1 MTASTNKTNFA
12 QNLNASKVSV
22 SSKTTDK
29 PRVFSN
35 ITRLIAHKIGCER
48 TSDDNS
54 SCLDHLGLIINDSA
68 SSYGMFINSGYN
80 QNLHGTRG
88 YANQGDEISSASKLK
103 GYVAICINALPQ
115 EFHESAYEKTVLDG
129 AINLKDKCIAPLLH
143 TLLLPFDELDGITIS
158 PEARKII
165 DDRNIDVP
173 LKIQLIDKKTQRPL
187 NNVLHNLA
195 FSKLANEYDDGNAHS
210 NGNASSNTNASSNS
224 KASLNT
230 NASSNGKASVC
241 SNANAIDEGHSD
253 ASNKH
258 CRTVDD
264 LAISSID
271 VLDLSKSGHLALY
284 FDYSVFGQDQRIGYR
299 HARRG
304 STLAPEIAA
313 LDEHDT
319 THLSYFDEHVHD
331 HQSIFDELLH
341 VEHHDFA
348 SDEIYSRYIDIV
360 RSLIADEK
368 MHFVD
373 EARRNQSQRQQDKN
387 SGYTSKFLK
396 LSLGNHNPSS
406 VDSTF
411 KYFSE
416 LGYFLTAIPE
426 KLRIY
431 AGNCLTEQHLHVT
444 DFGIDCKDRYTD
456 HLVLDSSIRTPLYH
470 YPELF
475 YRKAIVEQTESQ
487 RMCDFYFRLHS
498 DIGNI
503 FSPQEHA
510 SALAVKRNLKL
521 HRDTDYVALKS
532 GAIKSQNF
540 ALDAYI
546 SIYTQVATQMMYEYI
561 FKHMHK
567 NTATHSD
574 DETIDCSLQAKI
586 AISTSSANHG
596 KSYITP
602 LCAPSLL
609 DDEQCCLV
617 LGKSTVLVLE
627 KMQTEYAS
635 YLCFDAQKR
644 RSGLELLCNL
654 LFTGC
659 SCGHL
664 IFLLSVF
671 SVSHV
676 HSVLDTGIYRG
687 AFEGSLFFK
696 KEYASLC
703 LLQVLLQSGFNLMR
717 ANPFLVN
724 FLLKDAYK
732 DPHTPVNPFHA
743 TTKLRCMEAL
753 VKRSHAHDDE
763 VIKQYAYELN
773 AQGQAYKDYFCAD
786 REVAIACEYQLESL
800 TEAELLELKTLDESD
815 DLYAMTFGIAATK
828 FFSYRNKPIYDL
840 TELYEKKELKSYIQT
855 EVERRSLIDKSN
867 YARYYMSKE
876 LHRHQ
881 ALYALQR
888 QGYEC
893 DIEDGAFLDINSTE
907 FDRVE
912 KLKSQALTCSI
923 DLITRLLSFTG
934 DMRFLS
940 GLKDRH
946 RLVVIRNYLALKQN
960 TTIHYDVNH
969 VSVISCF
976 AEELERRKFTDSLY
990 ASLDKYYSSKTNSV
1004 FAMHP
1009 LIHPAIEK
1017 LDEFMMLALK
1027 REKILTTSNLGEIIK
1042 QSLKLYEQNHA
1053 TYRNVLALLAKFVV
1067 LDKRLMRYRII
1078 KEGTLALLMPHNFSD
1093 LRELLDSAVGYFN
1106 RPKSDA
1112 EQNDGDTQY
1121 GCYRGDLPLYPY
1133 NAKARASSFA
1143 YYADEFE
1150 YIYKPPMHCKLSL
1163 SYIKSV
1169 DRLLYVIACD
1179 FIYRHGVFS
1188 ESLIHSD
1195 LAFKTAMLLCNIS
1208 WTTPLARMAGELN
1221 ERQKS
1226 LRLAQRRIL
1235 TEVFDIYKDRLR
1247 GLDIANIMLAC
1258 DDRDTVK
1265 LLKEDNIHEYLD
1277 SLCYYYGA
1285 SSRNQG
1291 SSAQSDFA
1299 NKQSHKQE
1307 LHIAYKKPPEFVTN
1321 SSNEQDNTISSK
1333 TTTAKPQAQDI
1344 ASGTNTAQS
1353 AKAAATKSQSEF
1365 SYTTKNIDSYF
1376 NYEDPLSG
1384 SFDSSSNSFSSTLS
1398 LGPTLTLGTHDQH
1411 NSQEQETKAKDKEPS
1426 SLLSSDEGSTLNL
1439 TPVSSLTLEPVSSES
1454 AKSVKPLTERFKD
1467 HNPFKDLPD
1476 DDEDEDDNSDLVDA
1490 AEQSTTEPS
1499 SIKESDSAKS
1509 DSLDAQTAI
1518 DTEETTNADYTVD
1531 VEPDAASKE
1540 VSADADADAD
1550 ADTANDAADVD
1561 AAEVDSSNDVS
1572 DETELD
1578 ATVKAEV
1585 DDSDETELDA
1595 TVESEADASDETEL
1609 DATVQTEVDASDE
1622 TELDAAVE
1630 TEVDDSDETE
1640 LDATVEAE
1648 VYASDETEL
1657 DAAVEAEAVNSDETE
1672 LSAAVESE
1680 VDASDE
1686 PELGATVETELDI
1699 SDETEL
1705 DATVETEVDASDEP
1719 ELDATVETDADASD
1733 ETELDAAVESDADAS
1748 DETELDAAV
1757 EAEAEAEFADD
1768 YEDAAEAEQVASD
1781 DDISADAK
1789 LNPAEDEDFID
1800 TDLEEAKVDISDN
1813 VSDESELD
1821 AAVEAEDLANDNDA
1835 VAAELD
1841 NDVEVDCT
1849 DDTASIEDDFTVA
1862 DVEDEA
1868 DDTADEEASVETTL
1882 DGTEDDAAFD
1892 AEAPFI
1898 EDLDDSQSFANED
1911 HDLFNDAD
1919 EEADESLDLSASDD
1933 KFDDS
1938 ENELDDVED
1947 ELEDEKDFA
1956 TLAEQYLIK
1965 FSKQR
1970 YKKAIILTVLG
1981 FDAFFKFYKYRR
1993 RFATEEDS
2001 IKLCAT
2007 ACSHLINN
2015 ELEYLH
2021 ELLTVQLNETPD
2033 LGLDITF
2040 FKSNDDESYEES
2052 NDAADDA
2059 DADLAKLSAK
2069 LDEEPKKASKNKKAK
2084 NPAQRGHRD
2093 IMFYDYDNNDF
2104 ALLQRDFRFF
2114 FDVLVEQTSKYLS
2127 KKDLISY
2134 YSLTE
2139 QEDKLKQYLKDQS
2152 DLQEI
2157 FNSLMP
2163 SQITYILK
2171 TVANS

>member
-12 QNLNASKVSV
+12 QNLDASKVSV

-54 SCLDHLGLIINDSA
+54 SCLDHLGLVINDTA

-165 DDRNIDVP
+165 NDRNIDVP

-195 FSKLANEYDDGNAHS
+195 LSKLANELDDGHAHS
-210 NGNASSNTNASSNS
+210 NCNT
-224 KASLNT
+224 
-230 NASSNGKASVC
+230 SSNGNTSSHGTPTAKE
-241 SNANAIDEGHSD
+241 NTNAIDEGRSD
-253 ASNKH
+253 ASNEH

-284 FDYSVFGQDQRIGYR
+284 FDYSVFGQEQRIGYR

-304 STLAPEIAA
+304 STVVPEIAA

-360 RSLIADEK
+360 RSLMADEK
-368 MHFVD
+368 MHFAN
-373 EARRNQSQRQQDKN
+373 EARRNQSQRKQDKN
-387 SGYTSKFLK
+387 SSYTSKLLK

-406 VDSTF
+406 IDSTF

-431 AGNCLTEQHLHVT
+431 AGNSLTEQHLHVT
-444 DFGIDCKDRYTD
+444 DFGIDCNDRYTD

-470 YPELF
+470 YTELF

-510 SALAVKRNLKL
+510 SALAVKRLLKL

-546 SIYTQVATQMMYEYI
+546 SVYTRVATQMMYEYI

-586 AISTSSANHG
+586 AISSSSANHG

-617 LGKSTVLVLE
+617 LGNSTVLVLE

-635 YLCFDAQKR
+635 SLCFDAQKR
-644 RSGLELLCNL
+644 RAGLELLCNL
-654 LFTGC
+654 IFTGC

-664 IFLLSVF
+664 IFLLSAL
-671 SVSHV
+671 SVSHM
-676 HSVLDTGIYRG
+676 HSTLDTGIYRG

-773 AQGQAYKDYFCAD
+773 AQGQAYKDYFCTD

-800 TEAELLELKTLDESD
+800 NEAELLELKTLDESD

-840 TELYEKKELKSYIQT
+840 TELTEKNELKSYIQT
-855 EVERRSLIDKSN
+855 EVVRRSLIDKSN

-876 LHRHQ
+876 MHRHQ

-907 FDRVE
+907 FDRLE
-912 KLKSQALTCSI
+912 KLKCQALTCSI

-960 TTIHYDVNH
+960 TYIHYDVNH
-969 VSVISCF
+969 VSVLSCF

-990 ASLDKYYSSKTNSV
+990 KSLDKYASSKTNSD

-1009 LIHPAIEK
+1009 LLHPAIER

-1027 REKILTTSNLGEIIK
+1027 REKILTKGNLGEIIK
-1042 QSLKLYEQNHA
+1042 QSLKLYEKNHA
-1053 TYRNVLALLAKFVV
+1053 TYRNVLALIAKFVV

-1078 KEGTLALLMPHNFSD
+1078 KEGTLALLMPHSFSD
-1093 LRELLDSAVGYFN
+1093 LRELLDSSVGYFN

-1169 DRLLYVIACD
+1169 DRLLYVIGCD

-1208 WTTPLARMAGELN
+1208 WAAPLACMAGELN

-1226 LRLAQRRIL
+1226 LRLTQRRIL

-1291 SSAQSDFA
+1291 SSAQAQSDFA
-1299 NKQSHKQE
+1299 NKQSHKAE
-1307 LHIAYKKPPEFVTN
+1307 LHIAYKKPPELVTS
-1321 SSNEQDNTISSK
+1321 SSNEQDNSSSSK
-1333 TTTAKPQAQDI
+1333 TTSAKPQAQDT
-1344 ASGTNTAQS
+1344 ASGTNTAKS

-1376 NYEDPLSG
+1376 NYDDPLSG

-1398 LGPTLTLGTHDQH
+1398 LGPTLTLGTNDQH
-1411 NSQEQETKAKDKEPS
+1411 KSQEQEKKAKDKEPS
-1426 SLLSSDEGSTLNL
+1426 SLLSSNEGSTLIL
-1439 TPVSSLTLEPVSSES
+1439 TPVSSLALEPVSTES
-1454 AKSVKPLTERFKD
+1454 SNSVKPLTERFKN

-1476 DDEDEDDNSDLVDA
+1476 DDEEDNSDLVDT
-1490 AEQSTTEPS
+1490 AEQNTSEPS
-1499 SIKESDSAKS
+1499 STKASDSAKS
-1509 DSLDAQTAI
+1509 DSLDAHTSI
-1518 DTEETTNADYTVD
+1518 ETEVTTNADYK
-1531 VEPDAASKE
+1531 VEVEQDTATDDIAT
-1540 VSADADADAD
+1540 D

-1561 AAEVDSSNDVS
+1561 ATEVETEEAS
-1572 DETELD
+1572 DATELD
-1578 ATVKAEV
+1578 AADEAEV
-1585 DDSDETELDA
+1585 
-1595 TVESEADASDETEL
+1595 DASDETEL
-1609 DATVQTEVDASDE
+1609 DSTAEAEVDAADGTELDAADEAEEDASDE
-1622 TELDAAVE
+1622 TELDAAV
-1630 TEVDDSDETE
+1630 
-1640 LDATVEAE
+1640 DAEAD
-1648 VYASDETEL
+1648 ASDETDL
-1657 DAAVEAEAVNSDETE
+1657 DAAVEAEV
-1672 LSAAVESE
+1672 
-1680 VDASDE
+1680 
-1686 PELGATVETELDI
+1686 
-1699 SDETEL
+1699 
-1705 DATVETEVDASDEP
+1705 
-1719 ELDATVETDADASD
+1719 
-1733 ETELDAAVESDADAS
+1733 
-1748 DETELDAAV
+1748 
-1757 EAEAEAEFADD
+1757 EFANEN
-1768 YEDAAEAEQVASD
+1768 EDAAEAEQVASN
-1781 DDISADAK
+1781 DDITTDAK
-1789 LNPAEDEDFID
+1789 LNAAEDEDFID
-1800 TDLEEAKVDISDN
+1800 ADLDEAKVDIADN

-1821 AAVEAEDLANDNDA
+1821 TADEDLANNDDAVEAEPDST
-1835 VAAELD
+1835 
-1841 NDVEVDCT
+1841 VEVNCA
-1849 DDTASIEDDFTVA
+1849 DDNASIEDDFTVA
-1862 DVEDEA
+1862 HVEAEA
-1868 DDTADEEASVETTL
+1868 DDTVDDVSSVETRL
-1882 DGTEDDAAFD
+1882 DEFEDDAVIE

-1898 EDLDDSQSFANED
+1898 EDLDDSQSFADED
-1911 HDLFNDAD
+1911 HELFNDAD
-1919 EEADESLDLSASDD
+1919 EEADESLDLSASDEE
-1933 KFDDS
+1933 FDDS
-1938 ENELDDVED
+1938 EDELDDVDAED

-2033 LGLDITF
+2033 LGLDVTF

-2052 NDAADDA
+2052 NDAAADA

-2084 NPAQRGHRD
+2084 NPAERGHRD

-2104 ALLQRDFRFF
+2104 ALLQRDFKFF

-2134 YSLTE
+2134 YSLT
-2139 QEDKLKQYLKDQS
+2139 QQDNKLKQYLTDQS

>member
-12 QNLNASKVSV
+12 QNLDASKVSV

-54 SCLDHLGLIINDSA
+54 YCLDHLGLVINDTA

-115 EFHESAYEKTVLDG
+115 EFHESTYEKTVLDG

-158 PEARKII
+158 PEARRII
-165 DDRNIDVP
+165 NDRNIDVP

-195 FSKLANEYDDGNAHS
+195 LSKLANEHDDDGHAHSNDNTSS
-210 NGNASSNTNASSNS
+210 NGNARSNAN
-224 KASLNT
+224 
-230 NASSNGKASVC
+230 ASVC
-241 SNANAIDEGHSD
+241 INANAIDEGRSD
-253 ASNKH
+253 ASNEY

-284 FDYSVFGQDQRIGYR
+284 FDYSIFGQEQRIGYR

-304 STLAPEIAA
+304 STVVPEIAA

-360 RSLIADEK
+360 RSLMADEK
-368 MHFVD
+368 MHFAN
-373 EARRNQSQRQQDKN
+373 EARRNQTKREQDKN
-387 SGYTSKFLK
+387 SSYTSKLLK
-396 LSLGNHNPSS
+396 LSLANHNPSS
-406 VDSTF
+406 IDSTF

-444 DFGIDCKDRYTD
+444 DFGIDCNDRYTD

-470 YPELF
+470 YTELF

-510 SALAVKRNLKL
+510 SALAVKRLLKL

-546 SIYTQVATQMMYEYI
+546 SVYTRVATQMMYEYI

-586 AISTSSANHG
+586 AISSSSANHG

-635 YLCFDAQKR
+635 SLCFDAQKR
-644 RSGLELLCNL
+644 RAGLELLCNL
-654 LFTGC
+654 IFTGC

-664 IFLLSVF
+664 IFLLSAF
-671 SVSHV
+671 SVSHMY
-676 HSVLDTGIYRG
+676 STLDTGIYRG

-786 REVAIACEYQLESL
+786 REVAIACEYQLEGL
-800 TEAELLELKTLDESD
+800 NEAELLELKTLDESD

-840 TELYEKKELKSYIQT
+840 TELHEKNELKSYIQT
-855 EVERRSLIDKSN
+855 EVVRRSLIDKSN

-907 FDRVE
+907 FDRLE
-912 KLKSQALTCSI
+912 KLKCQALTCSI

-960 TTIHYDVNH
+960 TYIHYDVNH
-969 VSVISCF
+969 VSVLSCF

-990 ASLDKYYSSKTNSV
+990 KSLDKYASSKTNSD

-1009 LIHPAIEK
+1009 LLHPAIER

-1027 REKILTTSNLGEIIK
+1027 REKILTKGNLGEIIK
-1042 QSLKLYEQNHA
+1042 QSLKLYEKNHA
-1053 TYRNVLALLAKFVV
+1053 TYRNVLALIAKFVV

-1078 KEGTLALLMPHNFSD
+1078 KEGTLALLMPHSFSD
-1093 LRELLDSAVGYFN
+1093 LRELLDSSVGYFN

-1169 DRLLYVIACD
+1169 DRLLYVIGCD

-1208 WTTPLARMAGELN
+1208 WAAPLACMAGELN

-1226 LRLAQRRIL
+1226 LRLTQRRIL

-1265 LLKEDNIHEYLD
+1265 LLKEDNIQEYLD

-1291 SSAQSDFA
+1291 SSAQAQSDFA
-1299 NKQSHKQE
+1299 NKQSHKEE
-1307 LHIAYKKPPEFVTN
+1307 LHIAYKKPPELVT
-1321 SSNEQDNTISSK
+1321 SSSK
-1333 TTTAKPQAQDI
+1333 TTSAKPQAQDT

-1376 NYEDPLSG
+1376 NYDDPLSG

-1398 LGPTLTLGTHDQH
+1398 LGPTLTLGTKDQQK
-1411 NSQEQETKAKDKEPS
+1411 SQEQEQETKAKDKEPS
-1426 SLLSSDEGSTLNL
+1426 SLLSSNEGSTLIL
-1439 TPVSSLTLEPVSSES
+1439 TPVSSLALEPVSSES
-1454 AKSVKPLTERFKD
+1454 SDSVKPLTERFKN

-1476 DDEDEDDNSDLVDA
+1476 DDEEEDNSDLVDA
-1490 AEQSTTEPS
+1490 TEQSSSEPS
-1499 SIKESDSAKS
+1499 STKESDTAKS
-1509 DSLDAQTAI
+1509 DSLDAHTSI
-1518 DTEETTNADYTVD
+1518 ETEVTTNADYK
-1531 VEPDAASKE
+1531 VEVEQDTATDDIAT
-1540 VSADADADAD
+1540 D
-1550 ADTANDAADVD
+1550 ADTANDAADATEVD
-1561 AAEVDSSNDVS
+1561 TSNEVSDETNLDAAVEAEVDDSEETDLDAAVDAEADASE
-1572 DETELD
+1572 ETELD
-1578 ATVKAEV
+1578 AAVEAE
-1585 DDSDETELDA
+1585 A
-1595 TVESEADASDETEL
+1595 
-1609 DATVQTEVDASDE
+1609 EVDASDE

-1630 TEVDDSDETE
+1630 
-1640 LDATVEAE
+1640 AE
-1648 VYASDETEL
+1648 VAVSHETEL
-1657 DAAVEAEAVNSDETE
+1657 DAAVEAEADASDETE
-1672 LSAAVESE
+1672 RDAAVEAE
-1680 VDASDE
+1680 VVGSD
-1686 PELGATVETELDI
+1686 D
-1699 SDETEL
+1699 
-1705 DATVETEVDASDEP
+1705 
-1719 ELDATVETDADASD
+1719 
-1733 ETELDAAVESDADAS
+1733 TELDAAVEAEVDAS

-1757 EAEAEAEFADD
+1757 EAEVEFANEN
-1768 YEDAAEAEQVASD
+1768 EDAAEAEQVASN
-1781 DDISADAK
+1781 DDITTDAK
-1789 LNPAEDEDFID
+1789 LNAAEDEDFID
-1800 TDLEEAKVDISDN
+1800 ADLDEAKVDIADN

-1821 AAVEAEDLANDNDA
+1821 TADEDLANDDDA
-1835 VAAELD
+1835 VEAEPD
-1841 NDVEVDCT
+1841 SDVEVNCA
-1849 DDTASIEDDFTVA
+1849 DDNASIEYDFTVA
-1862 DVEDEA
+1862 DVEAEA
-1868 DDTADEEASVETTL
+1868 DDTVDDVSSVETRL
-1882 DGTEDDAAFD
+1882 DEVEDDAAIE

-1898 EDLDDSQSFANED
+1898 EDLDDSKSFADENHE
-1911 HDLFNDAD
+1911 LFNDAD
-1919 EEADESLDLSASDD
+1919 EEADESLDLSASDE

-1938 ENELDDVED
+1938 EDELDDVDAED
-1947 ELEDEKDFA
+1947 ELEDEEDFA
-1956 TLAEQYLIK
+1956 TLAEHYLIK

-2052 NDAADDA
+2052 NDAAADA

-2084 NPAQRGHRD
+2084 NPAERGHRD

-2134 YSLTE
+2134 YSLT
-2139 QEDKLKQYLKDQS
+2139 QQDNKLKQYLTDQS

>member
-12 QNLNASKVSV
+12 QNLDASKVSV

-54 SCLDHLGLIINDSA
+54 YCLDHLGLVINDTA

-158 PEARKII
+158 PEARRII
-165 DDRNIDVP
+165 NDRNIDVP

-195 FSKLANEYDDGNAHS
+195 LSKLANEHDDDGHAHSNDNTSS
-210 NGNASSNTNASSNS
+210 NGNARSNAN
-224 KASLNT
+224 
-230 NASSNGKASVC
+230 ASVC
-241 SNANAIDEGHSD
+241 INANAIDEGRSD
-253 ASNKH
+253 ASNEY

-284 FDYSVFGQDQRIGYR
+284 FDYSIFGQEQRIGYR

-304 STLAPEIAA
+304 STVVPEIAA

-360 RSLIADEK
+360 HSLMADEK
-368 MHFVD
+368 MHFAD
-373 EARRNQSQRQQDKN
+373 EARRNQTKREQDKN
-387 SGYTSKFLK
+387 SSYTSKLLK

-406 VDSTF
+406 IDSTF

-444 DFGIDCKDRYTD
+444 DFGIDCNDRYTD

-470 YPELF
+470 YTELF

-510 SALAVKRNLKL
+510 SALAVKRLLKL

-546 SIYTQVATQMMYEYI
+546 SVYTRVATQMMYEYI

-586 AISTSSANHG
+586 AISSSSANHG

-635 YLCFDAQKR
+635 SLCFDAQKR
-644 RSGLELLCNL
+644 RAGLELLCNL
-654 LFTGC
+654 IFTGC

-664 IFLLSVF
+664 IFLLSAF
-671 SVSHV
+671 SVSHMY
-676 HSVLDTGIYRG
+676 STLDTGIYRG

-717 ANPFLVN
+717 AHPFLVN

-800 TEAELLELKTLDESD
+800 NESELLELKTLDESD

-840 TELYEKKELKSYIQT
+840 TELHEKNELKSYIQT
-855 EVERRSLIDKSN
+855 EVVRRSLIDKSN

-907 FDRVE
+907 FDRLE
-912 KLKSQALTCSI
+912 KLKCQALTCSI

-960 TTIHYDVNH
+960 AYIHYDVNH
-969 VSVISCF
+969 VSVLSCF

-990 ASLDKYYSSKTNSV
+990 KSLDKYAASKTNSD

-1009 LIHPAIEK
+1009 LLHPAIER

-1027 REKILTTSNLGEIIK
+1027 REKILTKGNLGEIIK
-1042 QSLKLYEQNHA
+1042 QSLKLYEKNHA
-1053 TYRNVLALLAKFVV
+1053 TYRNVLALIAKFVV

-1078 KEGTLALLMPHNFSD
+1078 KEGTLALLMPHSFSD
-1093 LRELLDSAVGYFN
+1093 LRELLDSSVGYFN

-1169 DRLLYVIACD
+1169 DRLLYVIGCD

-1208 WTTPLARMAGELN
+1208 WAAPLACMAGELN

-1226 LRLAQRRIL
+1226 LRLTQRRIL

-1265 LLKEDNIHEYLD
+1265 LLKEDNIHEYLN

-1291 SSAQSDFA
+1291 SSAQAQSDFA
-1299 NKQSHKQE
+1299 NKQSHKAE
-1307 LHIAYKKPPEFVTN
+1307 LHIAYKKPPELVTS
-1321 SSNEQDNTISSK
+1321 SSNEQDNSSSSK
-1333 TTTAKPQAQDI
+1333 TTSAKPQAQDT

-1376 NYEDPLSG
+1376 NYDDPLSG

-1398 LGPTLTLGTHDQH
+1398 LGPTLTLGTSDQH

-1426 SLLSSDEGSTLNL
+1426 SLLSSNEGSTLIL
-1439 TPVSSLTLEPVSSES
+1439 TPVSSLALEPVSTES
-1454 AKSVKPLTERFKD
+1454 SDSVKPLTERFKN

-1476 DDEDEDDNSDLVDA
+1476 DDEEDNSDLVDT
-1490 AEQSTTEPS
+1490 AEQSTSELS
-1499 SIKESDSAKS
+1499 STKESDTAKS
-1509 DSLDAQTAI
+1509 DSLDAHTAI
-1518 DTEETTNADYTVD
+1518 ETELAADTDYTVE
-1531 VEPDAASKE
+1531 VEQDTATDDIATDAY
-1540 VSADADADAD
+1540 ADT
-1550 ADTANDAADVD
+1550 DTANDAADVD
-1561 AAEVDSSNDVS
+1561 VDATEVDTSNEVSDEAELDSAVEAEGDASDDTELDAAVEAKVDSS
-1572 DETELD
+1572 DETELN
-1578 ATVKAEV
+1578 AAVETEV

-1595 TVESEADASDETEL
+1595 AVEAKVDASDETEL
-1609 DATVQTEVDASDE
+1609 DAAVEAEVDASDETELDAAVEAEVDDSEETELNAAVEAEVAVSDETELDAAVEAEVDASYE

-1640 LDATVEAE
+1640 LDSTVEAE
-1648 VYASDETEL
+1648 VAVSDETEV
-1657 DAAVEAEAVNSDETE
+1657 DAAVEAEV
-1672 LSAAVESE
+1672 
-1680 VDASDE
+1680 
-1686 PELGATVETELDI
+1686 
-1699 SDETEL
+1699 
-1705 DATVETEVDASDEP
+1705 
-1719 ELDATVETDADASD
+1719 
-1733 ETELDAAVESDADAS
+1733 
-1748 DETELDAAV
+1748 
-1757 EAEAEAEFADD
+1757 EFANEN
-1768 YEDAAEAEQVASD
+1768 EDAAEAEQVASD
-1781 DDISADAK
+1781 DDITADAK
-1789 LNPAEDEDFID
+1789 LNAAEDEDFID
-1800 TDLEEAKVDISDN
+1800 ADLDEAKVDIADN

-1821 AAVEAEDLANDNDA
+1821 TADEDLSNDD
-1835 VAAELD
+1835 D
-1841 NDVEVDCT
+1841 TVEVDRA
-1849 DDTASIEDDFTVA
+1849 DDSASIEDDFTVA
-1862 DVEDEA
+1862 DVEAEA
-1868 DDTADEEASVETTL
+1868 DDTVDDVSSVETRL
-1882 DGTEDDAAFD
+1882 DEVEDDAEFE

-1898 EDLDDSQSFANED
+1898 EDLDDSQSFADED
-1911 HDLFNDAD
+1911 HELFNDAD
-1919 EEADESLDLSASDD
+1919 EEADESLDLSASDE

-1938 ENELDDVED
+1938 EDELDDVDAED
-1947 ELEDEKDFA
+1947 ELEDEEDFA

-2052 NDAADDA
+2052 NDAAADA

-2084 NPAQRGHRD
+2084 NPAERGHRD

-2134 YSLTE
+2134 YSLT
-2139 QEDKLKQYLKDQS
+2139 QQDNKLKQYLTDQS

-2157 FNSLMP
+2157 FNCLMP

>member
-12 QNLNASKVSV
+12 QNLDASKVSV

-35 ITRLIAHKIGCER
+35 ITRLLAHKIGCER
-48 TSDDNS
+48 ASDDNS
-54 SCLDHLGLIINDSA
+54 SCLDHLGLVINDTA

-80 QNLHGTRG
+80 QNLQGTRG
-88 YANQGDEISSASKLK
+88 YANQGDDISTAPKLK

-173 LKIQLIDKKTQRPL
+173 LKIHLIDKKTQRPL
-187 NNVLHNLA
+187 NNVLYNLA
-195 FSKLANEYDDGNAHS
+195 LAKIANERDDVRASSNSHAYSNGNTSSNGHAHS
-210 NGNASSNTNASSNS
+210 NGN
-224 KASLNT
+224 
-230 NASSNGKASVC
+230 ASVC
-241 SNANAIDEGHSD
+241 SNANAIDAGRSD
-253 ASNKH
+253 VSNEH
-258 CRTVDD
+258 YRTVDD
-264 LAISSID
+264 IAISSID
-271 VLDLSKSGHLALY
+271 VLDVSKSGHLALY
-284 FDYSVFGQDQRIGYR
+284 FDYSVFGQEQRIGYR

-304 STLAPEIAA
+304 STVVPEIAA

-331 HQSIFDELLH
+331 HQSIFDELLQ

-348 SDEIYSRYIDIV
+348 SDEIYRRYIDIV
-360 RSLIADEK
+360 HSLMADEK
-368 MHFVD
+368 MHFAN
-373 EARRNQSQRQQDKN
+373 EARRNQTKREQDKN
-387 SGYTSKFLK
+387 SSYTNKLLK

-406 VDSTF
+406 IDSTF

-431 AGNCLTEQHLHVT
+431 AGNSLTEQHLHVT
-444 DFGIDCKDRYTD
+444 DFGIDCNDRYTD

-470 YPELF
+470 YTELF

-510 SALAVKRNLKL
+510 SALAVKRLLKL

-546 SIYTQVATQMMYEYI
+546 SVYTRVATQMMYEYI

-586 AISTSSANHG
+586 AISSSSANHG

-635 YLCFDAQKR
+635 FLCFDAPKR
-644 RSGLELLCNL
+644 RAGLELLCNL
-654 LFTGC
+654 IFTGC

-664 IFLLSVF
+664 IFLLSAL
-671 SVSHV
+671 SVSHM
-676 HSVLDTGIYRG
+676 HSTLDTGIYRG

-786 REVAIACEYQLESL
+786 REVAIACEYQLEGL

-840 TELYEKKELKSYIQT
+840 TELTEKNELKSYIQT
-855 EVERRSLIDKSN
+855 EVVRRSLIDKSN

-907 FDRVE
+907 FDRLE
-912 KLKSQALTCSI
+912 KLKCQALTCSI

-960 TTIHYDVNH
+960 TYIHYDVNH
-969 VSVISCF
+969 VSVLSCF

-990 ASLDKYYSSKTNSV
+990 KSLDKYASSKTNSD

-1009 LIHPAIEK
+1009 LLHPAIER

-1027 REKILTTSNLGEIIK
+1027 REKILTKGNLGEIIK
-1042 QSLKLYEQNHA
+1042 QSLKLYEKNHA
-1053 TYRNVLALLAKFVV
+1053 TYRHVLALFAKFVV

-1078 KEGTLALLMPHNFSD
+1078 KEGTLALLMPHSFSD
-1093 LRELLDSAVGYFN
+1093 LRELLDSDVGYFN
-1106 RPKSDA
+1106 RPNSDV
-1112 EQNDGDTQY
+1112 EQNDGDAQY

-1143 YYADEFE
+1143 YYADEFD

-1169 DRLLYVIACD
+1169 DRLLYVIGSE
-1179 FIYRHGVFS
+1179 FIYRRGVFS

-1221 ERQKS
+1221 EHQKS
-1226 LRLAQRRIL
+1226 LRLKQRRIL

-1265 LLKEDNIHEYLD
+1265 LLKEDNIHEYLN

-1291 SSAQSDFA
+1291 PSAQAQSNFA
-1299 NKQSHKQE
+1299 NKQSHKEE
-1307 LHIAYKKPPEFVTN
+1307 LHIAYKKPPELVTS
-1321 SSNEQDNTISSK
+1321 SSNEQDITSSSK
-1333 TTTAKPQAQDI
+1333 TTSAKPQAQDT

-1353 AKAAATKSQSEF
+1353 AKTAATKSQSEF

-1398 LGPTLTLGTHDQH
+1398 LGPTLTLGTNDQH
-1411 NSQEQETKAKDKEPS
+1411 NSQEQEAKAKDKEPS
-1426 SLLSSDEGSTLNL
+1426 SLLSSYEGSTLNL
-1439 TPVSSLTLEPVSSES
+1439 TPVSSLTLEPVSTES
-1454 AKSVKPLTERFKD
+1454 TKSVKPLTERFKD

-1476 DDEDEDDNSDLVDA
+1476 DDDEDNSDLVDA

-1499 SIKESDSAKS
+1499 STKESDAAKS

-1518 DTEETTNADYTVD
+1518 ETEVTTSADYTVE
-1531 VEPDAASKE
+1531 VEQDTVTDKVAT
-1540 VSADADADAD
+1540 D
-1550 ADTANDAADVD
+1550 ADTANDAAD
-1561 AAEVDSSNDVS
+1561 ATEVDTSNEVS
-1572 DETELD
+1572 DETDLD
-1578 ATVKAEV
+1578 AA
-1585 DDSDETELDA
+1585 
-1595 TVESEADASDETEL
+1595 VEA
-1609 DATVQTEVDASDE
+1609 EVDASDE
-1622 TELDAAVE
+1622 TELDSTVE
-1630 TEVDDSDETE
+1630 TEAD
-1640 LDATVEAE
+1640 
-1648 VYASDETEL
+1648 ASDATEL
-1657 DAAVEAEAVNSDETE
+1657 DAAVEDLAND
-1672 LSAAVESE
+1672 
-1680 VDASDE
+1680 DD
-1686 PELGATVETELDI
+1686 
-1699 SDETEL
+1699 
-1705 DATVETEVDASDEP
+1705 
-1719 ELDATVETDADASD
+1719 
-1733 ETELDAAVESDADAS
+1733 
-1748 DETELDAAV
+1748 AV
-1757 EAEAEAEFADD
+1757 EAEPD
-1768 YEDAAEAEQVASD
+1768 S
-1781 DDISADAK
+1781 
-1789 LNPAEDEDFID
+1789 
-1800 TDLEEAKVDISDN
+1800 
-1813 VSDESELD
+1813 
-1821 AAVEAEDLANDNDA
+1821 AVEANCADDN
-1835 VAAELD
+1835 
-1841 NDVEVDCT
+1841 
-1849 DDTASIEDDFTVA
+1849 ASVEDDFTVA
-1862 DVEDEA
+1862 DVEA
-1868 DDTADEEASVETTL
+1868 DDAADDVSSVETRL
-1882 DGTEDDAAFD
+1882 DEAEDDAEFE

-1898 EDLDDSQSFANED
+1898 EDLDDSQSFADED
-1911 HDLFNDAD
+1911 HELFNDAD
-1919 EEADESLDLSASDD
+1919 EENDESFDLSASDEE
-1933 KFDDS
+1933 FDDS
-1938 ENELDDVED
+1938 ED

-2033 LGLDITF
+2033 LGLDVTF
-2040 FKSNDDESYEES
+2040 FKSNDDDSYEES
-2052 NDAADDA
+2052 NDAAADA

-2084 NPAQRGHRD
+2084 NPAERGHRD

-2104 ALLQRDFRFF
+2104 ALLQRDFKFF

-2139 QEDKLKQYLKDQS
+2139 QEHQLKQYLTDQS
-2152 DLQEI
+2152 DLEEI

>member
-12 QNLNASKVSV
+12 QNLDASKVSV

-54 SCLDHLGLIINDSA
+54 SCLDHLGLVINDTA

-88 YANQGDEISSASKLK
+88 YANQSDEISTASKLK

-158 PEARKII
+158 PEARRII
-165 DDRNIDVP
+165 NDRNIDVP

-195 FSKLANEYDDGNAHS
+195 LSKLDNEHDDGHAYSNGNTSS
-210 NGNASSNTNASSNS
+210 NGNASSNAN
-224 KASLNT
+224 
-230 NASSNGKASVC
+230 ASVC
-241 SNANAIDEGHSD
+241 NNANAIDEGRSD
-253 ASNKH
+253 ASNEH

-284 FDYSVFGQDQRIGYR
+284 FDYSVFGQEQRIGYR

-304 STLAPEIAA
+304 SSLAPEIAA

-348 SDEIYSRYIDIV
+348 SDEIYSRYVDIV
-360 RSLIADEK
+360 RSLMADEK
-368 MHFVD
+368 MHFAN
-373 EARRNQSQRQQDKN
+373 EARRNQTKREQDKN
-387 SGYTSKFLK
+387 SSYTSKLLK

-406 VDSTF
+406 IDSTF

-431 AGNCLTEQHLHVT
+431 AGNSLTEQHLHVT
-444 DFGIDCKDRYTD
+444 DFGIDCNDRYTD

-470 YPELF
+470 YTELF

-510 SALAVKRNLKL
+510 SALAVKRLLKL

-546 SIYTQVATQMMYEYI
+546 SVYTRVATQMMYEYI

-586 AISTSSANHG
+586 TISSSSANHG

-609 DDEQCCLV
+609 DDEQCCIV

-635 YLCFDAQKR
+635 SLCFDAQKR
-644 RSGLELLCNL
+644 RAGLELLCNL
-654 LFTGC
+654 IFTGC

-664 IFLLSVF
+664 IFLLSAF
-671 SVSHV
+671 SVSHMY
-676 HSVLDTGIYRG
+676 STLDTGIYRG

-717 ANPFLVN
+717 AHPFLVN

-773 AQGQAYKDYFCAD
+773 AQGQAYKDYFCTD
-786 REVAIACEYQLESL
+786 REVAIACEYQLEGL
-800 TEAELLELKTLDESD
+800 NEAELLELKTLDESD

-840 TELYEKKELKSYIQT
+840 TELHEKNELKSYIQT
-855 EVERRSLIDKSN
+855 EVVRRSLIDKSN

-907 FDRVE
+907 FDRLE
-912 KLKSQALTCSI
+912 KLKCQALTCSI

-960 TTIHYDVNH
+960 TYIHYDVNH
-969 VSVISCF
+969 VSVLSCF

-990 ASLDKYYSSKTNSV
+990 KSLDKYASSKTNSD

-1009 LIHPAIEK
+1009 LLHPAIER

-1027 REKILTTSNLGEIIK
+1027 REKILTKGNLGEIIK
-1042 QSLKLYEQNHA
+1042 QSLKLYEKNHA
-1053 TYRNVLALLAKFVV
+1053 TYRNVLALIAKFVV

-1078 KEGTLALLMPHNFSD
+1078 KEGTLALLMPHSFSD
-1093 LRELLDSAVGYFN
+1093 LRELLDSSVGYFN
-1106 RPKSDA
+1106 RQKSDS

-1169 DRLLYVIACD
+1169 DRLLYVIGCD

-1208 WTTPLARMAGELN
+1208 WAAPLACMAGELN

-1226 LRLAQRRIL
+1226 LRLTQRRIL

-1291 SSAQSDFA
+1291 SSAQAQSDFA
-1299 NKQSHKQE
+1299 NKQSHKEE
-1307 LHIAYKKPPEFVTN
+1307 LHIAYKKPAELVTS
-1321 SSNEQDNTISSK
+1321 SSNEQDITSSSK
-1333 TTTAKPQAQDI
+1333 TTSAKHQAQDT

-1353 AKAAATKSQSEF
+1353 AKAAAPKSQSEF

-1376 NYEDPLSG
+1376 NYDDPLSG

-1398 LGPTLTLGTHDQH
+1398 LGPTLTLGTKDQH
-1411 NSQEQETKAKDKEPS
+1411 KRQEQETKAKDQEPS
-1426 SLLSSDEGSTLNL
+1426 SLLSSNEGSTLIL
-1439 TPVSSLTLEPVSSES
+1439 TPVSSLALEPVSTES
-1454 AKSVKPLTERFKD
+1454 SNSVKPLTERFKN

-1476 DDEDEDDNSDLVDA
+1476 DDEEDNSDLVDA
-1490 AEQSTTEPS
+1490 TEQSSSEPS
-1499 SIKESDSAKS
+1499 STKESDTAKS
-1509 DSLDAQTAI
+1509 DSLDAHTSI
-1518 DTEETTNADYTVD
+1518 ETEVTTNADYTVE
-1531 VEPDAASKE
+1531 VEQDTATDDIAT
-1540 VSADADADAD
+1540 D

-1561 AAEVDSSNDVS
+1561 ATEVDNSNEVS

-1578 ATVKAEV
+1578 STVETEVDDSDETELNAADEAEV

-1595 TVESEADASDETEL
+1595 AVDAEADASDATEL
-1609 DATVQTEVDASDE
+1609 DAAVEAEVDASDE

-1630 TEVDDSDETE
+1630 AEVDDSEETE
-1640 LDATVEAE
+1640 LNAAVEAE
-1648 VYASDETEL
+1648 VVGSDETEL
-1657 DAAVEAEAVNSDETE
+1657 DAAVEAEV
-1672 LSAAVESE
+1672 VGSE
-1680 VDASDE
+1680 
-1686 PELGATVETELDI
+1686 ETELD
-1699 SDETEL
+1699 S
-1705 DATVETEVDASDEP
+1705 TVEAEVDDSE
-1719 ELDATVETDADASD
+1719 ETD
-1733 ETELDAAVESDADAS
+1733 LDAAVDAEADAS
-1748 DETELDAAV
+1748 EETELDAAV
-1757 EAEAEAEFADD
+1757 EAEVDDSEETELDSTVETEAD
-1768 YEDAAEAEQVASD
+1768 ASD
-1781 DDISADAK
+1781 A
-1789 LNPAEDEDFID
+1789 
-1800 TDLEEAKVDISDN
+1800 T
-1813 VSDESELD
+1813 ELD
-1821 AAVEAEDLANDNDA
+1821 AAVEDLANDDDA
-1835 VAAELD
+1835 VEAEPDSAVEANCADD
-1841 NDVEVDCT
+1841 N
-1849 DDTASIEDDFTVA
+1849 ASIEDDFTVA
-1862 DVEDEA
+1862 EA
-1868 DDTADEEASVETTL
+1868 DDTADDVSSVETTL
-1882 DGTEDDAAFD
+1882 DGTEDNAAIE

-1898 EDLDDSQSFANED
+1898 EDLDDSQSFADED
-1911 HDLFNDAD
+1911 HELFNDAD
-1919 EEADESLDLSASDD
+1919 EEADESLDLSASDE

-1938 ENELDDVED
+1938 EDELDDVDAED
-1947 ELEDEKDFA
+1947 ELEDEEDFA

-2007 ACSHLINN
+2007 ACTHLINN

-2052 NDAADDA
+2052 NDAADNDA

-2084 NPAQRGHRD
+2084 NPAERGHRD

-2139 QEDKLKQYLKDQS
+2139 QDNKLKQYLTDQS

>member
-1 MTASTNKTNFA
+1 
-12 QNLNASKVSV
+12 
-22 SSKTTDK
+22 
-29 PRVFSN
+29 
-35 ITRLIAHKIGCER
+35 
-48 TSDDNS
+48 
-54 SCLDHLGLIINDSA
+54 
-68 SSYGMFINSGYN
+68 MFINNGYN

-143 TLLLPFDELDGITIS
+143 TLLLPFDEFDGITIS

-165 DDRNIDVP
+165 NDRNIDVP

-195 FSKLANEYDDGNAHS
+195 LSKLANEHDDGHAKSNGNTSS
-210 NGNASSNTNASSNS
+210 NGNASSNANASVS
-224 KASLNT
+224 
-230 NASSNGKASVC
+230 
-241 SNANAIDEGHSD
+241 SNANTFDEGRSD
-253 ASNKH
+253 ASNEH

-284 FDYSVFGQDQRIGYR
+284 FDYSVFGQEQRIGYR

-360 RSLIADEK
+360 RSLMADEK
-368 MHFVD
+368 MHFAN
-373 EARRNQSQRQQDKN
+373 EARRNQTKLEQDKN
-387 SGYTSKFLK
+387 SGYTSKLLK

-406 VDSTF
+406 IDSTF

-431 AGNCLTEQHLHVT
+431 TGNCLTDQHLHVT

-456 HLVLDSSIRTPLYH
+456 HLVLDSSIRTQLYH
-470 YPELF
+470 FPELF

-510 SALAVKRNLKL
+510 SALAVKRLLKL

-546 SIYTQVATQMMYEYI
+546 SVYTRVATQMMYEYI

-586 AISTSSANHG
+586 AISSSSANHG

-635 YLCFDAQKR
+635 SLCFDAQKR
-644 RSGLELLCNL
+644 RAGLELLCNL

-664 IFLLSVF
+664 IFMLSVF

-676 HSVLDTGIYRG
+676 HSTLDTGIYRG
-687 AFEGSLFFK
+687 AFESSLFFK

-840 TELYEKKELKSYIQT
+840 TELHEKNELKSYIQT
-855 EVERRSLIDKSN
+855 EVVRRSLIDKSN

-907 FDRVE
+907 FDRLE
-912 KLKSQALTCSI
+912 KLKCQALTCSI

-940 GLKDRH
+940 GLTDRH

-960 TTIHYDVNH
+960 TYIHYDVNR
-969 VSVISCF
+969 VSVLSCF

-990 ASLDKYYSSKTNSV
+990 KSLDKYASSKTNPD

-1009 LIHPAIEK
+1009 LLHPAIER

-1027 REKILTTSNLGEIIK
+1027 REKILTKGNLGEIIK
-1042 QSLKLYEQNHA
+1042 QSLKLYEKNHA
-1053 TYRNVLALLAKFVV
+1053 TYRNVLALIAKFVV

-1078 KEGTLALLMPHNFSD
+1078 KEGTLALLMPHSFSD
-1093 LRELLDSAVGYFN
+1093 LRELLDSFVGYFN

-1112 EQNDGDTQY
+1112 EQNDGDTAY

-1169 DRLLYVIACD
+1169 DRLLYVIGCD

-1208 WTTPLARMAGELN
+1208 WASPLACMAGELN

-1291 SSAQSDFA
+1291 PSAQAQSDFA
-1299 NKQSHKQE
+1299 NKQSHKEE
-1307 LHIAYKKPPEFVTN
+1307 LHIAYKKPPEFLTS
-1321 SSNEQDNTISSK
+1321 SSNEQDNTSSSK
-1333 TTTAKPQAQDI
+1333 TASAKPQAQDT

-1376 NYEDPLSG
+1376 NYDDPLSG

-1398 LGPTLTLGTHDQH
+1398 LGPTLTLGTSDQH
-1411 NSQEQETKAKDKEPS
+1411 KSQEQEQETKAKDKEPS
-1426 SLLSSDEGSTLNL
+1426 SLLSSNEGSTLIL
-1439 TPVSSLTLEPVSSES
+1439 TPVSSLALEPVSSES
-1454 AKSVKPLTERFKD
+1454 SDSVTPLTERFKN

-1476 DDEDEDDNSDLVDA
+1476 DDEEDNSDLVDT
-1490 AEQSTTEPS
+1490 AEQSTSKPS
-1499 SIKESDSAKS
+1499 STKESDAAKS
-1509 DSLDAQTAI
+1509 DSLDTHTSI
-1518 DTEETTNADYTVD
+1518 ETEVTTNADYTVE
-1531 VEPDAASKE
+1531 VEQDTATDKVAT
-1540 VSADADADAD
+1540 D

-1561 AAEVDSSNDVS
+1561 ATEVDTSNDVS

-1578 ATVKAEV
+1578 AAVEAEIAASDKAEPDSTV
-1585 DDSDETELDA
+1585 ETEEDSSDETELDS
-1595 TVESEADASDETEL
+1595 T
-1609 DATVQTEVDASDE
+1609 
-1622 TELDAAVE
+1622 VE

-1640 LDATVEAE
+1640 LDAADEAEVDASEETELNAADEAEVDASDEAELDAAVEAEEDVPDEAELNAAAVEAE
-1648 VYASDETEL
+1648 VVGSDETEL
-1657 DAAVEAEAVNSDETE
+1657 DAAVEAEVDDSEETELNAPVEAEVDTADETE
-1672 LSAAVESE
+1672 PDS
-1680 VDASDE
+1680 
-1686 PELGATVETELDI
+1686 TVETEEDS

-1705 DATVETEVDASDEP
+1705 DSTVETEVDDSDETELNAAVEAEVDDSEETDLDAAVEAKVDASNET
-1719 ELDATVETDADASD
+1719 ELDSTVETEADASD
-1733 ETELDAAVESDADAS
+1733 ATELDAAVEDLAND
-1748 DETELDAAV
+1748 DDAV
-1757 EAEAEAEFADD
+1757 EAEPDSAVEVNCADD
-1768 YEDAAEAEQVASD
+1768 S
-1781 DDISADAK
+1781 
-1789 LNPAEDEDFID
+1789 
-1800 TDLEEAKVDISDN
+1800 
-1813 VSDESELD
+1813 
-1821 AAVEAEDLANDNDA
+1821 
-1835 VAAELD
+1835 
-1841 NDVEVDCT
+1841 
-1849 DDTASIEDDFTVA
+1849 ASIEDDFTVA
-1862 DVEDEA
+1862 EADVEA
-1868 DDTADEEASVETTL
+1868 DDTADDVYSVETRL
-1882 DGTEDDAAFD
+1882 DE

-1898 EDLDDSQSFANED
+1898 EDLDDSQSFADED
-1911 HDLFNDAD
+1911 HELFNDAD
-1919 EEADESLDLSASDD
+1919 EEADESLDLSASDE

-1938 ENELDDVED
+1938 EDELDDVDAED
-1947 ELEDEKDFA
+1947 ELEDEEDFA

-2052 NDAADDA
+2052 NDAAADA

-2084 NPAQRGHRD
+2084 NPAERGHRD

-2104 ALLQRDFRFF
+2104 ALLQRDFKFF

-2139 QEDKLKQYLKDQS
+2139 QEKKLKQYLTDQS

-2157 FNSLMP
+2157 FNCLMP

>member
-12 QNLNASKVSV
+12 QNLDASKVSV

-54 SCLDHLGLIINDSA
+54 SCLDHLGLVINDTA

-88 YANQGDEISSASKLK
+88 YANQGDEIATASKLK

-158 PEARKII
+158 PEARRII
-165 DDRNIDVP
+165 NDRNIDVP

-195 FSKLANEYDDGNAHS
+195 LSKLDNEHDDGHAYSNGNTSS
-210 NGNASSNTNASSNS
+210 NGNARSNAN
-224 KASLNT
+224 
-230 NASSNGKASVC
+230 ASVC
-241 SNANAIDEGHSD
+241 INANAIDEGRSN
-253 ASNKH
+253 ASNEY

-284 FDYSVFGQDQRIGYR
+284 FDYSIFGQEQRIGYR

-304 STLAPEIAA
+304 STVVPEIAA

-348 SDEIYSRYIDIV
+348 SDEIYRRYIDIV
-360 RSLIADEK
+360 RSLMADEK
-368 MHFVD
+368 MHFDD
-373 EARRNQSQRQQDKN
+373 EARRNQSQREQDKN
-387 SGYTSKFLK
+387 SGYTSKLLK
-396 LSLGNHNPSS
+396 LSLTNHNPSS
-406 VDSTF
+406 IDSTF

-444 DFGIDCKDRYTD
+444 DFGIDCNDRYTD

-470 YPELF
+470 YTELF

-510 SALAVKRNLKL
+510 SALAVKRLLKL

-546 SIYTQVATQMMYEYI
+546 SAYTRVATQMMYEYI

-586 AISTSSANHG
+586 AISSSSANHG

-617 LGKSTVLVLE
+617 LGNSTVLVLE

-635 YLCFDAQKR
+635 SLCFDAQKR
-644 RSGLELLCNL
+644 RAGLELLCNL
-654 LFTGC
+654 IFTGC

-664 IFLLSVF
+664 IFLLSAL
-671 SVSHV
+671 SVSHM
-676 HSVLDTGIYRG
+676 HSTLDTGIYRG

-840 TELYEKKELKSYIQT
+840 TELHEKNELKSYIQT
-855 EVERRSLIDKSN
+855 EVVRRSLIDKSN

-893 DIEDGAFLDINSTE
+893 DIEDCAFLDINSTE
-907 FDRVE
+907 FDRLE
-912 KLKSQALTCSI
+912 KLKCQALTCSI

-960 TTIHYDVNH
+960 TYIHYDVNH
-969 VSVISCF
+969 VSVLSCF

-990 ASLDKYYSSKTNSV
+990 KSLDKYASSKTNSD

-1009 LIHPAIEK
+1009 LLHPAIER

-1027 REKILTTSNLGEIIK
+1027 REKILTKGNLGEIIK
-1042 QSLKLYEQNHA
+1042 QSLKLYEKNHA
-1053 TYRNVLALLAKFVV
+1053 SYRNVLALIAKFVV

-1093 LRELLDSAVGYFN
+1093 LRELLDSSVGYFN
-1106 RPKSDA
+1106 RQKSDS
-1112 EQNDGDTQY
+1112 EQNDSDTQY

-1163 SYIKSV
+1163 SYIKSA
-1169 DRLLYVIACD
+1169 DRLLYVIGCD

-1208 WTTPLARMAGELN
+1208 WAAPLACMAGELN

-1226 LRLAQRRIL
+1226 LRLTQRRIL

-1291 SSAQSDFA
+1291 SSAQAQSDFA
-1299 NKQSHKQE
+1299 NKQSHKAE
-1307 LHIAYKKPPEFVTN
+1307 LHIAYKKPPELVT
-1321 SSNEQDNTISSK
+1321 SSSKEQDNTSSSK
-1333 TTTAKPQAQDI
+1333 TASAKTQAQDT
-1344 ASGTNTAQS
+1344 ASGTNTAQN

-1376 NYEDPLSG
+1376 NYDDPLSG

-1398 LGPTLTLGTHDQH
+1398 LGPTLTLGTKDQH
-1411 NSQEQETKAKDKEPS
+1411 KSQEQEQETKAKDQEPS
-1426 SLLSSDEGSTLNL
+1426 SLLSSNEGSTLIL
-1439 TPVSSLTLEPVSSES
+1439 TPVSSLALEPVSTES
-1454 AKSVKPLTERFKD
+1454 SDSVKPLTERFKN

-1476 DDEDEDDNSDLVDA
+1476 DDEEDNSDLVDT
-1490 AEQSTTEPS
+1490 AEQSTSELS
-1499 SIKESDSAKS
+1499 STKESDTAKS
-1509 DSLDAQTAI
+1509 DSLDAHTAI
-1518 DTEETTNADYTVD
+1518 ETELAADTDYTVE
-1531 VEPDAASKE
+1531 VEQDTATDDIATDAY
-1540 VSADADADAD
+1540 ADT
-1550 ADTANDAADVD
+1550 DTANDAADVD
-1561 AAEVDSSNDVS
+1561 VDATEVDTSNEVSDEAELDSAVEAEGDASDDTELDAAVEAKVDSS
-1572 DETELD
+1572 DETELN
-1578 ATVKAEV
+1578 AAVETEV

-1595 TVESEADASDETEL
+1595 AVEAKVDASDETEL
-1609 DATVQTEVDASDE
+1609 DAAVEAEVDASDETELDAAVEAEVDASYE

-1640 LDATVEAE
+1640 LGSTVEAE
-1648 VYASDETEL
+1648 VDDSEETELDSTVETEADASDATEL
-1657 DAAVEAEAVNSDETE
+1657 DAAVEDLANND
-1672 LSAAVESE
+1672 
-1680 VDASDE
+1680 D
-1686 PELGATVETELDI
+1686 
-1699 SDETEL
+1699 
-1705 DATVETEVDASDEP
+1705 
-1719 ELDATVETDADASD
+1719 
-1733 ETELDAAVESDADAS
+1733 
-1748 DETELDAAV
+1748 AV
-1757 EAEAEAEFADD
+1757 EAEPD
-1768 YEDAAEAEQVASD
+1768 S
-1781 DDISADAK
+1781 
-1789 LNPAEDEDFID
+1789 
-1800 TDLEEAKVDISDN
+1800 
-1813 VSDESELD
+1813 
-1821 AAVEAEDLANDNDA
+1821 
-1835 VAAELD
+1835 
-1841 NDVEVDCT
+1841 DVEVNCA
-1849 DDTASIEDDFTVA
+1849 DDNASIEDDFTVA
-1862 DVEDEA
+1862 DVEAEA
-1868 DDTADEEASVETTL
+1868 DDTVDDVSSVETRL
-1882 DGTEDDAAFD
+1882 DEVEDDAEFE

-1898 EDLDDSQSFANED
+1898 EDLDDSQSFADED
-1911 HDLFNDAD
+1911 HELFNDAD
-1919 EEADESLDLSASDD
+1919 EEADESLDLSASDE

-1938 ENELDDVED
+1938 EDELDDVDAED
-1947 ELEDEKDFA
+1947 ELEDEEDFA

-2052 NDAADDA
+2052 NDAAADA

-2084 NPAQRGHRD
+2084 NPAERGHRD

-2134 YSLTE
+2134 YSLT
-2139 QEDKLKQYLKDQS
+2139 QQDNKLKQYLTDQS

>member
-1 MTASTNKTNFA
+1 MTASSNKTNFA
-12 QNLNASKVSV
+12 QNLDASKVSV

-54 SCLDHLGLIINDSA
+54 SCLDHLGLVINDTA

-158 PEARKII
+158 PEARRII
-165 DDRNIDVP
+165 NDRNIDVP

-195 FSKLANEYDDGNAHS
+195 LSKLDNEHDDGHTHSNCNTSS
-210 NGNASSNTNASSNS
+210 NGNTRSNAN
-224 KASLNT
+224 
-230 NASSNGKASVC
+230 ASVC
-241 SNANAIDEGHSD
+241 SNANSIDEGRSD
-253 ASNKH
+253 ASNEH

-284 FDYSVFGQDQRIGYR
+284 FDYSVFGQEQRIGYR

-304 STLAPEIAA
+304 STVVPEIAA

-360 RSLIADEK
+360 RSLMADEK
-368 MHFVD
+368 MHFAN

-387 SGYTSKFLK
+387 SSYTSKLLK
-396 LSLGNHNPSS
+396 LSLTNHNPSS
-406 VDSTF
+406 IDSTF

-431 AGNCLTEQHLHVT
+431 AGNSLTEQHLHVT
-444 DFGIDCKDRYTD
+444 DFGIDCNDRYTD

-470 YPELF
+470 YTELF

-510 SALAVKRNLKL
+510 SALAVKRLLKL

-546 SIYTQVATQMMYEYI
+546 SVYTRVATQMMYEYI

-574 DETIDCSLQAKI
+574 DETIDCSLQANI
-586 AISTSSANHG
+586 AISSSSANHG

-635 YLCFDAQKR
+635 SLCFDAPKR
-644 RSGLELLCNL
+644 RAGLELLCNL
-654 LFTGC
+654 IFTGC

-664 IFLLSVF
+664 IFLLSAF
-671 SVSHV
+671 SVSHMY
-676 HSVLDTGIYRG
+676 STLDTGIYRG

-717 ANPFLVN
+717 AHPFLVN

-800 TEAELLELKTLDESD
+800 NEAELLELKTLDESD

-840 TELYEKKELKSYIQT
+840 TELTEKNELKSYIQT
-855 EVERRSLIDKSN
+855 EVVRRSLIDKSN

-893 DIEDGAFLDINSTE
+893 DIEDCAFLDINSTE
-907 FDRVE
+907 FDRLE
-912 KLKSQALTCSI
+912 KLKCQALTCSI

-960 TTIHYDVNH
+960 TYIHYDVNH
-969 VSVISCF
+969 VSVLSCF

-990 ASLDKYYSSKTNSV
+990 KSLDKYASSKTNPD

-1009 LIHPAIEK
+1009 LLHPAIER

-1027 REKILTTSNLGEIIK
+1027 REKILTKGNLGEIIK
-1042 QSLKLYEQNHA
+1042 QSLKLYEKNHA
-1053 TYRNVLALLAKFVV
+1053 TYRNVLALIAKFVV

-1078 KEGTLALLMPHNFSD
+1078 KEGTLALLMPHSFSD
-1093 LRELLDSAVGYFN
+1093 LRELLDSSVGYFN
-1106 RPKSDA
+1106 RPKSNS
-1112 EQNDGDTQY
+1112 EQNDSDTQY

-1133 NAKARASSFA
+1133 NAKSRASSFA

-1169 DRLLYVIACD
+1169 DRLLYVIGCD

-1208 WTTPLARMAGELN
+1208 WAAPLACMAGELN

-1226 LRLAQRRIL
+1226 LRLTQRRIL

-1265 LLKEDNIHEYLD
+1265 LLKEDNIHEYLN

-1291 SSAQSDFA
+1291 SSAQDKSDFA
-1299 NKQSHKQE
+1299 NKQSHKEE
-1307 LHIAYKKPPEFVTN
+1307 LHIAYRKPPELVTS
-1321 SSNEQDNTISSK
+1321 SSNEQDKSSSSK
-1333 TTTAKPQAQDI
+1333 TTSAKPQAQDT
-1344 ASGTNTAQS
+1344 ASGTKTAQS

-1376 NYEDPLSG
+1376 NYDDPLSG

-1398 LGPTLTLGTHDQH
+1398 LGPTLTLGTKDQH
-1411 NSQEQETKAKDKEPS
+1411 KSQEQEQETKAKDKEPS
-1426 SLLSSDEGSTLNL
+1426 SLLSSNEGSTLIL
-1439 TPVSSLTLEPVSSES
+1439 TPVSSLALEPVSSES
-1454 AKSVKPLTERFKD
+1454 SDSVKPLTERFKN

-1476 DDEDEDDNSDLVDA
+1476 DDEEDNSDLVDA
-1490 AEQSTTEPS
+1490 TEQNNSEPS
-1499 SIKESDSAKS
+1499 STKASDSAKS
-1509 DSLDAQTAI
+1509 DSLDADTAI
-1518 DTEETTNADYTVD
+1518 ETEVTTNADYTVE
-1531 VEPDAASKE
+1531 VEQDTATDDIAT
-1540 VSADADADAD
+1540 D

-1561 AAEVDSSNDVS
+1561 ATEVDTSNDV
-1572 DETELD
+1572 
-1578 ATVKAEV
+1578 
-1585 DDSDETELDA
+1585 
-1595 TVESEADASDETEL
+1595 
-1609 DATVQTEVDASDE
+1609 
-1622 TELDAAVE
+1622 
-1630 TEVDDSDETE
+1630 
-1640 LDATVEAE
+1640 
-1648 VYASDETEL
+1648 SDETEL
-1657 DAAVEAEAVNSDETE
+1657 DAAVEAEEDVSDDAE
-1672 LSAAVESE
+1672 LNAAVE
-1680 VDASDE
+1680 VDD
-1686 PELGATVETELDI
+1686 
-1699 SDETEL
+1699 
-1705 DATVETEVDASDEP
+1705 
-1719 ELDATVETDADASD
+1719 SD
-1733 ETELDAAVESDADAS
+1733 ETELDAAVEVDDSDETELDAADEAEVAVS

-1757 EAEAEAEFADD
+1757 EA
-1768 YEDAAEAEQVASD
+1768 
-1781 DDISADAK
+1781 
-1789 LNPAEDEDFID
+1789 
-1800 TDLEEAKVDISDN
+1800 KVDAS
-1813 VSDESELD
+1813 EETELD
-1821 AAVEAEDLANDNDA
+1821 AAVEAEEDDSEETELDSTVETEADASDATELDAAVEYLANDDDA
-1835 VAAELD
+1835 VEAEPDSAVEANCAYD
-1841 NDVEVDCT
+1841 N
-1849 DDTASIEDDFTVA
+1849 ASIEDDFTVA
-1862 DVEDEA
+1862 DVEAED
-1868 DDTADEEASVETTL
+1868 DDTADDVSSVETRL
-1882 DGTEDDAAFD
+1882 DGTEDNAAIE

-1898 EDLDDSQSFANED
+1898 EDLDDSQSFADED
-1911 HDLFNDAD
+1911 HELFNDAD
-1919 EEADESLDLSASDD
+1919 EESDESLDLSASDE

-1938 ENELDDVED
+1938 EDELDDVDAED
-1947 ELEDEKDFA
+1947 ELEDEEDFA

-2052 NDAADDA
+2052 NDAAADA

-2084 NPAQRGHRD
+2084 NTAERGHRD

-2139 QEDKLKQYLKDQS
+2139 QEIKLKQYLTDQS

-2157 FNSLMP
+2157 FNCLMP

>member
-12 QNLNASKVSV
+12 QNLDASKVSV

-54 SCLDHLGLIINDSA
+54 SCLDHLGLVINDTA

-143 TLLLPFDELDGITIS
+143 TLLLPFDEFDGITIS

-165 DDRNIDVP
+165 NDRNIDVP

-195 FSKLANEYDDGNAHS
+195 LSKLANEHDDGHAKSNGNTSS
-210 NGNASSNTNASSNS
+210 NGNAN
-224 KASLNT
+224 
-230 NASSNGKASVC
+230 
-241 SNANAIDEGHSD
+241 SNANASVSSNANTFDEGRSD
-253 ASNKH
+253 ASNEH

-284 FDYSVFGQDQRIGYR
+284 FDYSVFGQEQRIGYR

-360 RSLIADEK
+360 SSLMADEK
-368 MHFVD
+368 MHFAN
-373 EARRNQSQRQQDKN
+373 EARRNQTKLEQDKN
-387 SGYTSKFLK
+387 SGYTSKLLK

-406 VDSTF
+406 IDSTF

-431 AGNCLTEQHLHVT
+431 AGNCLTDQHLHVT

-470 YPELF
+470 FPELF

-510 SALAVKRNLKL
+510 SALAVKRLLKL

-546 SIYTQVATQMMYEYI
+546 SVYTRVATQMMYEYI

-586 AISTSSANHG
+586 AISSSSANHG

-635 YLCFDAQKR
+635 SLCFDAQKR
-644 RSGLELLCNL
+644 RAGLELLCNL
-654 LFTGC
+654 IFTGC

-664 IFLLSVF
+664 IFLLSAF
-671 SVSHV
+671 SVSHM
-676 HSVLDTGIYRG
+676 HSTLDTGIYRG

-732 DPHTPVNPFHA
+732 DPSTPVNPFHA

-840 TELYEKKELKSYIQT
+840 TELHEKNELKSYIQT
-855 EVERRSLIDKSN
+855 EVVRRSLIDKSN

-907 FDRVE
+907 FDRLE
-912 KLKSQALTCSI
+912 KLKCQALTCSI

-940 GLKDRH
+940 GLTDRH

-960 TTIHYDVNH
+960 TYIHYDVNH
-969 VSVISCF
+969 VSVLSCF

-990 ASLDKYYSSKTNSV
+990 KSLDKYASSKTNSD

-1009 LIHPAIEK
+1009 LLHPAIER

-1027 REKILTTSNLGEIIK
+1027 REKILTKGNLGEIIK
-1042 QSLKLYEQNHA
+1042 QSLKLYEKNHA
-1053 TYRNVLALLAKFVV
+1053 TYRNVLALIAKFVV

-1078 KEGTLALLMPHNFSD
+1078 KEGTLALLMPHSFSD
-1093 LRELLDSAVGYFN
+1093 LRELLDSSVGYFN

-1112 EQNDGDTQY
+1112 EQNDGDTAY

-1169 DRLLYVIACD
+1169 DRLLYVIGCD

-1208 WTTPLARMAGELN
+1208 WASPLACMAGELN

-1291 SSAQSDFA
+1291 PSAQAQNDFA
-1299 NKQSHKQE
+1299 NKQSHKEE
-1307 LHIAYKKPPEFVTN
+1307 LHIAYKKPPEFLTS
-1321 SSNEQDNTISSK
+1321 SSNEQDNTSSSK
-1333 TTTAKPQAQDI
+1333 TASAKPQAQDT

-1376 NYEDPLSG
+1376 NYDDPLSG

-1398 LGPTLTLGTHDQH
+1398 LGPTLTLGTSDQH
-1411 NSQEQETKAKDKEPS
+1411 KSQEQEQETKAKDKEPS
-1426 SLLSSDEGSTLNL
+1426 SLLSSNEGSTLIL
-1439 TPVSSLTLEPVSSES
+1439 TPVSSLALEPVSSES
-1454 AKSVKPLTERFKD
+1454 SDSVKPLTERFKN

-1476 DDEDEDDNSDLVDA
+1476 DDEEDNSDLVDT
-1490 AEQSTTEPS
+1490 AEQSTSKPS
-1499 SIKESDSAKS
+1499 STKESDTAKS
-1509 DSLDAQTAI
+1509 DSLDADTAI
-1518 DTEETTNADYTVD
+1518 ETEVATNADYS
-1531 VEPDAASKE
+1531 VEVEQDTATDEIAT
-1540 VSADADADAD
+1540 D
-1550 ADTANDAADVD
+1550 ADTANDAAD
-1561 AAEVDSSNDVS
+1561 ATEVDTSNDVS

-1578 ATVKAEV
+1578 AAVEAEIAASDKAEPDSTV
-1585 DDSDETELDA
+1585 ETEEDSSDETELDSTVETEVDDSDKTELDAADEAEVDASEETELNAADEAEVDASDEAELDAAVEAEEDVPDEAELNAAAVEAEVVGSDETELDAAVEAEVDDSDEAELNAPVEAEVDTADETEPDSTVETEADDSDETELDS
-1595 TVESEADASDETEL
+1595 T
-1609 DATVQTEVDASDE
+1609 
-1622 TELDAAVE
+1622 VE

-1640 LDATVEAE
+1640 LDAADEAE
-1648 VYASDETEL
+1648 VDASEETELNAAVEAKVDASDETELDSTVETEADDSDETEL
-1657 DAAVEAEAVNSDETE
+1657 DAAVEDLAND
-1672 LSAAVESE
+1672 
-1680 VDASDE
+1680 DD
-1686 PELGATVETELDI
+1686 
-1699 SDETEL
+1699 
-1705 DATVETEVDASDEP
+1705 
-1719 ELDATVETDADASD
+1719 
-1733 ETELDAAVESDADAS
+1733 
-1748 DETELDAAV
+1748 AV
-1757 EAEAEAEFADD
+1757 EAEPDSAVEVNCADD
-1768 YEDAAEAEQVASD
+1768 S
-1781 DDISADAK
+1781 
-1789 LNPAEDEDFID
+1789 
-1800 TDLEEAKVDISDN
+1800 
-1813 VSDESELD
+1813 
-1821 AAVEAEDLANDNDA
+1821 
-1835 VAAELD
+1835 
-1841 NDVEVDCT
+1841 
-1849 DDTASIEDDFTVA
+1849 ASIEDDFTVA
-1862 DVEDEA
+1862 EADVEA
-1868 DDTADEEASVETTL
+1868 DDTADDVYSVETRL
-1882 DGTEDDAAFD
+1882 DE

-1898 EDLDDSQSFANED
+1898 EDLDDSQSFADED
-1911 HDLFNDAD
+1911 HELFNDAD
-1919 EEADESLDLSASDD
+1919 EEADESLDLSASDE

-1938 ENELDDVED
+1938 EDELDDVDAED
-1947 ELEDEKDFA
+1947 ELEDEEDFA

-2052 NDAADDA
+2052 NDAAADA

-2084 NPAQRGHRD
+2084 NPAERGHRD

-2104 ALLQRDFRFF
+2104 ALLQRDFKFF

-2139 QEDKLKQYLKDQS
+2139 QEKKLKQYLTDQS

-2157 FNSLMP
+2157 FNCLMP
-2163 SQITYILK
+2163 SQITYILN

>member
-12 QNLNASKVSV
+12 QNLDASKVSV

-54 SCLDHLGLIINDSA
+54 SCLDHLGLVINDTA

-195 FSKLANEYDDGNAHS
+195 LSKLDNEHDDDGHAYSNGNTSS
-210 NGNASSNTNASSNS
+210 NGNASSNAN
-224 KASLNT
+224 
-230 NASSNGKASVC
+230 ASVC
-241 SNANAIDEGHSD
+241 NNANAVDEGRSD
-253 ASNKH
+253 ASNEH

-284 FDYSVFGQDQRIGYR
+284 FDYSVFGQEQRIGYR

-304 STLAPEIAA
+304 STVVPEIAA
-313 LDEHDT
+313 LDQHDT

-360 RSLIADEK
+360 RSLMADEK
-368 MHFVD
+368 MHFAN
-373 EARRNQSQRQQDKN
+373 EARRNQTKREQDKN
-387 SGYTSKFLK
+387 SGYTSKLLK

-431 AGNCLTEQHLHVT
+431 AGNCITDQHLRVT
-444 DFGIDCKDRYTD
+444 DFGIDCNDRYTD

-470 YPELF
+470 YTELF

-510 SALAVKRNLKL
+510 SALAVKRLLKL

-546 SIYTQVATQMMYEYI
+546 SVYTRVATQMMYEYI

-586 AISTSSANHG
+586 AISSSSANHG

-602 LCAPSLL
+602 LCAPCLL

-635 YLCFDAQKR
+635 SLCFDAQKR
-644 RSGLELLCNL
+644 RAGLELLCNL
-654 LFTGC
+654 IFTGC

-664 IFLLSVF
+664 IFLLSAF
-671 SVSHV
+671 SVSHM
-676 HSVLDTGIYRG
+676 HSTLDTGIYRG

-786 REVAIACEYQLESL
+786 REVAIACEYQLEGL
-800 TEAELLELKTLDESD
+800 NEAELLELKTLDESD

-855 EVERRSLIDKSN
+855 EVVRRSLIDKSN

-907 FDRVE
+907 FDRLE
-912 KLKSQALTCSI
+912 KLKCQALTCSI

-960 TTIHYDVNH
+960 TYIHYDVNR
-969 VSVISCF
+969 VSVLSCF

-990 ASLDKYYSSKTNSV
+990 KSLDKYASSKTNPD

-1009 LIHPAIEK
+1009 LLHPAIER

-1027 REKILTTSNLGEIIK
+1027 REKILTKGNLGEIIK
-1042 QSLKLYEQNHA
+1042 QSLKLYEKNHA
-1053 TYRNVLALLAKFVV
+1053 TYRNVLALIAKFVV

-1078 KEGTLALLMPHNFSD
+1078 KEGTLALLMPHSFSD
-1093 LRELLDSAVGYFN
+1093 LRELLDSSVGYFN

-1112 EQNDGDTQY
+1112 EQNDGDTAY

-1169 DRLLYVIACD
+1169 DRLLYVIGCD

-1208 WTTPLARMAGELN
+1208 WAAPLACMAGELN

-1291 SSAQSDFA
+1291 SSAQAQSDFA
-1299 NKQSHKQE
+1299 NKQSHKEE
-1307 LHIAYKKPPEFVTN
+1307 LHIAYKKPPELVTS
-1321 SSNEQDNTISSK
+1321 SSNEQDITSSSK
-1333 TTTAKPQAQDI
+1333 TTIAKPQAQDT
-1344 ASGTNTAQS
+1344 ASGTNTAKS

-1376 NYEDPLSG
+1376 NYDDPLSG
-1384 SFDSSSNSFSSTLS
+1384 SFESSSNSFSSTLS
-1398 LGPTLTLGTHDQH
+1398 LGPTLTLGTKDQH
-1411 NSQEQETKAKDKEPS
+1411 KSQEQEQETKAKDKEPS
-1426 SLLSSDEGSTLNL
+1426 SLLSSNEGSTLIL
-1439 TPVSSLTLEPVSSES
+1439 TPVSSLALEPVSTES
-1454 AKSVKPLTERFKD
+1454 SNSVQPLTERFKN

-1476 DDEDEDDNSDLVDA
+1476 DDEEDNSDLVDT
-1490 AEQSTTEPS
+1490 AEQSTSEPS
-1499 SIKESDSAKS
+1499 TTKESDAAKS
-1509 DSLDAQTAI
+1509 DSLDAHTYI
-1518 DTEETTNADYTVD
+1518 ETEVTTNADYTVE
-1531 VEPDAASKE
+1531 VEQDTATDKVAT
-1540 VSADADADAD
+1540 D
-1550 ADTANDAADVD
+1550 ADTANDAAD
-1561 AAEVDSSNDVS
+1561 ATEVDTSNDVS
-1572 DETELD
+1572 DEAELD
-1578 ATVKAEV
+1578 AAVEAEV
-1585 DDSDETELDA
+1585 DASEETELDA
-1595 TVESEADASDETEL
+1595 AVEAEVDAADETDL
-1609 DATVQTEVDASDE
+1609 DAAVEAEVDASDE
-1622 TELDAAVE
+1622 TELDAADE
-1630 TEVDDSDETE
+1630 AEVDDSEETE
-1640 LDATVEAE
+1640 LDAAVETE
-1648 VYASDETEL
+1648 EDGSEETEL
-1657 DAAVEAEAVNSDETE
+1657 DAAVEAET
-1672 LSAAVESE
+1672 
-1680 VDASDE
+1680 DASD
-1686 PELGATVETELDI
+1686 A
-1699 SDETEL
+1699 
-1705 DATVETEVDASDEP
+1705 
-1719 ELDATVETDADASD
+1719 
-1733 ETELDAAVESDADAS
+1733 TELDAAVEDLANND
-1748 DETELDAAV
+1748 DAV
-1757 EAEAEAEFADD
+1757 EAEPVSTVEVNCADD
-1768 YEDAAEAEQVASD
+1768 
-1781 DDISADAK
+1781 
-1789 LNPAEDEDFID
+1789 N
-1800 TDLEEAKVDISDN
+1800 
-1813 VSDESELD
+1813 
-1821 AAVEAEDLANDNDA
+1821 
-1835 VAAELD
+1835 
-1841 NDVEVDCT
+1841 
-1849 DDTASIEDDFTVA
+1849 ASIEDDFTVA
-1862 DVEDEA
+1862 EADVEA
-1868 DDTADEEASVETTL
+1868 DDTADDVSSVETRL
-1882 DGTEDDAAFD
+1882 DEAEDDAAIE

-1898 EDLDDSQSFANED
+1898 EDLDDSQSFTDED
-1911 HDLFNDAD
+1911 HELFNDAD

-1938 ENELDDVED
+1938 EDELDDVDAED
-1947 ELEDEKDFA
+1947 ELEDEEDFA

-2052 NDAADDA
+2052 NDAADNDA

-2084 NPAQRGHRD
+2084 NPAERGHRD

-2104 ALLQRDFRFF
+2104 ALLQRDFKFF

-2139 QEDKLKQYLKDQS
+2139 QEKKLKQYLTDQS

>member
-1 MTASTNKTNFA
+1 M
-12 QNLNASKVSV
+12 V
-22 SSKTTDK
+22 
-29 PRVFSN
+29 
-35 ITRLIAHKIGCER
+35 
-48 TSDDNS
+48 
-54 SCLDHLGLIINDSA
+54 INDTA

-143 TLLLPFDELDGITIS
+143 TLLLPFDEFDGITIS

-165 DDRNIDVP
+165 NDRNIDVP

-195 FSKLANEYDDGNAHS
+195 LSKLANEHDDGHAKSNGNTSS
-210 NGNASSNTNASSNS
+210 NGNASSNANASVS
-224 KASLNT
+224 
-230 NASSNGKASVC
+230 
-241 SNANAIDEGHSD
+241 SNANTFDEGRSD
-253 ASNKH
+253 ASNEH

-284 FDYSVFGQDQRIGYR
+284 FDYSVFGQEQRIGYR

-360 RSLIADEK
+360 RSLMADEK
-368 MHFVD
+368 MHFAN
-373 EARRNQSQRQQDKN
+373 EARRNQTKLEQDKN
-387 SGYTSKFLK
+387 SGYTSKLLK

-406 VDSTF
+406 IDSTF

-431 AGNCLTEQHLHVT
+431 AGNCLTDQHLHVT

-456 HLVLDSSIRTPLYH
+456 HLVLDSSIRTQLYH
-470 YPELF
+470 FPELF

-510 SALAVKRNLKL
+510 SALAVKRLLKL

-546 SIYTQVATQMMYEYI
+546 SVYTRVATQMMYEYI

-586 AISTSSANHG
+586 AISSSSANHG

-635 YLCFDAQKR
+635 SLCFDAQKR
-644 RSGLELLCNL
+644 RAGLELLCNL

-664 IFLLSVF
+664 IFMLSVF

-676 HSVLDTGIYRG
+676 HSTLDTGIYRG
-687 AFEGSLFFK
+687 AFESSLFFK

-840 TELYEKKELKSYIQT
+840 TELHEKNELKSYIQT
-855 EVERRSLIDKSN
+855 EVVRRSLIDKSN

-907 FDRVE
+907 FDRLE
-912 KLKSQALTCSI
+912 KLKCQALTCSI

-940 GLKDRH
+940 GLTDRH

-960 TTIHYDVNH
+960 TYIHYDVNH
-969 VSVISCF
+969 VSVLSCF

-990 ASLDKYYSSKTNSV
+990 KSLDKYASSKTNSD

-1009 LIHPAIEK
+1009 LLHPAIER

-1027 REKILTTSNLGEIIK
+1027 REKILTKGNLGEIIK
-1042 QSLKLYEQNHA
+1042 QSLKLYEKNHA
-1053 TYRNVLALLAKFVV
+1053 TYRNVLALIAKFVV

-1078 KEGTLALLMPHNFSD
+1078 KEGTLALLMPHSFSD
-1093 LRELLDSAVGYFN
+1093 LRELLDSFVGYFN

-1169 DRLLYVIACD
+1169 DRLLYVIGCD

-1208 WTTPLARMAGELN
+1208 WASPLACMAGELN

-1291 SSAQSDFA
+1291 PSAQAQSDFA
-1299 NKQSHKQE
+1299 NKQSHKEE
-1307 LHIAYKKPPEFVTN
+1307 LHIAYKKPPEFLTS
-1321 SSNEQDNTISSK
+1321 SSNEQDNTSSSK
-1333 TTTAKPQAQDI
+1333 TASAKPQAQDT

-1376 NYEDPLSG
+1376 NYDDPLSG

-1398 LGPTLTLGTHDQH
+1398 LGPTLTLGTSDQH
-1411 NSQEQETKAKDKEPS
+1411 KSQEQEQETKAKDKEPS
-1426 SLLSSDEGSTLNL
+1426 SLLSSNEGSTLIL
-1439 TPVSSLTLEPVSSES
+1439 TPVSSLALEPVSSES
-1454 AKSVKPLTERFKD
+1454 SDSVKPLTERFKN

-1476 DDEDEDDNSDLVDA
+1476 DDEEDNSDLVDT
-1490 AEQSTTEPS
+1490 AEQSTSKPS
-1499 SIKESDSAKS
+1499 STKESDTAKS
-1509 DSLDAQTAI
+1509 DSLDADTAI
-1518 DTEETTNADYTVD
+1518 ETEVATNADYS
-1531 VEPDAASKE
+1531 VEVEQDTATDEIAT
-1540 VSADADADAD
+1540 D

-1561 AAEVDSSNDVS
+1561 ATEVDTSNDVSDEAELNAAVETEEDVSDDAELNAAAVEAEVVGS

-1578 ATVKAEV
+1578 AAVEAEVDDSDEAELNAPVEAEVDTADETEPDSTVETEEDSSDETELDSTVETEV
-1585 DDSDETELDA
+1585 DDSDETELNA
-1595 TVESEADASDETEL
+1595 AVEAEVDDSEETDL
-1609 DATVQTEVDASDE
+1609 DAAVEAKVDASDE
-1622 TELDAAVE
+1622 TELDSTVE

-1640 LDATVEAE
+1640 LDSTVETEAD
-1648 VYASDETEL
+1648 ASDATEL
-1657 DAAVEAEAVNSDETE
+1657 DAAVEDLAND
-1672 LSAAVESE
+1672 
-1680 VDASDE
+1680 DD
-1686 PELGATVETELDI
+1686 
-1699 SDETEL
+1699 
-1705 DATVETEVDASDEP
+1705 
-1719 ELDATVETDADASD
+1719 
-1733 ETELDAAVESDADAS
+1733 
-1748 DETELDAAV
+1748 AV
-1757 EAEAEAEFADD
+1757 EAEPDSAVEVNCADD
-1768 YEDAAEAEQVASD
+1768 S
-1781 DDISADAK
+1781 
-1789 LNPAEDEDFID
+1789 
-1800 TDLEEAKVDISDN
+1800 
-1813 VSDESELD
+1813 
-1821 AAVEAEDLANDNDA
+1821 
-1835 VAAELD
+1835 
-1841 NDVEVDCT
+1841 
-1849 DDTASIEDDFTVA
+1849 ASIEDDFTVA
-1862 DVEDEA
+1862 EADVEA
-1868 DDTADEEASVETTL
+1868 DDTADDVYSVETRL
-1882 DGTEDDAAFD
+1882 DE

-1898 EDLDDSQSFANED
+1898 EDLDDSQSFADED
-1911 HDLFNDAD
+1911 HELFNDAD
-1919 EEADESLDLSASDD
+1919 EEADESLDLSASDE

-1938 ENELDDVED
+1938 EDELDDVDAED
-1947 ELEDEKDFA
+1947 ELEDEEDFA

-2052 NDAADDA
+2052 NDAAADA

-2084 NPAQRGHRD
+2084 NPAERGHRD

-2104 ALLQRDFRFF
+2104 ALLQRDFKFF

-2139 QEDKLKQYLKDQS
+2139 QEKKLKQYLTDQS

-2157 FNSLMP
+2157 FNCLMP

>member
-1 MTASTNKTNFA
+1 MTASSNKTNFA
-12 QNLNASKVSV
+12 QNLDASKVSV

-54 SCLDHLGLIINDSA
+54 SCLDHLGLVINDTA

-88 YANQGDEISSASKLK
+88 YANQGDEISSAPKLK

-195 FSKLANEYDDGNAHS
+195 LSKLDNEHDNGHAKSNGNTFS
-210 NGNASSNTNASSNS
+210 NGNASSNAN
-224 KASLNT
+224 
-230 NASSNGKASVC
+230 ASVC
-241 SNANAIDEGHSD
+241 NNANSIDEGRSD
-253 ASNKH
+253 ASNEH

-284 FDYSVFGQDQRIGYR
+284 FEYSVFGQEQRIGYR
-299 HARRG
+299 HGRRG
-304 STLAPEIAA
+304 SSLVPEISA

-360 RSLIADEK
+360 RSLMADEK
-368 MHFVD
+368 MHFAN

-387 SGYTSKFLK
+387 SSYTSKLLK

-406 VDSTF
+406 IDSTF

-444 DFGIDCKDRYTD
+444 DFGIDCNDRYTD

-470 YPELF
+470 YTELF

-510 SALAVKRNLKL
+510 SALAVKRLLKL

-532 GAIKSQNF
+532 GAIKSQSF

-546 SIYTQVATQMMYEYI
+546 SVYTRVATQMMYEYI

-586 AISTSSANHG
+586 AISSSSANHG

-635 YLCFDAQKR
+635 SLCFDAQKR
-644 RSGLELLCNL
+644 RAGLELLCNL
-654 LFTGC
+654 IFTGC

-664 IFLLSVF
+664 IFLLSAF
-671 SVSHV
+671 SVSHM
-676 HSVLDTGIYRG
+676 HSTLDTGIYRG

-786 REVAIACEYQLESL
+786 REVAIACEYQLDSL
-800 TEAELLELKTLDESD
+800 NEAELLELKTLDESD

-840 TELYEKKELKSYIQT
+840 TELHEKNELKSYIQT
-855 EVERRSLIDKSN
+855 EVVRRSLIDKSN

-893 DIEDGAFLDINSTE
+893 DIEDSAFLDINSTE
-907 FDRVE
+907 FDRLE
-912 KLKSQALTCSI
+912 KLKCQALTCSI

-960 TTIHYDVNH
+960 TYIHYDVNH
-969 VSVISCF
+969 VSVLSCF

-990 ASLDKYYSSKTNSV
+990 KSLDKYASSKTNSD
-1004 FAMHP
+1004 FDMHP
-1009 LIHPAIEK
+1009 LLHPAIER

-1027 REKILTTSNLGEIIK
+1027 REKILTKGNLGEIIK
-1042 QSLKLYEQNHA
+1042 QSLKLYEKNHA
-1053 TYRNVLALLAKFVV
+1053 TYRNVLALIAKFVV

-1078 KEGTLALLMPHNFSD
+1078 KEGTLALLMPHSFSD
-1093 LRELLDSAVGYFN
+1093 LRELLDSSVGYFN
-1106 RPKSDA
+1106 RPKSNS
-1112 EQNDGDTQY
+1112 EQNDSDTQY

-1169 DRLLYVIACD
+1169 DRLLYVIGCD

-1208 WTTPLARMAGELN
+1208 WTTPLASMAGELN

-1291 SSAQSDFA
+1291 SSAQAQSDFA
-1299 NKQSHKQE
+1299 NKQSHKEE
-1307 LHIAYKKPPEFVTN
+1307 LHIAYKKPPEFLTS
-1321 SSNEQDNTISSK
+1321 SSNEQDNTSASK
-1333 TTTAKPQAQDI
+1333 TASAKPQAQDT
-1344 ASGTNTAQS
+1344 ASGTNTAKS

-1376 NYEDPLSG
+1376 NYDDPLSG

-1398 LGPTLTLGTHDQH
+1398 LGPTLTLGTKDQH
-1411 NSQEQETKAKDKEPS
+1411 KSQEQEQETKAKDKEPS
-1426 SLLSSDEGSTLNL
+1426 SLLSSNEGSTLIL
-1439 TPVSSLTLEPVSSES
+1439 TPVSSLALEPVSSES
-1454 AKSVKPLTERFKD
+1454 SDSVKPLTERFKN

-1476 DDEDEDDNSDLVDA
+1476 DDEEDNSDLVDA
-1490 AEQSTTEPS
+1490 TEQSPS
-1499 SIKESDSAKS
+1499 ELSSTKESDTAKS
-1509 DSLDAQTAI
+1509 DSLDVHTSI
-1518 DTEETTNADYTVD
+1518 ETEVTTNADYTVK
-1531 VEPDAASKE
+1531 VEQDTASDDI
-1540 VSADADADAD
+1540 ATD

-1561 AAEVDSSNDVS
+1561 ATEVDTSDDVSDEAELDAAVEAEVVGSEETELDAAVEAEVVGSDETDLDAAVEAEVVGPDETELDAAVEAEVDVS

-1578 ATVKAEV
+1578 STAEAEEDASDETELDSTVEAEVDDSEETELDAAVEAEV
-1585 DDSDETELDA
+1585 DDSDETELDS
-1595 TVESEADASDETEL
+1595 TVETEADASD
-1609 DATVQTEVDASDE
+1609 A

-1630 TEVDDSDETE
+1630 DLANDDD
-1640 LDATVEAE
+1640 
-1648 VYASDETEL
+1648 
-1657 DAAVEAEAVNSDETE
+1657 AVEAEPDS
-1672 LSAAVESE
+1672 
-1680 VDASDE
+1680 
-1686 PELGATVETELDI
+1686 
-1699 SDETEL
+1699 
-1705 DATVETEVDASDEP
+1705 
-1719 ELDATVETDADASD
+1719 
-1733 ETELDAAVESDADAS
+1733 
-1748 DETELDAAV
+1748 
-1757 EAEAEAEFADD
+1757 
-1768 YEDAAEAEQVASD
+1768 
-1781 DDISADAK
+1781 
-1789 LNPAEDEDFID
+1789 
-1800 TDLEEAKVDISDN
+1800 
-1813 VSDESELD
+1813 
-1821 AAVEAEDLANDNDA
+1821 
-1835 VAAELD
+1835 
-1841 NDVEVDCT
+1841 DVEVNCA
-1849 DDTASIEDDFTVA
+1849 DDNASIEDDFTVA
-1862 DVEDEA
+1862 EADVEAEA
-1868 DDTADEEASVETTL
+1868 DDTADDVSSVETRL
-1882 DGTEDDAAFD
+1882 DE

-1898 EDLDDSQSFANED
+1898 EDLDDSQSFADED
-1911 HDLFNDAD
+1911 HELFNDAD
-1919 EEADESLDLSASDD
+1919 EEADESLDLSASDE

-1938 ENELDDVED
+1938 EDELDDVDAED
-1947 ELEDEKDFA
+1947 ELEDEEDFA

-2040 FKSNDDESYEES
+2040 LKSNDDESYEES
-2052 NDAADDA
+2052 NDAAADA

-2084 NPAQRGHRD
+2084 NPAERGHRD

-2104 ALLQRDFRFF
+2104 ALLQRDFKFF

-2139 QEDKLKQYLKDQS
+2139 QEKKLKQYLTDQS

-2157 FNSLMP
+2157 FNCLMP
-2163 SQITYILK
+2163 SQINYILK

>member
-1 MTASTNKTNFA
+1 MTASSNKTNFA
-12 QNLNASKVSV
+12 QNLDASKVSV

-54 SCLDHLGLIINDSA
+54 SCLDHLGLVINDTA

-80 QNLHGTRG
+80 QNLHNTRG

-195 FSKLANEYDDGNAHS
+195 LSKLANEHDDGHAHS
-210 NGNASSNTNASSNS
+210 NGNTSSNGNSSSNTNASPKGNASSNTNASSKGN
-224 KASLNT
+224 
-230 NASSNGKASVC
+230 ASVC
-241 SNANAIDEGHSD
+241 INANAIDEGRSD
-253 ASNKH
+253 ASNEH

-271 VLDLSKSGHLALY
+271 VLDVSKSGHLALY
-284 FDYSVFGQDQRIGYR
+284 FDYSVFSQEQRIGYR
-299 HARRG
+299 YARRG

-387 SGYTSKFLK
+387 SGYTSKLLK

-416 LGYFLTAIPE
+416 LGYFLTVIPE

-431 AGNCLTEQHLHVT
+431 AGNSLTEQHLHVT

-456 HLVLDSSIRTPLYH
+456 HLVLDSSTRTPLYH

-574 DETIDCSLQAKI
+574 DETIDCSVQAKI
-586 AISTSSANHG
+586 AISSSSANHG

-635 YLCFDAQKR
+635 SLCFDAQKR

-786 REVAIACEYQLESL
+786 REEAIACEYQLESL

-907 FDRVE
+907 FDRLE
-912 KLKSQALTCSI
+912 KLKCQALTCSI
-923 DLITRLLSFTG
+923 DLIARLLSFTG

-969 VSVISCF
+969 VSVLSCF

-1027 REKILTTSNLGEIIK
+1027 REKILTISNLGEIIK

-1093 LRELLDSAVGYFN
+1093 LRELLDSAVKSIN
-1106 RPKSDA
+1106 RQKSDA

-1121 GCYRGDLPLYPY
+1121 GCYRGNLPLYPY

-1150 YIYKPPMHCKLSL
+1150 YIYKPPMHCKLSF

-1169 DRLLYVIACD
+1169 DRLLYVIASD

-1226 LRLAQRRIL
+1226 LRLTQRRIL

-1265 LLKEDNIHEYLD
+1265 LLNEDNIHEYLN

-1291 SSAQSDFA
+1291 SSAQDKSDFA

-1307 LHIAYKKPPEFVTN
+1307 LHIAYKKPPELVTN
-1321 SSNEQDNTISSK
+1321 SSNEQDITSSSK
-1333 TTTAKPQAQDI
+1333 SATATPQAQAQDI

-1353 AKAAATKSQSEF
+1353 AKAAAPKSQSEF

-1398 LGPTLTLGTHDQH
+1398 LGPTLSLGTNDQN
-1411 NSQEQETKAKDKEPS
+1411 NSHKQEAKAKDKEPS
-1426 SLLSSDEGSTLNL
+1426 SLLSSDEGSTLIL
-1439 TPVSSLTLEPVSSES
+1439 TPVSSLALEPVSTES
-1454 AKSVKPLTERFKD
+1454 SKSVKPLTARFKD

-1476 DDEDEDDNSDLVDA
+1476 DDEEDNSDLVDA

-1499 SIKESDSAKS
+1499 SIKEIDAPKS
-1509 DSLDAQTAI
+1509 DSLDAYTAI
-1518 DTEETTNADYTVD
+1518 ETEVTADAENTVE
-1531 VEPDAASKE
+1531 VEPDTASKE
-1540 VSADADADAD
+1540 VAND

-1561 AAEVDSSNDVS
+1561 AAEVDSSHDV
-1572 DETELD
+1572 
-1578 ATVKAEV
+1578 
-1585 DDSDETELDA
+1585 
-1595 TVESEADASDETEL
+1595 
-1609 DATVQTEVDASDE
+1609 
-1622 TELDAAVE
+1622 
-1630 TEVDDSDETE
+1630 
-1640 LDATVEAE
+1640 
-1648 VYASDETEL
+1648 
-1657 DAAVEAEAVNSDETE
+1657 
-1672 LSAAVESE
+1672 
-1680 VDASDE
+1680 
-1686 PELGATVETELDI
+1686 
-1699 SDETEL
+1699 
-1705 DATVETEVDASDEP
+1705 
-1719 ELDATVETDADASD
+1719 
-1733 ETELDAAVESDADAS
+1733 S

-1757 EAEAEAEFADD
+1757 EAEAEFAYD
-1768 YEDAAEAEQVASD
+1768 YEDAAEAEQAASD
-1781 DDISADAK
+1781 DNITANTK
-1789 LNPAEDEDFID
+1789 LNAAEDEDFID
-1800 TDLEEAKVDISDN
+1800 TDLDEAKGDVSDN
-1813 VSDESELD
+1813 VSYESELD
-1821 AAVEAEDLANDNDA
+1821 AAVEAKDLTNDDDA

-1841 NDVEVDCT
+1841 SDVEAEDLANYDDAVETELDSAVEAELDSAVEVDCA

-1862 DVEDEA
+1862 NVEAE
-1868 DDTADEEASVETTL
+1868 DTANDDAGVDATL
-1882 DGTEDDAAFD
+1882 DGTDDDAAIE

-1898 EDLDDSQSFANED
+1898 EDLDDSQSFDYVD
-1911 HDLFNDAD
+1911 HELFNDAD
-1919 EEADESLDLSASDD
+1919 EEADESLDLSDSDEAY
-1933 KFDDS
+1933 DDS
-1938 ENELDDVED
+1938 EEALDDVD
-1947 ELEDEKDFA
+1947 ADDEDEKDFA

-2033 LGLDITF
+2033 LGLDVTF
-2040 FKSNDDESYEES
+2040 FKSNDEESYEES

-2084 NPAQRGHRD
+2084 NTAERGHRD

-2134 YSLTE
+2134 YSLIE
-2139 QEDKLKQYLKDQS
+2139 QENKLKQYLKDQS

>member
-12 QNLNASKVSV
+12 QNLDASKVSV

-54 SCLDHLGLIINDSA
+54 SCLDHLGLVINDTA

-158 PEARKII
+158 PEARRII
-165 DDRNIDVP
+165 NDRNIDVP

-195 FSKLANEYDDGNAHS
+195 LSKLDNEHDDGHAHS
-210 NGNASSNTNASSNS
+210 KCNTSSSGNARSNINASVS
-224 KASLNT
+224 
-230 NASSNGKASVC
+230 
-241 SNANAIDEGHSD
+241 SNANAIDEGRSD
-253 ASNKH
+253 ASNEH

-284 FDYSVFGQDQRIGYR
+284 FDYSVFGQEQRIGYR

-304 STLAPEIAA
+304 SSLAPEIAA

-348 SDEIYSRYIDIV
+348 SDEIYRRYIDIV
-360 RSLIADEK
+360 RSLMADEK
-368 MHFVD
+368 MHFAN
-373 EARRNQSQRQQDKN
+373 EARRNQSQREQDKN
-387 SGYTSKFLK
+387 SSYTSKLLK
-396 LSLGNHNPSS
+396 LSLTNHNPSS
-406 VDSTF
+406 IDSTF

-431 AGNCLTEQHLHVT
+431 AGNSLTEQHLHVT
-444 DFGIDCKDRYTD
+444 DFGIDCNDRYTD

-470 YPELF
+470 YTELF

-635 YLCFDAQKR
+635 SLCFDTQKR

-687 AFEGSLFFK
+687 AFESSLFFK

-840 TELYEKKELKSYIQT
+840 NELYEKKELQSYIQT

-907 FDRVE
+907 FDRLE
-912 KLKSQALTCSI
+912 KLKCQALTCSI

-990 ASLDKYYSSKTNSV
+990 ASLEKYYSSKTNSV
-1004 FAMHP
+1004 FAMYP
-1009 LIHPAIEK
+1009 LLHPAIER

-1027 REKILTTSNLGEIIK
+1027 REKILTISNLGEIIK

-1093 LRELLDSAVGYFN
+1093 LRELLDSAVKSIN
-1106 RPKSDA
+1106 RQKSDA
-1112 EQNDGDTQY
+1112 EQHDGDTQY
-1121 GCYRGDLPLYPY
+1121 GCYRGNLPLYPY

-1150 YIYKPPMHCKLSL
+1150 YIYKLPMHCKLSL

-1169 DRLLYVIACD
+1169 DRLLYVIASD

-1265 LLKEDNIHEYLD
+1265 LLNEDNIHEYLD

-1291 SSAQSDFA
+1291 SSAQAQSDFA

-1307 LHIAYKKPPEFVTN
+1307 LHIAYKKPPELVTN
-1321 SSNEQDNTISSK
+1321 SSNEQDNHSSRK
-1333 TTTAKPQAQDI
+1333 SATAQPQAQAQDI

-1353 AKAAATKSQSEF
+1353 AKAAAPKSQSEF

-1426 SLLSSDEGSTLNL
+1426 SLLSSDEGSTLIL
-1439 TPVSSLTLEPVSSES
+1439 TPVSSIALEPVSSES
-1454 AKSVKPLTERFKD
+1454 AKPVKPLTERFKD

-1476 DDEDEDDNSDLVDA
+1476 DDEEDNSDLVNT
-1490 AEQSTTEPS
+1490 AEQSTFEPS
-1499 SIKESDSAKS
+1499 STKERDVAKS
-1509 DSLDAQTAI
+1509 DSLDADTAI
-1518 DTEETTNADYTVD
+1518 ETEITADAENTVE
-1531 VEPDAASKE
+1531 VEPDTAYKE
-1540 VSADADADAD
+1540 VSTD

-1561 AAEVDSSNDVS
+1561 ATEVDTLNDVS
-1572 DETELD
+1572 DETEL
-1578 ATVKAEV
+1578 
-1585 DDSDETELDA
+1585 
-1595 TVESEADASDETEL
+1595 
-1609 DATVQTEVDASDE
+1609 
-1622 TELDAAVE
+1622 
-1630 TEVDDSDETE
+1630 
-1640 LDATVEAE
+1640 
-1648 VYASDETEL
+1648 
-1657 DAAVEAEAVNSDETE
+1657 N
-1672 LSAAVESE
+1672 AAVESE
-1680 VDASDE
+1680 VDTYDK
-1686 PELGATVETELDI
+1686 
-1699 SDETEL
+1699 TEL
-1705 DATVETEVDASDEP
+1705 DAT
-1719 ELDATVETDADASD
+1719 
-1733 ETELDAAVESDADAS
+1733 VESDADAS

-1757 EAEAEAEFADD
+1757 EAEFADD
-1768 YEDAAEAEQVASD
+1768 YGDAAEAEQAASD
-1781 DDISADAK
+1781 DDISDDAK
-1789 LNPAEDEDFID
+1789 LNAAEDEDFID
-1800 TDLEEAKVDISDN
+1800 TDLDEAKVDVSDN

-1821 AAVEAEDLANDNDA
+1821 AAVEDEDLANDDDA

-1841 NDVEVDCT
+1841 SAVEVDCA
-1849 DDTASIEDDFTVA
+1849 DDNASIEDDFTVA
-1862 DVEDEA
+1862 DVEPEAEAEAEAEA
-1868 DDTADEEASVETTL
+1868 DDTADDESSVETTL
-1882 DGTEDDAAFD
+1882 DEAEDNAAIE

-1898 EDLDDSQSFANED
+1898 EDLDDSQSFADED
-1911 HDLFNDAD
+1911 HELFNDAD
-1919 EEADESLDLSASDD
+1919 EENDESLDLSASDD

-1938 ENELDDVED
+1938 ENELDDVDAED
-1947 ELEDEKDFA
+1947 ELEDEQDFA

-2033 LGLDITF
+2033 LGLDVTF

-2084 NPAQRGHRD
+2084 NPAERGHRD

-2139 QEDKLKQYLKDQS
+2139 QENKLKQYLTDQS
-2152 DLQEI
+2152 DLQGI

>member
-12 QNLNASKVSV
+12 QNLDASKVSV

-29 PRVFSN
+29 PRVLSN

-48 TSDDNS
+48 TSDVNS
-54 SCLDHLGLIINDSA
+54 SCLDHLGLVINDTA

-88 YANQGDEISSASKLK
+88 YANQGDEISSASKIK

-187 NNVLHNLA
+187 HNVLHNLA
-195 FSKLANEYDDGNAHS
+195 LSKLANELDDGHAKSNGNTSPNGNTSS
-210 NGNASSNTNASSNS
+210 NGNASSNTNAS
-224 KASLNT
+224 
-230 NASSNGKASVC
+230 VC
-241 SNANAIDEGHSD
+241 NNANAIDEGRSD
-253 ASNKH
+253 ASNEH

-271 VLDLSKSGHLALY
+271 VLDLSKSGHLAIY
-284 FDYSVFGQDQRIGYR
+284 FDYSIFGQEQRIGYR

-360 RSLIADEK
+360 RSLMADEK
-368 MHFVD
+368 MHFAN
-373 EARRNQSQRQQDKN
+373 EARRNQTKREQDKN
-387 SGYTSKFLK
+387 SSYTSKLLK

-416 LGYFLTAIPE
+416 LGFFLTAIPE

-444 DFGIDCKDRYTD
+444 DFGIDCNDRYTD
-456 HLVLDSSIRTPLYH
+456 HLVLDSSIRAPLYH
-470 YPELF
+470 YTELF

-510 SALAVKRNLKL
+510 SALAVKRLLKL

-546 SIYTQVATQMMYEYI
+546 SVYTRVATQMMYEYI

-574 DETIDCSLQAKI
+574 DETIDCSLQANI
-586 AISTSSANHG
+586 AISSSSANHG

-635 YLCFDAQKR
+635 SLCFDAQKR
-644 RSGLELLCNL
+644 RAGLELLCNL

-664 IFLLSVF
+664 IFMLSVF

-676 HSVLDTGIYRG
+676 HSTLDTGIYRG
-687 AFEGSLFFK
+687 AFESSLFFK
-696 KEYASLC
+696 KEHASLC

-724 FLLKDAYK
+724 FLLKDSYK

-800 TEAELLELKTLDESD
+800 NEAELLELKTLDESD

-840 TELYEKKELKSYIQT
+840 TELHEKNELKSYIQT
-855 EVERRSLIDKSN
+855 EVVRRSLIDKSN

-907 FDRVE
+907 FDRLE
-912 KLKSQALTCSI
+912 KLKCQALTCSI

-960 TTIHYDVNH
+960 TYIHYDVNH
-969 VSVISCF
+969 VSVLSCF

-990 ASLDKYYSSKTNSV
+990 KSLDKYASSKTNSD
-1004 FAMHP
+1004 FDMHP
-1009 LIHPAIEK
+1009 LLHPAIER

-1027 REKILTTSNLGEIIK
+1027 REKILTKGNLGEIIK
-1042 QSLKLYEQNHA
+1042 QSLKLYEKNHA
-1053 TYRNVLALLAKFVV
+1053 TYRNVLALIAKFVV

-1078 KEGTLALLMPHNFSD
+1078 KEGTLALLMPHSFSD
-1093 LRELLDSAVGYFN
+1093 LRELLDSSVGYFN
-1106 RPKSDA
+1106 RQKSDA

-1169 DRLLYVIACD
+1169 DRLLYVIGCD

-1208 WTTPLARMAGELN
+1208 WASHIACMAGELN

-1235 TEVFDIYKDRLR
+1235 TDVFDIYKDRLR

-1291 SSAQSDFA
+1291 SSAQAQSDFA
-1299 NKQSHKQE
+1299 NKQSHKEE
-1307 LHIAYKKPPEFVTN
+1307 LHIAYKKPAELVTS
-1321 SSNEQDNTISSK
+1321 SSNEQDNSSSSK
-1333 TTTAKPQAQDI
+1333 TTSAKPQAKDT
-1344 ASGTNTAQS
+1344 ASGTNTAKS
-1353 AKAAATKSQSEF
+1353 VKAAAPKSQSEF

-1376 NYEDPLSG
+1376 NYDDPLSG

-1398 LGPTLTLGTHDQH
+1398 LGPTLTLGTSDQH
-1411 NSQEQETKAKDKEPS
+1411 KSQEQETKAKDQEPS
-1426 SLLSSDEGSTLNL
+1426 SLLSSNEGSTLIL
-1439 TPVSSLTLEPVSSES
+1439 TPVSSLALEPVSTES
-1454 AKSVKPLTERFKD
+1454 SNSVKPLTERFKN

-1476 DDEDEDDNSDLVDA
+1476 DEEDNNNVLVDT

-1499 SIKESDSAKS
+1499 STKESDTAKS
-1509 DSLDAQTAI
+1509 YSLDTHTSI
-1518 DTEETTNADYTVD
+1518 ETEVTTNADYA
-1531 VEPDAASKE
+1531 VEVEQDTATDKVAT
-1540 VSADADADAD
+1540 D

-1561 AAEVDSSNDVS
+1561 ATEVDTSNDVSYETELDAAVEAEGDASDDTELDAAVEAEVDTS

-1578 ATVKAEV
+1578 AAVEAEV
-1585 DDSDETELDA
+1585 DTSDETELDA
-1595 TVESEADASDETEL
+1595 AVEA
-1609 DATVQTEVDASDE
+1609 EVDASYE

-1640 LDATVEAE
+1640 LNAADEAE
-1648 VYASDETEL
+1648 VDDSDETEL
-1657 DAAVEAEAVNSDETE
+1657 DAAVDAE
-1672 LSAAVESE
+1672 
-1680 VDASDE
+1680 
-1686 PELGATVETELDI
+1686 
-1699 SDETEL
+1699 
-1705 DATVETEVDASDEP
+1705 
-1719 ELDATVETDADASD
+1719 ADASD
-1733 ETELDAAVESDADAS
+1733 ETER
-1748 DETELDAAV
+1748 DAAV
-1757 EAEAEAEFADD
+1757 EAEVEFANEN
-1768 YEDAAEAEQVASD
+1768 EDAAEAEQVASD
-1781 DDISADAK
+1781 DDITTDAK
-1789 LNPAEDEDFID
+1789 LHTTEDEDFID
-1800 TDLEEAKVDISDN
+1800 TDLYEDKVDIADN

-1821 AAVEAEDLANDNDA
+1821 AAVEAEDLANNDDA
-1835 VAAELD
+1835 VEAEPDSAVEANCADD
-1841 NDVEVDCT
+1841 N
-1849 DDTASIEDDFTVA
+1849 ASIEDDFTVA
-1862 DVEDEA
+1862 EA
-1868 DDTADEEASVETTL
+1868 DDTADDVSSVETTL
-1882 DGTEDDAAFD
+1882 DGTEDNAAIE

-1898 EDLDDSQSFANED
+1898 EDLDDSQSFADED
-1911 HDLFNDAD
+1911 HELFNDAD
-1919 EEADESLDLSASDD
+1919 EEADDSLDLSASDEE
-1933 KFDDS
+1933 FDDS
-1938 ENELDDVED
+1938 EDELDDVDAED
-1947 ELEDEKDFA
+1947 ELEDEDEEDFA

-2033 LGLDITF
+2033 LGLDVTF
-2040 FKSNDDESYEES
+2040 FKSTDDESYEES
-2052 NDAADDA
+2052 NDAAA

-2084 NPAQRGHRD
+2084 NPAERGHRD

-2139 QEDKLKQYLKDQS
+2139 QNNKLKQYLTDQS

>member
-12 QNLNASKVSV
+12 QNLDASKVSV

-54 SCLDHLGLIINDSA
+54 SCLDHLGLVINDTA

-165 DDRNIDVP
+165 NDRNIDVP

-195 FSKLANEYDDGNAHS
+195 LSKLDNEHDDGQAKSNGNTSPNDNTSS
-210 NGNASSNTNASSNS
+210 NGNARSNAN
-224 KASLNT
+224 
-230 NASSNGKASVC
+230 ASVC
-241 SNANAIDEGHSD
+241 INANAIDEGRSD
-253 ASNKH
+253 ASNEH

-284 FDYSVFGQDQRIGYR
+284 FDYSVFGQEQRIGYR

-304 STLAPEIAA
+304 SSLVPEIAA

-360 RSLIADEK
+360 RSLMADEK
-368 MHFVD
+368 MHFAN
-373 EARRNQSQRQQDKN
+373 EARRNQTKREQDKN
-387 SGYTSKFLK
+387 SSYTSKLLK

-406 VDSTF
+406 IDSTF

-444 DFGIDCKDRYTD
+444 DFGIDCNDRYTD

-470 YPELF
+470 YTELF

-510 SALAVKRNLKL
+510 SALAVKRLLKL

-546 SIYTQVATQMMYEYI
+546 SVYTRVATQMMYEYI

-586 AISTSSANHG
+586 AISSSSANHG

-635 YLCFDAQKR
+635 SLCFDAQKR
-644 RSGLELLCNL
+644 RAGLELLCNL
-654 LFTGC
+654 IFTGC

-664 IFLLSVF
+664 IFLLSAF
-671 SVSHV
+671 SVSHM
-676 HSVLDTGIYRG
+676 HSTLDTGIYRG

-696 KEYASLC
+696 QEYASLC

-800 TEAELLELKTLDESD
+800 NEAELLELKTLDESD

-840 TELYEKKELKSYIQT
+840 TELNEKNELKSYLQT
-855 EVERRSLIDKSN
+855 EVVRRTLIDKSN

-907 FDRVE
+907 FDRLE
-912 KLKSQALTCSI
+912 KLKCQALTCSI

-960 TTIHYDVNH
+960 TYIHYDVNH
-969 VSVISCF
+969 VSVLSCF

-990 ASLDKYYSSKTNSV
+990 KSLDKYASSKTNSD

-1009 LIHPAIEK
+1009 LLHPAIER

-1027 REKILTTSNLGEIIK
+1027 REKILTKGNLGEIIK
-1042 QSLKLYEQNHA
+1042 QSLKLYEKNHA
-1053 TYRNVLALLAKFVV
+1053 TYRNVLALIAKFVV

-1078 KEGTLALLMPHNFSD
+1078 KEGTLALLMPHSFSD
-1093 LRELLDSAVGYFN
+1093 LRELLDSSVGYFN
-1106 RPKSDA
+1106 RQKSDS

-1169 DRLLYVIACD
+1169 DRLLYVIGCD

-1208 WTTPLARMAGELN
+1208 WTTPLACMAGELN

-1226 LRLAQRRIL
+1226 LRLTQRRIL

-1265 LLKEDNIHEYLD
+1265 LLKEDNIHEYLN

-1291 SSAQSDFA
+1291 PSAQDKSDFA
-1299 NKQSHKQE
+1299 NKQSHKEE
-1307 LHIAYKKPPEFVTN
+1307 LHIAYKKPPELVTS
-1321 SSNEQDNTISSK
+1321 SSNEQDNTSSSK
-1333 TTTAKPQAQDI
+1333 TTSAKPQAQDT

-1376 NYEDPLSG
+1376 NYDDPLSG

-1398 LGPTLTLGTHDQH
+1398 LGPTLTLGTSEQH
-1411 NSQEQETKAKDKEPS
+1411 KRQEQEQEKKAKDKEPS
-1426 SLLSSDEGSTLNL
+1426 SLLSSNEGSTLIL
-1439 TPVSSLTLEPVSSES
+1439 TPVSSLALESVSTES
-1454 AKSVKPLTERFKD
+1454 SDSVKPLTERFKN

-1476 DDEDEDDNSDLVDA
+1476 DDEEDNSDLVDA
-1490 AEQSTTEPS
+1490 TEQSTTEPS
-1499 SIKESDSAKS
+1499 STKESDAAKS
-1509 DSLDAQTAI
+1509 ESLDAHTSI
-1518 DTEETTNADYTVD
+1518 ETEVTTNADYTVE
-1531 VEPDAASKE
+1531 VEQDTATDDIAT
-1540 VSADADADAD
+1540 D

-1561 AAEVDSSNDVS
+1561 ATEVDTSNEVS
-1572 DETELD
+1572 DEAELD
-1578 ATVKAEV
+1578 SAVEAEG
-1585 DDSDETELDA
+1585 
-1595 TVESEADASDETEL
+1595 DASD
-1609 DATVQTEVDASDE
+1609 D

-1630 TEVDDSDETE
+1630 TEVDDSEETDLDAAVETE
-1640 LDATVEAE
+1640 VDT
-1648 VYASDETEL
+1648 SDETEL
-1657 DAAVEAEAVNSDETE
+1657 DAAVEAKV
-1672 LSAAVESE
+1672 
-1680 VDASDE
+1680 
-1686 PELGATVETELDI
+1686 
-1699 SDETEL
+1699 
-1705 DATVETEVDASDEP
+1705 
-1719 ELDATVETDADASD
+1719 DASD
-1733 ETELDAAVESDADAS
+1733 ETELDAADEAEVAVS

-1757 EAEAEAEFADD
+1757 DAEADASDETERDAAVEAEVEFANEN
-1768 YEDAAEAEQVASD
+1768 EDAAEDEQVASD
-1781 DDISADAK
+1781 DDITTDAK
-1789 LNPAEDEDFID
+1789 LNAAEDEDFID
-1800 TDLEEAKVDISDN
+1800 ADLDEAKLDVSDN

-1821 AAVEAEDLANDNDA
+1821 TADEDLANNDDAVEAEPDS
-1835 VAAELD
+1835 
-1841 NDVEVDCT
+1841 DVEVNCA
-1849 DDTASIEDDFTVA
+1849 DDNASIEDDFTVA
-1862 DVEDEA
+1862 EADVEA
-1868 DDTADEEASVETTL
+1868 DDTADDVSSVETRL
-1882 DGTEDDAAFD
+1882 DEFEDNAAIE

-1898 EDLDDSQSFANED
+1898 EDLDDSQSFADED
-1911 HDLFNDAD
+1911 HELFNDAD
-1919 EEADESLDLSASDD
+1919 EEADESLDLSASDE

-1938 ENELDDVED
+1938 EDELDDIDAED
-1947 ELEDEKDFA
+1947 ELEDEEDFA

-2033 LGLDITF
+2033 LGLDVTF

-2052 NDAADDA
+2052 NDAAADADADA

-2069 LDEEPKKASKNKKAK
+2069 LDEVPKKASKNKKAK
-2084 NPAQRGHRD
+2084 NPAERGHRD

-2104 ALLQRDFRFF
+2104 ALLQRDFKFF

-2134 YSLTE
+2134 YSLTQ
-2139 QEDKLKQYLKDQS
+2139 QEHKLKQYLTDQS
-2152 DLQEI
+2152 DLEEI

>member
-1 MTASTNKTNFA
+1 MTASSNKTNFA
-12 QNLNASKVSV
+12 QNLDASKVSV

-54 SCLDHLGLIINDSA
+54 SCLDHLGLVINDTA
-68 SSYGMFINSGYN
+68 SSYGMFINNGYN

-158 PEARKII
+158 PEARRII
-165 DDRNIDVP
+165 NDRNIDVP

-195 FSKLANEYDDGNAHS
+195 LSKLANEHDDGHAHSNCNTSS
-210 NGNASSNTNASSNS
+210 NGNASSNAN
-224 KASLNT
+224 
-230 NASSNGKASVC
+230 ASVC
-241 SNANAIDEGHSD
+241 NNANDIDEGRSD
-253 ASNKH
+253 ASNEH

-284 FDYSVFGQDQRIGYR
+284 FDYSIFGQEQRIGYR

-304 STLAPEIAA
+304 STVVPEIAA

-348 SDEIYSRYIDIV
+348 SDEIYRRYIDIV
-360 RSLIADEK
+360 RSLMADEK
-368 MHFVD
+368 MHFAN
-373 EARRNQSQRQQDKN
+373 EARRNQSQREQDKN
-387 SGYTSKFLK
+387 SSYTSKLLK

-406 VDSTF
+406 IDSTF

-444 DFGIDCKDRYTD
+444 DFGIDCNDRYTD

-470 YPELF
+470 YTELF

-510 SALAVKRNLKL
+510 SALAVKRLLKL

-546 SIYTQVATQMMYEYI
+546 SVYTRVATQMMYEYI

-586 AISTSSANHG
+586 AISSSSANHG

-635 YLCFDAQKR
+635 SLCFDAQKR
-644 RSGLELLCNL
+644 RAGLELLCNL
-654 LFTGC
+654 IFTGC

-664 IFLLSVF
+664 IFLLSAF
-671 SVSHV
+671 SVSHMY
-676 HSVLDTGIYRG
+676 STLDTGIYRG

-717 ANPFLVN
+717 AHPFLVN

-800 TEAELLELKTLDESD
+800 NESELLELKTLDESD

-840 TELYEKKELKSYIQT
+840 TELHEKNELKSYIQT
-855 EVERRSLIDKSN
+855 EVVRRSLIDKSN

-907 FDRVE
+907 FDRLE
-912 KLKSQALTCSI
+912 KLKCQALTCSI

-960 TTIHYDVNH
+960 AYIHYDVNH
-969 VSVISCF
+969 VSVLSCF

-990 ASLDKYYSSKTNSV
+990 KSLDKYAASKTNSD

-1009 LIHPAIEK
+1009 LLHPAIER

-1027 REKILTTSNLGEIIK
+1027 REKILTKGNLGEIIK
-1042 QSLKLYEQNHA
+1042 QSLKLYEKNHA
-1053 TYRNVLALLAKFVV
+1053 TYRNVLALIAKFVV

-1078 KEGTLALLMPHNFSD
+1078 KEGTLALLMPHSFSD
-1093 LRELLDSAVGYFN
+1093 LRELLDSSVGYFN

-1169 DRLLYVIACD
+1169 DRLLYVIGCD

-1208 WTTPLARMAGELN
+1208 WAAPLACMAGELN

-1226 LRLAQRRIL
+1226 LRLTQRRIL

-1265 LLKEDNIHEYLD
+1265 LLKEDNIHEYLN

-1291 SSAQSDFA
+1291 SSAQAQSDFA
-1299 NKQSHKQE
+1299 NKQSHKAE
-1307 LHIAYKKPPEFVTN
+1307 LHIAYKKPPELVTS
-1321 SSNEQDNTISSK
+1321 SSNEQDNSSSSK
-1333 TTTAKPQAQDI
+1333 TTSAKPQAQDT
-1344 ASGTNTAQS
+1344 ASGTNTAKS

-1376 NYEDPLSG
+1376 NYDDPLSG

-1398 LGPTLTLGTHDQH
+1398 LGPTLTLGTSDQH
-1411 NSQEQETKAKDKEPS
+1411 KSQEQETKAKDKEPS
-1426 SLLSSDEGSTLNL
+1426 SLLSSNEGSTLIL
-1439 TPVSSLTLEPVSSES
+1439 TPVSSLALEPVSTES
-1454 AKSVKPLTERFKD
+1454 SNSVKPLTERFKN

-1476 DDEDEDDNSDLVDA
+1476 DDEEDNSDLVDT
-1490 AEQSTTEPS
+1490 AEQSTSELS
-1499 SIKESDSAKS
+1499 STKESDTAKS
-1509 DSLDAQTAI
+1509 DSLDAHTAI
-1518 DTEETTNADYTVD
+1518 ETELAADTDYTVE
-1531 VEPDAASKE
+1531 VEQDTATDDIATDAY
-1540 VSADADADAD
+1540 ADT
-1550 ADTANDAADVD
+1550 DTANDAADVD
-1561 AAEVDSSNDVS
+1561 VDATEVDTSNEVSDEAELDSAVEAEGDASDDTELDAAVEAKVDSS
-1572 DETELD
+1572 DETELN
-1578 ATVKAEV
+1578 AAVETEV

-1595 TVESEADASDETEL
+1595 AVEAKVDASDETEL
-1609 DATVQTEVDASDE
+1609 DAAVEAEVDASDETELDAAVEAEVDDSEETELNAAVEAEVAVSDETELDAAVEAEVDASYE

-1640 LDATVEAE
+1640 LGSTVEAE
-1648 VYASDETEL
+1648 VDDSEETELDSTVETEADASDATELDSTVETEADASDATEL
-1657 DAAVEAEAVNSDETE
+1657 DAAVEDLANND
-1672 LSAAVESE
+1672 
-1680 VDASDE
+1680 D
-1686 PELGATVETELDI
+1686 
-1699 SDETEL
+1699 
-1705 DATVETEVDASDEP
+1705 
-1719 ELDATVETDADASD
+1719 
-1733 ETELDAAVESDADAS
+1733 
-1748 DETELDAAV
+1748 AV
-1757 EAEAEAEFADD
+1757 EAEPD
-1768 YEDAAEAEQVASD
+1768 S
-1781 DDISADAK
+1781 
-1789 LNPAEDEDFID
+1789 
-1800 TDLEEAKVDISDN
+1800 
-1813 VSDESELD
+1813 
-1821 AAVEAEDLANDNDA
+1821 
-1835 VAAELD
+1835 
-1841 NDVEVDCT
+1841 DVEVNCA
-1849 DDTASIEDDFTVA
+1849 DDNASIEDDFTVA
-1862 DVEDEA
+1862 DVEAEA
-1868 DDTADEEASVETTL
+1868 DDTVDDVSSVETRL
-1882 DGTEDDAAFD
+1882 DEVEDDAEFE

-1898 EDLDDSQSFANED
+1898 EDLDDSQSFADED
-1911 HDLFNDAD
+1911 HELFNDAD
-1919 EEADESLDLSASDD
+1919 EEADESLDLSASDE

-1938 ENELDDVED
+1938 EDELDDVDAED
-1947 ELEDEKDFA
+1947 ELEDEEDFA

-2052 NDAADDA
+2052 NDAAADA

-2084 NPAQRGHRD
+2084 NPAERGHRD

-2104 ALLQRDFRFF
+2104 ALLQRDFKFF

-2139 QEDKLKQYLKDQS
+2139 QENKLKQYLTDQS

-2157 FNSLMP
+2157 FNCLMP

>member
-1 MTASTNKTNFA
+1 
-12 QNLNASKVSV
+12 
-22 SSKTTDK
+22 
-29 PRVFSN
+29 
-35 ITRLIAHKIGCER
+35 
-48 TSDDNS
+48 
-54 SCLDHLGLIINDSA
+54 
-68 SSYGMFINSGYN
+68 MFINSGYN

-88 YANQGDEISSASKLK
+88 YANQGDEISTASKLK

-158 PEARKII
+158 PEARRII
-165 DDRNIDVP
+165 NDRNIDVP

-195 FSKLANEYDDGNAHS
+195 LSKLDNEHDDGHAHS
-210 NGNASSNTNASSNS
+210 NCNT
-224 KASLNT
+224 
-230 NASSNGKASVC
+230 SSNGNTSSHGTPTAKE
-241 SNANAIDEGHSD
+241 NTNAIDEGRSD
-253 ASNKH
+253 ASNEH

-284 FDYSVFGQDQRIGYR
+284 FDYSIFGQEQRIGYR

-304 STLAPEIAA
+304 STVVPEIAA

-348 SDEIYSRYIDIV
+348 SDEIYRRYIDIV
-360 RSLIADEK
+360 HSLMADEK
-368 MHFVD
+368 MHFAD
-373 EARRNQSQRQQDKN
+373 EARRNQTKREQDKN
-387 SGYTSKFLK
+387 SSYTSKLLK

-406 VDSTF
+406 IDSTF

-431 AGNCLTEQHLHVT
+431 AGNSLTEQHLHVT
-444 DFGIDCKDRYTD
+444 DFGIDCNDRYTD

-470 YPELF
+470 YTELF

-510 SALAVKRNLKL
+510 SALAVKRLLKL

-546 SIYTQVATQMMYEYI
+546 SVYTRVATQMMYEYI

-586 AISTSSANHG
+586 AISSSSANHG

-635 YLCFDAQKR
+635 SLCFDAQKR
-644 RSGLELLCNL
+644 RAGLELLCNL
-654 LFTGC
+654 IFTGC

-664 IFLLSVF
+664 IFLLSAF
-671 SVSHV
+671 SVSHMY
-676 HSVLDTGIYRG
+676 STLDTGIYRG

-717 ANPFLVN
+717 AHPFLVN

-800 TEAELLELKTLDESD
+800 NESELLELKTLDESD

-828 FFSYRNKPIYDL
+828 IFSYRNKPIYDL
-840 TELYEKKELKSYIQT
+840 TELHEKNELKSYIQT
-855 EVERRSLIDKSN
+855 EVVRRSLIDKSN

-907 FDRVE
+907 FDRLE
-912 KLKSQALTCSI
+912 KLKCQALTCSI

-946 RLVVIRNYLALKQN
+946 RLVVMRNYLALKQN
-960 TTIHYDVNH
+960 TYIHYDVNH
-969 VSVISCF
+969 VSVLSCF

-990 ASLDKYYSSKTNSV
+990 KSLDKYASSKTNSD

-1009 LIHPAIEK
+1009 LLHPAIER

-1027 REKILTTSNLGEIIK
+1027 REKILTKGNLGEIIK
-1042 QSLKLYEQNHA
+1042 QSLKLYEKNHA
-1053 TYRNVLALLAKFVV
+1053 TYRNVLALIAKFVV

-1078 KEGTLALLMPHNFSD
+1078 KEGTLALLMPHSFSD
-1093 LRELLDSAVGYFN
+1093 LRELLDSSVGYFN

-1112 EQNDGDTQY
+1112 EQNDGDTAY

-1169 DRLLYVIACD
+1169 DRLLYVIGCD

-1208 WTTPLARMAGELN
+1208 WAAPLACMAGELN

-1235 TEVFDIYKDRLR
+1235 TDVFDIYKDRLR

-1265 LLKEDNIHEYLD
+1265 LLKEDNIHEYLN

-1291 SSAQSDFA
+1291 PSAQDQSDFA
-1299 NKQSHKQE
+1299 NKQSHQEE
-1307 LHIAYKKPPEFVTN
+1307 LHIAYKKPPELVTS
-1321 SSNEQDNTISSK
+1321 SSNEQDNSSSSK
-1333 TTTAKPQAQDI
+1333 TTSAKPQAQDT
-1344 ASGTNTAQS
+1344 ASGTNTAKS
-1353 AKAAATKSQSEF
+1353 VKAAATKSQSEF

-1376 NYEDPLSG
+1376 NYDDPLSG

-1398 LGPTLTLGTHDQH
+1398 LGPTLTLGTSDQH
-1411 NSQEQETKAKDKEPS
+1411 KSQEQEQETKAKDQEPS
-1426 SLLSSDEGSTLNL
+1426 SLLSSNEGSTLIL
-1439 TPVSSLTLEPVSSES
+1439 TPVSSLALEPVSSES
-1454 AKSVKPLTERFKD
+1454 SNSVKPLTERFKN

-1476 DDEDEDDNSDLVDA
+1476 DDDEDNSDLVDA
-1490 AEQSTTEPS
+1490 AEQSTIEPS
-1499 SIKESDSAKS
+1499 SIKESDTAKS
-1509 DSLDAQTAI
+1509 DSLDAHTAI
-1518 DTEETTNADYTVD
+1518 ETEVTTNADYTVE
-1531 VEPDAASKE
+1531 VEQDTATDKVAT
-1540 VSADADADAD
+1540 D

-1561 AAEVDSSNDVS
+1561 A
-1572 DETELD
+1572 
-1578 ATVKAEV
+1578 
-1585 DDSDETELDA
+1585 
-1595 TVESEADASDETEL
+1595 
-1609 DATVQTEVDASDE
+1609 TEVDTSNEVSDE

-1630 TEVDDSDETE
+1630 TEVDDSEETDLDAADEAEVSVSDETE
-1640 LDATVEAE
+1640 LDSTVEAE
-1648 VYASDETEL
+1648 VDDSDETEL
-1657 DAAVEAEAVNSDETE
+1657 DAAVEAEVDDSEETE
-1672 LSAAVESE
+1672 LNAADEAE
-1680 VDASDE
+1680 VDD
-1686 PELGATVETELDI
+1686 
-1699 SDETEL
+1699 
-1705 DATVETEVDASDEP
+1705 
-1719 ELDATVETDADASD
+1719 SD
-1733 ETELDAAVESDADAS
+1733 ETELDAAVDAEADAS
-1748 DETELDAAV
+1748 DETERDAAV
-1757 EAEAEAEFADD
+1757 EAEVEFANEN
-1768 YEDAAEAEQVASD
+1768 EDAAEAEQVASD
-1781 DDISADAK
+1781 DDITTDAK
-1789 LNPAEDEDFID
+1789 LNAAEDEDFID
-1800 TDLEEAKVDISDN
+1800 ADLDEAKVDIADN

-1821 AAVEAEDLANDNDA
+1821 TADEDLANDDDA
-1835 VAAELD
+1835 VEAEPD
-1841 NDVEVDCT
+1841 SDVEVNCA
-1849 DDTASIEDDFTVA
+1849 DDNASIEDDFTVA
-1862 DVEDEA
+1862 HVEAEA
-1868 DDTADEEASVETTL
+1868 EDTADDVSSVETTL
-1882 DGTEDDAAFD
+1882 DGAEDNAAIE

-1898 EDLDDSQSFANED
+1898 EDLDDSQSFADED
-1911 HDLFNDAD
+1911 HELFNDAD
-1919 EEADESLDLSASDD
+1919 EEADESLDLSASDE

-1938 ENELDDVED
+1938 EDELNDVVAED
-1947 ELEDEKDFA
+1947 ELEDEEDFA

-2040 FKSNDDESYEES
+2040 FKSTDDESYEES
-2052 NDAADDA
+2052 NDAAADADA

-2069 LDEEPKKASKNKKAK
+2069 LDDEPKKASKNKKAK
-2084 NPAQRGHRD
+2084 NPAERGHRD

-2104 ALLQRDFRFF
+2104 ALLQRDFKFF

-2139 QEDKLKQYLKDQS
+2139 QDNKLKQYLTDQS

>member
-12 QNLNASKVSV
+12 QNLDASKVSV

-54 SCLDHLGLIINDSA
+54 YCLDHLGLVINDTA

-158 PEARKII
+158 PEARRII
-165 DDRNIDVP
+165 NDRNIDVP

-195 FSKLANEYDDGNAHS
+195 LSKLDNEHDDGHAYSNGNTSS
-210 NGNASSNTNASSNS
+210 NGNAR
-224 KASLNT
+224 
-230 NASSNGKASVC
+230 
-241 SNANAIDEGHSD
+241 SNANASVCNNANSIDEGRSD
-253 ASNKH
+253 ASNEH

-284 FDYSVFGQDQRIGYR
+284 FDYSIFGQEQRIGYR

-304 STLAPEIAA
+304 STVVPEIAA

-360 RSLIADEK
+360 RSLMADEK
-368 MHFVD
+368 MHFAN
-373 EARRNQSQRQQDKN
+373 EARRNQSQREQDKN
-387 SGYTSKFLK
+387 SIYTSKLLK
-396 LSLGNHNPSS
+396 LSLANHNPSS
-406 VDSTF
+406 IDSTF

-431 AGNCLTEQHLHVT
+431 AGNSLTEQHLHVT
-444 DFGIDCKDRYTD
+444 DFGIDCNDRYTD
-456 HLVLDSSIRTPLYH
+456 HLVLDSSIRTPLYN
-470 YPELF
+470 YTELF

-510 SALAVKRNLKL
+510 SALAVKRLLKL

-546 SIYTQVATQMMYEYI
+546 SVYTRVATQMMYEYI

-586 AISTSSANHG
+586 AISSSSANHG

-635 YLCFDAQKR
+635 SLCFDAQKR
-644 RSGLELLCNL
+644 RAGLELLCNL
-654 LFTGC
+654 IFTGC

-664 IFLLSVF
+664 IFLLSAF
-671 SVSHV
+671 SVSHMY
-676 HSVLDTGIYRG
+676 STLDTGIYRG

-840 TELYEKKELKSYIQT
+840 TELHEKNELKSYIQT
-855 EVERRSLIDKSN
+855 EVVRRSLIDKSN

-907 FDRVE
+907 FDRLE
-912 KLKSQALTCSI
+912 KLKCQALTCSI

-960 TTIHYDVNH
+960 TYIHYDVNH
-969 VSVISCF
+969 VSVLSCF

-990 ASLDKYYSSKTNSV
+990 KSLDKYASSKTNSD

-1009 LIHPAIEK
+1009 LLHPAIER

-1027 REKILTTSNLGEIIK
+1027 REKILTKGNLGEIIK
-1042 QSLKLYEQNHA
+1042 QSLKLYEKNHA
-1053 TYRNVLALLAKFVV
+1053 TYRNVLALIAKFVV

-1093 LRELLDSAVGYFN
+1093 LRELLDSSVGYFN

-1169 DRLLYVIACD
+1169 DRLLYVIGCD

-1208 WTTPLARMAGELN
+1208 WASPLACMAGELN

-1265 LLKEDNIHEYLD
+1265 LLKEDNIHEYLN
-1277 SLCYYYGA
+1277 SLCYYYGT

-1291 SSAQSDFA
+1291 PSAQAQSNFA
-1299 NKQSHKQE
+1299 NKQSHKEE
-1307 LHIAYKKPPEFVTN
+1307 LHIAYKKPPELVTS
-1321 SSNEQDNTISSK
+1321 SSNEQDNTSASK
-1333 TTTAKPQAQDI
+1333 TASAKPQAQDT
-1344 ASGTNTAQS
+1344 ASGTNTAKS

-1376 NYEDPLSG
+1376 NYDDPLSG

-1398 LGPTLTLGTHDQH
+1398 LGPTLTLGTSDQH
-1411 NSQEQETKAKDKEPS
+1411 KSQKQEQDQETKTKDQEPS
-1426 SLLSSDEGSTLNL
+1426 SLLSSNEGSTLIL
-1439 TPVSSLTLEPVSSES
+1439 TPVSSLALEPVSSES
-1454 AKSVKPLTERFKD
+1454 SDSVKPLTERFKN

-1476 DDEDEDDNSDLVDA
+1476 DEEDNNSDLVDA
-1490 AEQSTTEPS
+1490 AEQSTIEPS
-1499 SIKESDSAKS
+1499 SIKESDTAKS
-1509 DSLDAQTAI
+1509 ESLDAHTAI
-1518 DTEETTNADYTVD
+1518 ETEVTTNADYTVE
-1531 VEPDAASKE
+1531 VEQDTATDDIAT
-1540 VSADADADAD
+1540 D
-1550 ADTANDAADVD
+1550 ADTPNDAADVD
-1561 AAEVDSSNDVS
+1561 ATEVDTSNDVSDEAKLNAAVEAEVDAADETELNAAVEAEVDDSEETDLDAAVDAEADASEETELDAADETEVAVSDETELNAADEAEVAVS

-1578 ATVKAEV
+1578 AAVEAE
-1585 DDSDETELDA
+1585 A
-1595 TVESEADASDETEL
+1595 
-1609 DATVQTEVDASDE
+1609 EVDASDE

-1630 TEVDDSDETE
+1630 TEADVSDETDLDAADEAEVDDSEDTELDAAVEAEVDDSEETELDSTVEAEVDDSDETE
-1640 LDATVEAE
+1640 LDSTVEAE
-1648 VYASDETEL
+1648 VDAYDETEL
-1657 DAAVEAEAVNSDETE
+1657 DAAVDAE
-1672 LSAAVESE
+1672 
-1680 VDASDE
+1680 
-1686 PELGATVETELDI
+1686 
-1699 SDETEL
+1699 
-1705 DATVETEVDASDEP
+1705 
-1719 ELDATVETDADASD
+1719 ADASD
-1733 ETELDAAVESDADAS
+1733 ETER
-1748 DETELDAAV
+1748 DAAV
-1757 EAEAEAEFADD
+1757 EAEVEFANEN
-1768 YEDAAEAEQVASD
+1768 ED
-1781 DDISADAK
+1781 
-1789 LNPAEDEDFID
+1789 
-1800 TDLEEAKVDISDN
+1800 
-1813 VSDESELD
+1813 
-1821 AAVEAEDLANDNDA
+1821 AVEAEPDS
-1835 VAAELD
+1835 
-1841 NDVEVDCT
+1841 DVEVNCA
-1849 DDTASIEDDFTVA
+1849 DDNASIEDDFTVA
-1862 DVEDEA
+1862 EADVEA
-1868 DDTADEEASVETTL
+1868 DDTADDVSSVETRL
-1882 DGTEDDAAFD
+1882 DEFEDDAAIE

-1898 EDLDDSQSFANED
+1898 EDLDDSQSFADED
-1911 HDLFNDAD
+1911 HELFNDAD
-1919 EEADESLDLSASDD
+1919 EEADESLDLSASDE

-1938 ENELDDVED
+1938 EDELDDVDAED
-1947 ELEDEKDFA
+1947 ELEDEEDFA

-2033 LGLDITF
+2033 LGLDVTF
-2040 FKSNDDESYEES
+2040 FKSTDDESYEES
-2052 NDAADDA
+2052 NDAAADADA

-2084 NPAQRGHRD
+2084 NPAERGHRD

-2139 QEDKLKQYLKDQS
+2139 QDNKLKQYLTDQS

>member
-12 QNLNASKVSV
+12 QNLDASKVSV

-54 SCLDHLGLIINDSA
+54 SCLDHLGLVINDTA

-158 PEARKII
+158 PEARRII
-165 DDRNIDVP
+165 NDRNIDVP

-195 FSKLANEYDDGNAHS
+195 LSKLDNEHYDGHAYSNGNTSS
-210 NGNASSNTNASSNS
+210 NGNASSNAN
-224 KASLNT
+224 
-230 NASSNGKASVC
+230 ASVC
-241 SNANAIDEGHSD
+241 NNANSIDEGRSD
-253 ASNKH
+253 ASNEH

-284 FDYSVFGQDQRIGYR
+284 FDYSIFGQEQRIGYR

-304 STLAPEIAA
+304 STVVPEIAA

-348 SDEIYSRYIDIV
+348 SDEIYRRYIDIV
-360 RSLIADEK
+360 HSLMADEK
-368 MHFVD
+368 MHFAN
-373 EARRNQSQRQQDKN
+373 EARRNQTKREQDKN
-387 SGYTSKFLK
+387 SSYTSKLLK
-396 LSLGNHNPSS
+396 ISLGNHNPSS
-406 VDSTF
+406 IDSTF

-431 AGNCLTEQHLHVT
+431 AGNSLTEQHLHVT
-444 DFGIDCKDRYTD
+444 DFGIDCNDRYTD

-470 YPELF
+470 YTELF

-510 SALAVKRNLKL
+510 SALAVKRLLKL

-546 SIYTQVATQMMYEYI
+546 SVYTRVATQMMYEYI

-586 AISTSSANHG
+586 AISSSSANHG

-617 LGKSTVLVLE
+617 LGNSTVLVLE

-635 YLCFDAQKR
+635 SLCFDAQKR
-644 RSGLELLCNL
+644 RAGLELLCNL
-654 LFTGC
+654 IFTGC

-664 IFLLSVF
+664 IFLLSAL
-671 SVSHV
+671 SVSHM
-676 HSVLDTGIYRG
+676 HSTLDTGIYRG

-840 TELYEKKELKSYIQT
+840 TELHEKNELKSYIQT
-855 EVERRSLIDKSN
+855 EVVRRSLIDKSN

-893 DIEDGAFLDINSTE
+893 DIEDCAFLDINSTE
-907 FDRVE
+907 FDRLE
-912 KLKSQALTCSI
+912 KLKCQALTCSI

-960 TTIHYDVNH
+960 TYIHYDVNH
-969 VSVISCF
+969 VSVLSCF

-990 ASLDKYYSSKTNSV
+990 KSLDKYASSKTNSD

-1009 LIHPAIEK
+1009 LLHPAIER

-1027 REKILTTSNLGEIIK
+1027 REKILTKGNLGEIIK
-1042 QSLKLYEQNHA
+1042 QSLKLYEKNHA
-1053 TYRNVLALLAKFVV
+1053 TYRNVLALIAKFVV

-1093 LRELLDSAVGYFN
+1093 LRELLDSSVGYFN
-1106 RPKSDA
+1106 RQKSDS
-1112 EQNDGDTQY
+1112 EQNYGDTQY

-1169 DRLLYVIACD
+1169 DRLLYVIGCD

-1208 WTTPLARMAGELN
+1208 WASPLACMAGELN

-1265 LLKEDNIHEYLD
+1265 LLKEDNIHEYLN

-1291 SSAQSDFA
+1291 SSAQAQSDFA
-1299 NKQSHKQE
+1299 NKQSHKEE
-1307 LHIAYKKPPEFVTN
+1307 LHIAYKKPPELVTS
-1321 SSNEQDNTISSK
+1321 SSNEQDITSSSK
-1333 TTTAKPQAQDI
+1333 TTSAKPQAQDT

-1376 NYEDPLSG
+1376 NYDDPLSG

-1398 LGPTLTLGTHDQH
+1398 LGPTLTLGTKDQH
-1411 NSQEQETKAKDKEPS
+1411 KSQEQEQEQETKAKDQEPS
-1426 SLLSSDEGSTLNL
+1426 SLLSSNEGSTLIL
-1439 TPVSSLTLEPVSSES
+1439 TPVSSLALEPVSTES
-1454 AKSVKPLTERFKD
+1454 SNSVKPLTERFKN

-1476 DDEDEDDNSDLVDA
+1476 DDEEDNSDLVNT
-1490 AEQSTTEPS
+1490 AEQSSSEPS
-1499 SIKESDSAKS
+1499 STKESDTAKS
-1509 DSLDAQTAI
+1509 DSLDAHTSI
-1518 DTEETTNADYTVD
+1518 ETEVTTNADYK
-1531 VEPDAASKE
+1531 VEVEQDTATDDIAT
-1540 VSADADADAD
+1540 D

-1561 AAEVDSSNDVS
+1561 A
-1572 DETELD
+1572 
-1578 ATVKAEV
+1578 
-1585 DDSDETELDA
+1585 
-1595 TVESEADASDETEL
+1595 
-1609 DATVQTEVDASDE
+1609 TEVDTSNEVSDE

-1630 TEVDDSDETE
+1630 TEVDDSNDTE
-1640 LDATVEAE
+1640 LDAAVETE
-1648 VYASDETEL
+1648 EDVSDETEL
-1657 DAAVEAEAVNSDETE
+1657 DAAVET
-1672 LSAAVESE
+1672 E
-1680 VDASDE
+1680 VDDSE
-1686 PELGATVETELDI
+1686 ETELD
-1699 SDETEL
+1699 STAEAE
-1705 DATVETEVDASDEP
+1705 E
-1719 ELDATVETDADASD
+1719 DASD
-1733 ETELDAAVESDADAS
+1733 ETELDSTVEAEVDDSE
-1748 DETELDAAV
+1748 ETELDAAV
-1757 EAEAEAEFADD
+1757 EAEVDDSEETDLDAADEAEVAVSD
-1768 YEDAAEAEQVASD
+1768 ETELDAAVAEQVASD
-1781 DDISADAK
+1781 DDITTDAK
-1789 LNPAEDEDFID
+1789 LNAAEDVGFID
-1800 TDLEEAKVDISDN
+1800 ADLDEAKLDVSDK
-1813 VSDESELD
+1813 VSDESELNTVD
-1821 AAVEAEDLANDNDA
+1821 EDLANDDDA
-1835 VAAELD
+1835 VEAEPDSAVEANCADD
-1841 NDVEVDCT
+1841 N
-1849 DDTASIEDDFTVA
+1849 ASIEDDFTVA
-1862 DVEDEA
+1862 HVEAEA
-1868 DDTADEEASVETTL
+1868 DDTVDDVSSVETRL
-1882 DGTEDDAAFD
+1882 DEFEDDAVIE

-1898 EDLDDSQSFANED
+1898 EDLDDSQSFADED
-1911 HDLFNDAD
+1911 HELFNDAD
-1919 EEADESLDLSASDD
+1919 EEADESLDLSASDEE
-1933 KFDDS
+1933 FDDS
-1938 ENELDDVED
+1938 EDELDDVDAED
-1947 ELEDEKDFA
+1947 ELEDEEDFA

-2033 LGLDITF
+2033 LGLNITF
-2040 FKSNDDESYEES
+2040 FKSTDDESYEES
-2052 NDAADDA
+2052 NDATADADA

-2084 NPAQRGHRD
+2084 NPAERGHRD

-2104 ALLQRDFRFF
+2104 ALLQRDFKFF

-2134 YSLTE
+2134 YSLT
-2139 QEDKLKQYLKDQS
+2139 QQDNKLKQYLTDQS

>member
-12 QNLNASKVSV
+12 QNLDASKVSV

-54 SCLDHLGLIINDSA
+54 SCLDHLGLVINDTA

-165 DDRNIDVP
+165 NDRNIDVP

-195 FSKLANEYDDGNAHS
+195 LSKLANELDDGHAHS
-210 NGNASSNTNASSNS
+210 NCNT
-224 KASLNT
+224 
-230 NASSNGKASVC
+230 SSNGNTSSHGTPTAKE
-241 SNANAIDEGHSD
+241 NTNAIDEGRSD
-253 ASNKH
+253 ASNEH

-284 FDYSVFGQDQRIGYR
+284 FDYSVFGQEQRIGYR

-304 STLAPEIAA
+304 STVVPEIAA

-360 RSLIADEK
+360 RSLMADEK
-368 MHFVD
+368 MHFAN
-373 EARRNQSQRQQDKN
+373 EARRNQSQRKQDKN
-387 SGYTSKFLK
+387 SSYTSKLLK

-406 VDSTF
+406 IDSTF

-431 AGNCLTEQHLHVT
+431 AGNSLTEQHLHVT
-444 DFGIDCKDRYTD
+444 DFGIDCNDRYTD

-470 YPELF
+470 YTELF

-510 SALAVKRNLKL
+510 SALAVKRLLKL

-546 SIYTQVATQMMYEYI
+546 SVYTRVATQMMYEYI

-586 AISTSSANHG
+586 AISSSSANHG

-617 LGKSTVLVLE
+617 LGNSTVLVLE

-635 YLCFDAQKR
+635 SLCFDAQKR
-644 RSGLELLCNL
+644 RAGLELLCNL
-654 LFTGC
+654 IFTGC

-664 IFLLSVF
+664 IFLLSAL
-671 SVSHV
+671 SVSHM
-676 HSVLDTGIYRG
+676 HSTLDTGIYRG

-773 AQGQAYKDYFCAD
+773 AQGQAYKDYFCTD

-800 TEAELLELKTLDESD
+800 NEAELLELKTLDESD

-840 TELYEKKELKSYIQT
+840 TELTEKNELKSYIQT
-855 EVERRSLIDKSN
+855 EVVRRSLIDKSN

-876 LHRHQ
+876 MHRHQ

-907 FDRVE
+907 FDRLE
-912 KLKSQALTCSI
+912 KLKCQALTCSI

-960 TTIHYDVNH
+960 TYIHYDVNH
-969 VSVISCF
+969 VSVLSCF

-990 ASLDKYYSSKTNSV
+990 KSLDKYASSKTNSD

-1009 LIHPAIEK
+1009 LLHPAIER

-1027 REKILTTSNLGEIIK
+1027 REKILTKGNLGEIIK
-1042 QSLKLYEQNHA
+1042 QSLKLYEKNHA
-1053 TYRNVLALLAKFVV
+1053 TYRNVLALIAKFVV

-1078 KEGTLALLMPHNFSD
+1078 KEGTLALLMPHSFSD
-1093 LRELLDSAVGYFN
+1093 LRELLDSSVGYFN

-1169 DRLLYVIACD
+1169 DRLLYVIGCD

-1208 WTTPLARMAGELN
+1208 WAAPLACMAGELN

-1226 LRLAQRRIL
+1226 LRLTQRRIL

-1291 SSAQSDFA
+1291 SSAQAQSDFA
-1299 NKQSHKQE
+1299 NKQSHKAE
-1307 LHIAYKKPPEFVTN
+1307 LHIAYKKPPELVTS
-1321 SSNEQDNTISSK
+1321 SSNEQDNSSSSK
-1333 TTTAKPQAQDI
+1333 TTSAKPQAQDT
-1344 ASGTNTAQS
+1344 ASGTNTAKS

-1376 NYEDPLSG
+1376 NYDDPLSG

-1398 LGPTLTLGTHDQH
+1398 LGPTLTLGTNDQH
-1411 NSQEQETKAKDKEPS
+1411 KSQEQEKKAKDKEPS
-1426 SLLSSDEGSTLNL
+1426 SLLSSNEGSTLIL
-1439 TPVSSLTLEPVSSES
+1439 TPVSSLALEPVSTES
-1454 AKSVKPLTERFKD
+1454 SNSVKPLTERFKN

-1476 DDEDEDDNSDLVDA
+1476 DDEEDNSDLVDT
-1490 AEQSTTEPS
+1490 AEQNTSEPS
-1499 SIKESDSAKS
+1499 STKASDSAKS
-1509 DSLDAQTAI
+1509 DSLDAHTSI
-1518 DTEETTNADYTVD
+1518 ETEVTTNADYK
-1531 VEPDAASKE
+1531 VEVEQDTATDDIAT
-1540 VSADADADAD
+1540 D

-1561 AAEVDSSNDVS
+1561 ATEVETEEAS
-1572 DETELD
+1572 DATELD
-1578 ATVKAEV
+1578 AADEAEV
-1585 DDSDETELDA
+1585 
-1595 TVESEADASDETEL
+1595 DASDETEL
-1609 DATVQTEVDASDE
+1609 DSTAEAEVDAADGTELDAADEAEEDASDE
-1622 TELDAAVE
+1622 TELDAAV
-1630 TEVDDSDETE
+1630 
-1640 LDATVEAE
+1640 DAEAD
-1648 VYASDETEL
+1648 ASDETDL
-1657 DAAVEAEAVNSDETE
+1657 DAAVEAEV
-1672 LSAAVESE
+1672 
-1680 VDASDE
+1680 
-1686 PELGATVETELDI
+1686 
-1699 SDETEL
+1699 
-1705 DATVETEVDASDEP
+1705 
-1719 ELDATVETDADASD
+1719 
-1733 ETELDAAVESDADAS
+1733 
-1748 DETELDAAV
+1748 
-1757 EAEAEAEFADD
+1757 EFANEN
-1768 YEDAAEAEQVASD
+1768 EDAAEAEQVASN
-1781 DDISADAK
+1781 DDITTDAK
-1789 LNPAEDEDFID
+1789 LNAAEDEDFID
-1800 TDLEEAKVDISDN
+1800 ADLDEAKVDIADN

-1821 AAVEAEDLANDNDA
+1821 TADEDLANNDDAVEAEPDST
-1835 VAAELD
+1835 
-1841 NDVEVDCT
+1841 VEVNCA
-1849 DDTASIEDDFTVA
+1849 DDNASIEDDFTVA
-1862 DVEDEA
+1862 HVEAEA
-1868 DDTADEEASVETTL
+1868 DDTVDDVSSVETRL
-1882 DGTEDDAAFD
+1882 DEFEDDAVIE

-1898 EDLDDSQSFANED
+1898 EDLDDSQSFADED
-1911 HDLFNDAD
+1911 HELFNDAD
-1919 EEADESLDLSASDD
+1919 EEADESLDLSASDEE
-1933 KFDDS
+1933 FDDS
-1938 ENELDDVED
+1938 EDELDDVDAED

-2033 LGLDITF
+2033 LGLDVTF

-2052 NDAADDA
+2052 NDAAADA

-2084 NPAQRGHRD
+2084 NPAERGHRD

-2139 QEDKLKQYLKDQS
+2139 QDNKLKQYLTDQS

>member
-12 QNLNASKVSV
+12 QNLDASKVSV

-54 SCLDHLGLIINDSA
+54 SCLDHLGLVINDTA

-165 DDRNIDVP
+165 NDRNIDVP

-195 FSKLANEYDDGNAHS
+195 LSKLANKLDDGHAHSNDNTSS
-210 NGNASSNTNASSNS
+210 NGNASSNAN
-224 KASLNT
+224 
-230 NASSNGKASVC
+230 ASVC
-241 SNANAIDEGHSD
+241 NNANAIDEGRSD
-253 ASNKH
+253 ASNEH

-284 FDYSVFGQDQRIGYR
+284 FDYSIFGQEQRIGYR

-304 STLAPEIAA
+304 STVVPEIAA

-360 RSLIADEK
+360 RSLMADEK
-368 MHFVD
+368 MHFAN
-373 EARRNQSQRQQDKN
+373 EARRNQTKREQDKN
-387 SGYTSKFLK
+387 SSYTSKLLK

-406 VDSTF
+406 IDSTF

-431 AGNCLTEQHLHVT
+431 AGNSLTEQHLHVT
-444 DFGIDCKDRYTD
+444 DFGIDCNDRYTD

-470 YPELF
+470 YTELF

-510 SALAVKRNLKL
+510 SALAVKRLLKL

-546 SIYTQVATQMMYEYI
+546 SVYTRAATQMMYEYI

-574 DETIDCSLQAKI
+574 GETIDCSLQAKI
-586 AISTSSANHG
+586 AISSSSANHG

-635 YLCFDAQKR
+635 SLCFDAQKR
-644 RSGLELLCNL
+644 RAGLELLCNL
-654 LFTGC
+654 IFTGC

-664 IFLLSVF
+664 IFLLSAF
-671 SVSHV
+671 SVSHMY
-676 HSVLDTGIYRG
+676 STLDTGIYRG

-717 ANPFLVN
+717 AHPFLVN

-800 TEAELLELKTLDESD
+800 NESELLELKTLDESD

-840 TELYEKKELKSYIQT
+840 TELHDKNELKSYIQT
-855 EVERRSLIDKSN
+855 EVVRRSLIDKSN

-907 FDRVE
+907 FDRLE
-912 KLKSQALTCSI
+912 KLKCQALTCSI

-960 TTIHYDVNH
+960 TYIHYDVNR
-969 VSVISCF
+969 VSVLSCF

-990 ASLDKYYSSKTNSV
+990 KSLDKYASSKTNSD

-1009 LIHPAIEK
+1009 LLHPAIER

-1027 REKILTTSNLGEIIK
+1027 REKILTNGNLGEIIK
-1042 QSLKLYEQNHA
+1042 QSLKLYEKNHA
-1053 TYRNVLALLAKFVV
+1053 TYRNVLALIAKFVV

-1078 KEGTLALLMPHNFSD
+1078 KEGTLALLMPHSFSD
-1093 LRELLDSAVGYFN
+1093 LRELLDSSVGYFN

-1112 EQNDGDTQY
+1112 EQNDGDTAY

-1150 YIYKPPMHCKLSL
+1150 YIYKPPMHSKLSL

-1169 DRLLYVIACD
+1169 DRLLYVIGCD

-1208 WTTPLARMAGELN
+1208 WTTPLASMAGELN

-1265 LLKEDNIHEYLD
+1265 LLKEDNIHEYLN

-1291 SSAQSDFA
+1291 SSAQAQSDFA
-1299 NKQSHKQE
+1299 NKQSHKAE
-1307 LHIAYKKPPEFVTN
+1307 LHIAYKKPPELVTS
-1321 SSNEQDNTISSK
+1321 SSNEQDITSSSK
-1333 TTTAKPQAQDI
+1333 TTSAKPQAQDT
-1344 ASGTNTAQS
+1344 ASGTNTAKS
-1353 AKAAATKSQSEF
+1353 AKAAAPKSQSEF

-1376 NYEDPLSG
+1376 NYDDPLSG

-1398 LGPTLTLGTHDQH
+1398 LGPTLTLGTKDQH
-1411 NSQEQETKAKDKEPS
+1411 KSQEQETKSKDKEPS
-1426 SLLSSDEGSTLNL
+1426 SLLSSTEGSTLIL
-1439 TPVSSLTLEPVSSES
+1439 TPVSSLALEPVSTES
-1454 AKSVKPLTERFKD
+1454 SNSVKPLTERFKN

-1476 DDEDEDDNSDLVDA
+1476 DEEEDNSDLVDA
-1490 AEQSTTEPS
+1490 AEQSTIEPS
-1499 SIKESDSAKS
+1499 SIKESDAAKS
-1509 DSLDAQTAI
+1509 ESLDAHTAI
-1518 DTEETTNADYTVD
+1518 ETEVTTNADYTVE
-1531 VEPDAASKE
+1531 VEQDTASDDI
-1540 VSADADADAD
+1540 ATD
-1550 ADTANDAADVD
+1550 ADTPNDAADVD
-1561 AAEVDSSNDVS
+1561 ATEVDTSNDVS
-1572 DETELD
+1572 DETELNAAVEAEIAAADETELD
-1578 ATVKAEV
+1578 AADEAEV
-1585 DDSDETELDA
+1585 DTSDETELDAADEAEVDDSEETELNVAVETEEDVSDEPEFDSTVEAEVDGSDETELASTVETEEDDSDETELDA
-1595 TVESEADASDETEL
+1595 ADEAEVDDSEETEL
-1609 DATVQTEVDASDE
+1609 DS
-1622 TELDAAVE
+1622 
-1630 TEVDDSDETE
+1630 
-1640 LDATVEAE
+1640 TVEAE
-1648 VYASDETEL
+1648 VDDSEETEL
-1657 DAAVEAEAVNSDETE
+1657 DAAVEAEVDD
-1672 LSAAVESE
+1672 SE
-1680 VDASDE
+1680 
-1686 PELGATVETELDI
+1686 
-1699 SDETEL
+1699 
-1705 DATVETEVDASDEP
+1705 
-1719 ELDATVETDADASD
+1719 
-1733 ETELDAAVESDADAS
+1733 
-1748 DETELDAAV
+1748 ETELDAAV
-1757 EAEAEAEFADD
+1757 EAEVDDSEETELDSTVETEAD
-1768 YEDAAEAEQVASD
+1768 ASD
-1781 DDISADAK
+1781 A
-1789 LNPAEDEDFID
+1789 
-1800 TDLEEAKVDISDN
+1800 T
-1813 VSDESELD
+1813 ELD
-1821 AAVEAEDLANDNDA
+1821 AAVEYLANDDDA
-1835 VAAELD
+1835 VEAEPDSAVEANCAYD
-1841 NDVEVDCT
+1841 N
-1849 DDTASIEDDFTVA
+1849 ASIEDDFTVA
-1862 DVEDEA
+1862 DVEAED
-1868 DDTADEEASVETTL
+1868 DDTADDVSSVETRL
-1882 DGTEDDAAFD
+1882 DGTEDNAAIE

-1898 EDLDDSQSFANED
+1898 EDLDDSQSFADED
-1911 HDLFNDAD
+1911 HELFNDAD
-1919 EEADESLDLSASDD
+1919 EESDESLDLSASDE

-1938 ENELDDVED
+1938 EDELDDVDAED
-1947 ELEDEKDFA
+1947 ELEDDEDFA

-2001 IKLCAT
+2001 IKLCAK

-2052 NDAADDA
+2052 NDAADNDA

-2084 NPAQRGHRD
+2084 NPAERGHRD

-2104 ALLQRDFRFF
+2104 ALLQRDFKFF

-2139 QEDKLKQYLKDQS
+2139 QEIKLKQYLTDQS

>member
-12 QNLNASKVSV
+12 QNLDASKVSV

-54 SCLDHLGLIINDSA
+54 YCLDHLGLVINDTA

-158 PEARKII
+158 PEARRII
-165 DDRNIDVP
+165 NDRNIDVP

-195 FSKLANEYDDGNAHS
+195 LSKLANEHDDDGHAHSNDNTSS
-210 NGNASSNTNASSNS
+210 NGNARSNAN
-224 KASLNT
+224 
-230 NASSNGKASVC
+230 ASVC
-241 SNANAIDEGHSD
+241 INANAIDEGRSD
-253 ASNKH
+253 ASNEY

-284 FDYSVFGQDQRIGYR
+284 FDYSIFGQEQRIGYR

-304 STLAPEIAA
+304 STVVPEIAA

-360 RSLIADEK
+360 RSLMADEK
-368 MHFVD
+368 MHFAD
-373 EARRNQSQRQQDKN
+373 EARRNQTKREQDKN
-387 SGYTSKFLK
+387 SSYTSKLLK

-406 VDSTF
+406 IDSTF

-431 AGNCLTEQHLHVT
+431 AGNSLTEQHLHVT
-444 DFGIDCKDRYTD
+444 DFGIDCNDRYTD

-470 YPELF
+470 YTELF

-510 SALAVKRNLKL
+510 SALAVKRLLKL

-546 SIYTQVATQMMYEYI
+546 SVYTRVATQMMYEYI

-586 AISTSSANHG
+586 AISSSSANHG

-635 YLCFDAQKR
+635 SLCFDAQKR
-644 RSGLELLCNL
+644 RAGLELLCNL
-654 LFTGC
+654 IFTGC

-664 IFLLSVF
+664 IFLLSAL
-671 SVSHV
+671 SVSHM
-676 HSVLDTGIYRG
+676 HSTLDTGIYRG

-786 REVAIACEYQLESL
+786 REVAIACEYQLEGL
-800 TEAELLELKTLDESD
+800 NEAELLELKTLDESD

-840 TELYEKKELKSYIQT
+840 TELHEKNELKSYIQT
-855 EVERRSLIDKSN
+855 EVVRRSLIDKSN

-888 QGYEC
+888 LGYEC

-907 FDRVE
+907 FDRLE
-912 KLKSQALTCSI
+912 KLKCQALTCSI

-960 TTIHYDVNH
+960 TYIHYDVNH
-969 VSVISCF
+969 VSVLSCF

-990 ASLDKYYSSKTNSV
+990 KSLDKYASSKTNSD

-1009 LIHPAIEK
+1009 LLHPAIER

-1027 REKILTTSNLGEIIK
+1027 REKILTKGNLGEIIK
-1042 QSLKLYEQNHA
+1042 QSLKLYEKNHA
-1053 TYRNVLALLAKFVV
+1053 TYRNVLALIAKFVV

-1078 KEGTLALLMPHNFSD
+1078 KEGTLALLMPHSFSD
-1093 LRELLDSAVGYFN
+1093 LRELLDSSVGYFN

-1169 DRLLYVIACD
+1169 DRLLYVIGCD

-1208 WTTPLARMAGELN
+1208 WAAPLACMAGELN

-1226 LRLAQRRIL
+1226 LRLTQRRIL

-1291 SSAQSDFA
+1291 SSAQDKSDFA
-1299 NKQSHKQE
+1299 NKQSHKEE
-1307 LHIAYKKPPEFVTN
+1307 LHIAYKKPPELVTS
-1321 SSNEQDNTISSK
+1321 SSNEQDITSSSK
-1333 TTTAKPQAQDI
+1333 TTSAKPQAQDT
-1344 ASGTNTAQS
+1344 ASGTNTAKS
-1353 AKAAATKSQSEF
+1353 VKAAAPKSQSEF

-1376 NYEDPLSG
+1376 NYDDPLSG

-1398 LGPTLTLGTHDQH
+1398 LGPTLTLGTKDQH
-1411 NSQEQETKAKDKEPS
+1411 KSQEQEKKAKDKEPS
-1426 SLLSSDEGSTLNL
+1426 SLLSSNEGSTLIL
-1439 TPVSSLTLEPVSSES
+1439 TPVSSLALEPVSTES
-1454 AKSVKPLTERFKD
+1454 SNSVKPLTERFKN

-1476 DDEDEDDNSDLVDA
+1476 DDEEDNSDLVDT
-1490 AEQSTTEPS
+1490 AEQNTSEPS
-1499 SIKESDSAKS
+1499 STKASDSAKS
-1509 DSLDAQTAI
+1509 DSLDAHTSI
-1518 DTEETTNADYTVD
+1518 ETEVTTNADYK
-1531 VEPDAASKE
+1531 VEVEQDTATDDIAT
-1540 VSADADADAD
+1540 D

-1561 AAEVDSSNDVS
+1561 ATEVETEEAS
-1572 DETELD
+1572 DATELD
-1578 ATVKAEV
+1578 AADEAEV
-1585 DDSDETELDA
+1585 
-1595 TVESEADASDETEL
+1595 DASDETEL
-1609 DATVQTEVDASDE
+1609 DSTAEAEVDAADGTELDAADEAKEDASDE
-1622 TELDAAVE
+1622 TELDAAV
-1630 TEVDDSDETE
+1630 
-1640 LDATVEAE
+1640 DAEAD
-1648 VYASDETEL
+1648 ASDETDL
-1657 DAAVEAEAVNSDETE
+1657 DAAVEAEV
-1672 LSAAVESE
+1672 
-1680 VDASDE
+1680 
-1686 PELGATVETELDI
+1686 
-1699 SDETEL
+1699 
-1705 DATVETEVDASDEP
+1705 
-1719 ELDATVETDADASD
+1719 
-1733 ETELDAAVESDADAS
+1733 
-1748 DETELDAAV
+1748 
-1757 EAEAEAEFADD
+1757 EFANEN
-1768 YEDAAEAEQVASD
+1768 EDAAEAEQVASN
-1781 DDISADAK
+1781 DDITTDAK
-1789 LNPAEDEDFID
+1789 LNAAEDEDFID
-1800 TDLEEAKVDISDN
+1800 ADLDEAKVDIADN

-1821 AAVEAEDLANDNDA
+1821 TADEDLANNDDAVEAEPDST
-1835 VAAELD
+1835 
-1841 NDVEVDCT
+1841 VEVNCA
-1849 DDTASIEDDFTVA
+1849 DDNASIEDDFTVA
-1862 DVEDEA
+1862 DVEAEAEAEA
-1868 DDTADEEASVETTL
+1868 DYTADAFSSVDATL
-1882 DGTEDDAAFD
+1882 DGTEDDAEFE

-1898 EDLDDSQSFANED
+1898 EDLDDSQNFADED
-1911 HDLFNDAD
+1911 HELFNDAD
-1919 EEADESLDLSASDD
+1919 EEADESLDLSASDEE
-1933 KFDDS
+1933 FDDS
-1938 ENELDDVED
+1938 EDELDDVDAED

-2033 LGLDITF
+2033 LGLDVTF

-2052 NDAADDA
+2052 NDAAADA

-2084 NPAQRGHRD
+2084 NPAERGHRD

-2104 ALLQRDFRFF
+2104 ALLQRDFKFF

-2134 YSLTE
+2134 YSLT
-2139 QEDKLKQYLKDQS
+2139 QQDNKLKQYLTDQS

>member
-12 QNLNASKVSV
+12 QNLDASKVSV

-54 SCLDHLGLIINDSA
+54 SCLDHLGLVINDTA

-195 FSKLANEYDDGNAHS
+195 LSKLDNEHDDGHTKSNGNTSS
-210 NGNASSNTNASSNS
+210 NGNASSNAN
-224 KASLNT
+224 
-230 NASSNGKASVC
+230 ASVC
-241 SNANAIDEGHSD
+241 NNANAIDEGRSD
-253 ASNKH
+253 ASNEH

-284 FDYSVFGQDQRIGYR
+284 FDYSVFGQEQRIGYR

-304 STLAPEIAA
+304 SSLVPEIAA

-360 RSLIADEK
+360 RSLMADEK
-368 MHFVD
+368 MHFAN
-373 EARRNQSQRQQDKN
+373 EARRNQSQREQDKN
-387 SGYTSKFLK
+387 SSYTSKLLK

-406 VDSTF
+406 IDSTF

-431 AGNCLTEQHLHVT
+431 AGNSLTEQHLHVT
-444 DFGIDCKDRYTD
+444 DFGIDCNDRYTD

-470 YPELF
+470 YTELF

-510 SALAVKRNLKL
+510 SALAVKRLLKL

-546 SIYTQVATQMMYEYI
+546 SVYTRVATQMMYEYI

-586 AISTSSANHG
+586 AISSSSANHG

-617 LGKSTVLVLE
+617 LGNSTVLVLE

-635 YLCFDAQKR
+635 SLCFDAQKR
-644 RSGLELLCNL
+644 RAGLELLCNL
-654 LFTGC
+654 IFTGC

-664 IFLLSVF
+664 IFLLSAF
-671 SVSHV
+671 SVSHM
-676 HSVLDTGIYRG
+676 HSTLDTGIYRG

-717 ANPFLVN
+717 AHPFLVN

-773 AQGQAYKDYFCAD
+773 AQGQAYKDYFCTD

-800 TEAELLELKTLDESD
+800 NESELLELKTLDESD

-840 TELYEKKELKSYIQT
+840 TELTEKNELKSYIQT
-855 EVERRSLIDKSN
+855 EVVRRSLIDKSN

-907 FDRVE
+907 FDRLE
-912 KLKSQALTCSI
+912 KLKCQALTCSI

-960 TTIHYDVNH
+960 TYIHYDVNH
-969 VSVISCF
+969 VSVLSCF

-990 ASLDKYYSSKTNSV
+990 KSLDKYASSKTNSD

-1009 LIHPAIEK
+1009 LLHPAIER

-1027 REKILTTSNLGEIIK
+1027 REKILTKGNLGEIIK
-1042 QSLKLYEQNHA
+1042 QSLKLYEKNHA
-1053 TYRNVLALLAKFVV
+1053 TYRNVLALIAKFVV

-1078 KEGTLALLMPHNFSD
+1078 KEGTLALLMPHSFSD
-1093 LRELLDSAVGYFN
+1093 LRELLDSSVGYFN
-1106 RPKSDA
+1106 RPKSDS
-1112 EQNDGDTQY
+1112 EQNDSDTQY
-1121 GCYRGDLPLYPY
+1121 GCYRGDLQLYPY

-1150 YIYKPPMHCKLSL
+1150 YIYKPPMHSKLSL

-1169 DRLLYVIACD
+1169 DRLLYVIGCD

-1208 WTTPLARMAGELN
+1208 WATPLACMAGELN

-1226 LRLAQRRIL
+1226 LRLTQRRIL
-1235 TEVFDIYKDRLR
+1235 TDVFDIYKDRLR

-1291 SSAQSDFA
+1291 SSAQAQSDFA
-1299 NKQSHKQE
+1299 NKQSHKEE
-1307 LHIAYKKPPEFVTN
+1307 LHIAYKKPPELLTS
-1321 SSNEQDNTISSK
+1321 SSNEQDNTSSSK
-1333 TTTAKPQAQDI
+1333 TTSAKPQAQDT
-1344 ASGTNTAQS
+1344 ASGTNTAKS
-1353 AKAAATKSQSEF
+1353 VKAAAPKSQSEF
-1365 SYTTKNIDSYF
+1365 CYTTKNIDSYF
-1376 NYEDPLSG
+1376 NYDDPLSG

-1398 LGPTLTLGTHDQH
+1398 LGPTLTLGTKDQH
-1411 NSQEQETKAKDKEPS
+1411 KSQEQETKAMDKEPS
-1426 SLLSSDEGSTLNL
+1426 SLLSSNEGSTLIL
-1439 TPVSSLTLEPVSSES
+1439 TPVSSLALEPVSTEISN
-1454 AKSVKPLTERFKD
+1454 SVKPLTERFKN

-1476 DDEDEDDNSDLVDA
+1476 DDEEDNSDLVDT
-1490 AEQSTTEPS
+1490 AEQSSPEPS
-1499 SIKESDSAKS
+1499 SIKESDTAKS
-1509 DSLDAQTAI
+1509 DSLDAHTAI
-1518 DTEETTNADYTVD
+1518 ETEVATDTDYTVE
-1531 VEPDAASKE
+1531 VEQDTATDDIAT
-1540 VSADADADAD
+1540 D

-1561 AAEVDSSNDVS
+1561 ATEVDTSNDVS
-1572 DETELD
+1572 DETELNAAVEAEIAAAEETDLD
-1578 ATVKAEV
+1578 AADEAEV
-1585 DDSDETELDA
+1585 
-1595 TVESEADASDETEL
+1595 DASDETEL
-1609 DATVQTEVDASDE
+1609 DAAVEAEVDASDETELDAAVETEVAVSDE

-1640 LDATVEAE
+1640 LNSAVEAE
-1648 VYASDETEL
+1648 VDDSEETEL
-1657 DAAVEAEAVNSDETE
+1657 DAADEAEVDD
-1672 LSAAVESE
+1672 SE
-1680 VDASDE
+1680 
-1686 PELGATVETELDI
+1686 
-1699 SDETEL
+1699 
-1705 DATVETEVDASDEP
+1705 
-1719 ELDATVETDADASD
+1719 
-1733 ETELDAAVESDADAS
+1733 ETELDAADEAEVDAS

-1757 EAEAEAEFADD
+1757 EAEVAVSDETELDAAVEAEADASDETERDAAVEAEVEFANEN
-1768 YEDAAEAEQVASD
+1768 EDAAEAEQVASD
-1781 DDISADAK
+1781 DDITTDAK
-1789 LNPAEDEDFID
+1789 LNAAEDEGFID
-1800 TDLEEAKVDISDN
+1800 ADLDEAKLDVSDN

-1821 AAVEAEDLANDNDA
+1821 TADEDLANDDDA
-1835 VAAELD
+1835 VEAEPDSAVEANCADD
-1841 NDVEVDCT
+1841 N
-1849 DDTASIEDDFTVA
+1849 ASIEDDFTVA
-1862 DVEDEA
+1862 EAEADVEA
-1868 DDTADEEASVETTL
+1868 DDTADDVSSVESKL
-1882 DGTEDDAAFD
+1882 DEAEDDAEFE

-1898 EDLDDSQSFANED
+1898 EDLDDSQSFADED
-1911 HDLFNDAD
+1911 HELFNDAD
-1919 EEADESLDLSASDD
+1919 EESDESLDLSASDER
-1933 KFDDS
+1933 FDDS
-1938 ENELDDVED
+1938 EDELDDVDAED
-1947 ELEDEKDFA
+1947 ELEDEEDFA

-2052 NDAADDA
+2052 NDAAADA

-2084 NPAQRGHRD
+2084 NPAERGHRD

-2104 ALLQRDFRFF
+2104 ALLQRDFKFF

-2139 QEDKLKQYLKDQS
+2139 QEKKLKQYLTDQS

-2157 FNSLMP
+2157 FNCLMP

>member
-12 QNLNASKVSV
+12 QNLDASKVSV

-54 SCLDHLGLIINDSA
+54 SCLDHLGLVINDTA

-165 DDRNIDVP
+165 NDRNIDVP

-195 FSKLANEYDDGNAHS
+195 LSKLANELDDGHAHS
-210 NGNASSNTNASSNS
+210 NCNT
-224 KASLNT
+224 
-230 NASSNGKASVC
+230 SSNGNTSSHGTPTAKE
-241 SNANAIDEGHSD
+241 NTNAIDEGRSD
-253 ASNKH
+253 ASNEH

-284 FDYSVFGQDQRIGYR
+284 FDYSVFGQEQRIGYR

-304 STLAPEIAA
+304 STVVPEIAA

-360 RSLIADEK
+360 RSLMADEK
-368 MHFVD
+368 MHFAN
-373 EARRNQSQRQQDKN
+373 EARRNQSQRKQDKN
-387 SGYTSKFLK
+387 SSYTSKLLK

-406 VDSTF
+406 IDSTF

-431 AGNCLTEQHLHVT
+431 AGNSLTEQHLHVT
-444 DFGIDCKDRYTD
+444 DFGIDCNDRYTD

-470 YPELF
+470 YTELF

-510 SALAVKRNLKL
+510 SALAVKRLLKL

-546 SIYTQVATQMMYEYI
+546 SVYTRVATQMMYEYI

-586 AISTSSANHG
+586 AISSSSANHG

-617 LGKSTVLVLE
+617 LGNSTVLVLE

-635 YLCFDAQKR
+635 SLCFDAQKR
-644 RSGLELLCNL
+644 RAGLELLCNL
-654 LFTGC
+654 IFTGC

-664 IFLLSVF
+664 IFLLSAL
-671 SVSHV
+671 SVSHM
-676 HSVLDTGIYRG
+676 HSTLDTGIYRG

-773 AQGQAYKDYFCAD
+773 AQGQAYKDYFCTD

-800 TEAELLELKTLDESD
+800 NEAELLELKTLDESD

-840 TELYEKKELKSYIQT
+840 TELTEKNELKSYIQT
-855 EVERRSLIDKSN
+855 EVVRRSLIDKSN

-876 LHRHQ
+876 MHRHQ

-907 FDRVE
+907 FDRLE
-912 KLKSQALTCSI
+912 KLKCQALTCSI

-960 TTIHYDVNH
+960 TYIHYDVNH
-969 VSVISCF
+969 VSVLSCF

-990 ASLDKYYSSKTNSV
+990 KSLDKYASSKTNSD

-1009 LIHPAIEK
+1009 LLHPAIER

-1027 REKILTTSNLGEIIK
+1027 REKILTKGNLGEIIK
-1042 QSLKLYEQNHA
+1042 QSLKLYEKNHA
-1053 TYRNVLALLAKFVV
+1053 TYRNVLALIAKFVV

-1078 KEGTLALLMPHNFSD
+1078 KEGTLALLMPHSFSD
-1093 LRELLDSAVGYFN
+1093 LRELLDSSVGYFN

-1169 DRLLYVIACD
+1169 DRLLYVIGCD

-1208 WTTPLARMAGELN
+1208 WAAPLACMAGELN

-1226 LRLAQRRIL
+1226 LRLTQRRIL

-1291 SSAQSDFA
+1291 SSAQAQSDFA
-1299 NKQSHKQE
+1299 NKQSHKAE
-1307 LHIAYKKPPEFVTN
+1307 LHIAYKKPPELVTS
-1321 SSNEQDNTISSK
+1321 SSNEQDNSSSSK
-1333 TTTAKPQAQDI
+1333 TTSAKPQAQDT
-1344 ASGTNTAQS
+1344 ASGTNTAKS

-1376 NYEDPLSG
+1376 NYDDPLSG

-1398 LGPTLTLGTHDQH
+1398 LGPTLTLGTNDQH
-1411 NSQEQETKAKDKEPS
+1411 KSQEQEKKAKDKEPS
-1426 SLLSSDEGSTLNL
+1426 SLLSSNEGSTLIL
-1439 TPVSSLTLEPVSSES
+1439 TPVSSLALEPVSTES
-1454 AKSVKPLTERFKD
+1454 SNSVKPLTERFKN

-1476 DDEDEDDNSDLVDA
+1476 DDDEDNSDLVDA
-1490 AEQSTTEPS
+1490 TEQSNSEPS
-1499 SIKESDSAKS
+1499 STKESDAAKS
-1509 DSLDAQTAI
+1509 ESLDAHTAI
-1518 DTEETTNADYTVD
+1518 ETEVTTNADYTVE
-1531 VEPDAASKE
+1531 VEQDTATDDIAT
-1540 VSADADADAD
+1540 DAD

-1561 AAEVDSSNDVS
+1561 ATEVDTSNEVSDETDLDAAVEAEVVGS

-1578 ATVKAEV
+1578 ST
-1585 DDSDETELDA
+1585 
-1595 TVESEADASDETEL
+1595 
-1609 DATVQTEVDASDE
+1609 
-1622 TELDAAVE
+1622 VE

-1640 LDATVEAE
+1640 LDAADEAE
-1648 VYASDETEL
+1648 VDDSDETELDAADEAEVDTSDETELNAADEAEVDDSDETEL
-1657 DAAVEAEAVNSDETE
+1657 DAAVEAEVDDSEET
-1672 LSAAVESE
+1672 
-1680 VDASDE
+1680 D
-1686 PELGATVETELDI
+1686 
-1699 SDETEL
+1699 L
-1705 DATVETEVDASDEP
+1705 DAADEAEVA
-1719 ELDATVETDADASD
+1719 VSD
-1733 ETELDAAVESDADAS
+1733 ETELDAAV
-1748 DETELDAAV
+1748 
-1757 EAEAEAEFADD
+1757 
-1768 YEDAAEAEQVASD
+1768 AEQVASD
-1781 DDISADAK
+1781 DDITTDAK
-1789 LNPAEDEDFID
+1789 LNAAEDVGFID
-1800 TDLEEAKVDISDN
+1800 ADLDEAKLDVSDK
-1813 VSDESELD
+1813 VSDESELNTVD
-1821 AAVEAEDLANDNDA
+1821 EDLANDDDA
-1835 VAAELD
+1835 VEAEPDSAVEANCADD
-1841 NDVEVDCT
+1841 N
-1849 DDTASIEDDFTVA
+1849 ASIEDDFTVA
-1862 DVEDEA
+1862 HVEAEA
-1868 DDTADEEASVETTL
+1868 DDTVDDVSSVETRL
-1882 DGTEDDAAFD
+1882 DEFEDDAVIE

-1898 EDLDDSQSFANED
+1898 EDLDDSQSFADED
-1911 HDLFNDAD
+1911 HELFNDAD
-1919 EEADESLDLSASDD
+1919 EEADESLDLSASDEE
-1933 KFDDS
+1933 FDDS
-1938 ENELDDVED
+1938 EDELDDVDAED
-1947 ELEDEKDFA
+1947 ELEDEEDFA

-2033 LGLDITF
+2033 LGLNITF
-2040 FKSNDDESYEES
+2040 FKSTDDESYEES
-2052 NDAADDA
+2052 NDATADADA

-2084 NPAQRGHRD
+2084 NPAERGHRD

-2104 ALLQRDFRFF
+2104 ALLQRDFKFF

-2134 YSLTE
+2134 YSLT
-2139 QEDKLKQYLKDQS
+2139 QQDNKLKQYLTDQS

>member
-12 QNLNASKVSV
+12 QNLDASKVSV

-54 SCLDHLGLIINDSA
+54 SCLDHLGLVINDTA

-158 PEARKII
+158 PEARRII
-165 DDRNIDVP
+165 NDRNIDVP

-195 FSKLANEYDDGNAHS
+195 LSKLANEHDDDGHAHSNDNTSS
-210 NGNASSNTNASSNS
+210 NGNARSNAN
-224 KASLNT
+224 
-230 NASSNGKASVC
+230 ASVC
-241 SNANAIDEGHSD
+241 INANAIDEGRSD
-253 ASNKH
+253 ASNEH

-284 FDYSVFGQDQRIGYR
+284 FDYSIFGQEQRIGYR

-304 STLAPEIAA
+304 STVVPEIAA

-348 SDEIYSRYIDIV
+348 SDEIYRRYIDIV
-360 RSLIADEK
+360 RSLMADEK
-368 MHFVD
+368 MHFDD
-373 EARRNQSQRQQDKN
+373 EARRNQSQREQDKN
-387 SGYTSKFLK
+387 SGYTSKLLK

-406 VDSTF
+406 IDSTF

-444 DFGIDCKDRYTD
+444 DFGIDCNDRYTD

-470 YPELF
+470 YTELF

-510 SALAVKRNLKL
+510 SALAVKRLLKL

-546 SIYTQVATQMMYEYI
+546 SVYTRVATQMMYEYI

-586 AISTSSANHG
+586 AISSSSANHG

-635 YLCFDAQKR
+635 SLCFDAQKR
-644 RSGLELLCNL
+644 RAGLELLCNL
-654 LFTGC
+654 IFTGC

-664 IFLLSVF
+664 IFLLSAL
-671 SVSHV
+671 SVSHM
-676 HSVLDTGIYRG
+676 HSTLDTGIYRG

-717 ANPFLVN
+717 AHPFLVN

-800 TEAELLELKTLDESD
+800 NESELLELKTLDESD

-840 TELYEKKELKSYIQT
+840 TELHEKNELKSYIQT
-855 EVERRSLIDKSN
+855 EVVRRSLIDKSN

-907 FDRVE
+907 FDRLE
-912 KLKSQALTCSI
+912 KLKCQALTCSI

-960 TTIHYDVNH
+960 TYIHYDVNH
-969 VSVISCF
+969 VSVLSCF

-990 ASLDKYYSSKTNSV
+990 KSLDKYAASKTNSD

-1009 LIHPAIEK
+1009 LLHPAIER

-1027 REKILTTSNLGEIIK
+1027 REKILTKGNLGEIIK
-1042 QSLKLYEQNHA
+1042 QSLKLYEKNHA
-1053 TYRNVLALLAKFVV
+1053 TYRNVLALIAKFVV

-1078 KEGTLALLMPHNFSD
+1078 KEGTLALLMPHSFSD
-1093 LRELLDSAVGYFN
+1093 LRELLDSSVGYFN

-1169 DRLLYVIACD
+1169 DRLLYVIGCD

-1208 WTTPLARMAGELN
+1208 WTTPLASMAGELN

-1291 SSAQSDFA
+1291 SSAQAQSDFA
-1299 NKQSHKQE
+1299 NKQSHKAE
-1307 LHIAYKKPPEFVTN
+1307 LHIAYKKPPELVTS
-1321 SSNEQDNTISSK
+1321 SSNEQDITSSSK
-1333 TTTAKPQAQDI
+1333 TTSAKPQAQDT
-1344 ASGTNTAQS
+1344 ASGTNTAKS
-1353 AKAAATKSQSEF
+1353 VKAAAPKSQSEF

-1376 NYEDPLSG
+1376 NYDDPLSG

-1398 LGPTLTLGTHDQH
+1398 LGPTLTLGTKDQH
-1411 NSQEQETKAKDKEPS
+1411 KSQEQETKAKDKEPS
-1426 SLLSSDEGSTLNL
+1426 SLLSSNEGSTLIL
-1439 TPVSSLTLEPVSSES
+1439 TPVSSLALEPVSTES
-1454 AKSVKPLTERFKD
+1454 SNSVKPLTERFKN

-1476 DDEDEDDNSDLVDA
+1476 DDEEDNSDLVDT
-1490 AEQSTTEPS
+1490 AEQSTSELS
-1499 SIKESDSAKS
+1499 STKESDTAKS
-1509 DSLDAQTAI
+1509 DSLDAHTAI
-1518 DTEETTNADYTVD
+1518 ETELAADTDYTVE
-1531 VEPDAASKE
+1531 VEQDTATDDIATDAY
-1540 VSADADADAD
+1540 ADT
-1550 ADTANDAADVD
+1550 DTANDAADVD
-1561 AAEVDSSNDVS
+1561 VDATEVDTSNEVSDEAELDSAVEAEGDASDDTELDAAVEAKVDSS
-1572 DETELD
+1572 DETELN
-1578 ATVKAEV
+1578 AAVETEV

-1595 TVESEADASDETEL
+1595 AVEAKVDASDETEL
-1609 DATVQTEVDASDE
+1609 DAAVEAEVDASDETELDAAVEAEVDDSEETELNAAVEAEVAVSDETELDAAVEAEVDASYE

-1640 LDATVEAE
+1640 LGSTVEAE
-1648 VYASDETEL
+1648 VDDSEETELDSTVETEADASDATELDSTVETEADASDATEL
-1657 DAAVEAEAVNSDETE
+1657 DAAVEDLANND
-1672 LSAAVESE
+1672 
-1680 VDASDE
+1680 D
-1686 PELGATVETELDI
+1686 
-1699 SDETEL
+1699 
-1705 DATVETEVDASDEP
+1705 
-1719 ELDATVETDADASD
+1719 
-1733 ETELDAAVESDADAS
+1733 
-1748 DETELDAAV
+1748 AV
-1757 EAEAEAEFADD
+1757 EAEPD
-1768 YEDAAEAEQVASD
+1768 S
-1781 DDISADAK
+1781 
-1789 LNPAEDEDFID
+1789 
-1800 TDLEEAKVDISDN
+1800 
-1813 VSDESELD
+1813 
-1821 AAVEAEDLANDNDA
+1821 
-1835 VAAELD
+1835 
-1841 NDVEVDCT
+1841 DVEVNCA
-1849 DDTASIEDDFTVA
+1849 DDNASIEDDFTVA
-1862 DVEDEA
+1862 EADVEA
-1868 DDTADEEASVETTL
+1868 DDTADDVSSVETRL
-1882 DGTEDDAAFD
+1882 DEFEDDAAIE

-1898 EDLDDSQSFANED
+1898 EDLDDSQSFADED
-1911 HDLFNDAD
+1911 HELFNDAD
-1919 EEADESLDLSASDD
+1919 EEADESLDLSASDE

-1938 ENELDDVED
+1938 EDELDDVDAED
-1947 ELEDEKDFA
+1947 ELEDEEDFA

-2052 NDAADDA
+2052 NDAAADA

-2084 NPAQRGHRD
+2084 NPAERGHRD

-2104 ALLQRDFRFF
+2104 ALLQRDFKFF

-2139 QEDKLKQYLKDQS
+2139 QEHKLKQYLTDQS

>member
-1 MTASTNKTNFA
+1 MTASSNKTNFA
-12 QNLNASKVSV
+12 QNLDASKVSV

-54 SCLDHLGLIINDSA
+54 SCLDHLGLVINDTA

-165 DDRNIDVP
+165 NDRNIDVP

-195 FSKLANEYDDGNAHS
+195 LSKLANELDDGHDSSNSHDHS
-210 NGNASSNTNASSNS
+210 NGNTTA
-224 KASLNT
+224 KE
-230 NASSNGKASVC
+230 
-241 SNANAIDEGHSD
+241 NANAIDEGRSD
-253 ASNKH
+253 ASTEH

-284 FDYSVFGQDQRIGYR
+284 FDYSIFGQEQRIGYR

-304 STLAPEIAA
+304 STVVPEIAA
-313 LDEHDT
+313 LYEHDT

-348 SDEIYSRYIDIV
+348 SDEIYRRYIDIV
-360 RSLIADEK
+360 HSLMADEK
-368 MHFVD
+368 MHFAN
-373 EARRNQSQRQQDKN
+373 EARRNQSQREQDKN
-387 SGYTSKFLK
+387 SSYTSKLLK

-406 VDSTF
+406 IDSTF

-431 AGNCLTEQHLHVT
+431 AGNCLTDQHLHVT

-470 YPELF
+470 FPELF

-510 SALAVKRNLKL
+510 SALAVKRLLKL

-546 SIYTQVATQMMYEYI
+546 SVYTRVATQMMYEYI

-574 DETIDCSLQAKI
+574 DEPIDCSLQAKI
-586 AISTSSANHG
+586 AISSSSANHG

-635 YLCFDAQKR
+635 SLCFDAPKR
-644 RSGLELLCNL
+644 RAGLELLCNL
-654 LFTGC
+654 IFTGC

-664 IFLLSVF
+664 IFLLSAF
-671 SVSHV
+671 SVSHMY
-676 HSVLDTGIYRG
+676 STLDTGIYRG

-717 ANPFLVN
+717 AHPFLVN

-763 VIKQYAYELN
+763 IIKQYAYELN

-786 REVAIACEYQLESL
+786 RELAIACEYQLEGL
-800 TEAELLELKTLDESD
+800 NEAELLELKTLDESD

-840 TELYEKKELKSYIQT
+840 TELHEKNELKSYIQT
-855 EVERRSLIDKSN
+855 EVLRRSLIDKSN

-907 FDRVE
+907 FDRLE
-912 KLKSQALTCSI
+912 KLKCQALTCSI

-940 GLKDRH
+940 GLTDRH
-946 RLVVIRNYLALKQN
+946 RLVVIRNFLALKQN
-960 TTIHYDVNH
+960 TYIHYDVNH
-969 VSVISCF
+969 VSVLSCF

-990 ASLDKYYSSKTNSV
+990 KTLDRYASSKTNSV

-1009 LIHPAIEK
+1009 LLHPAIER

-1027 REKILTTSNLGEIIK
+1027 REKILTKGNLGLIIK
-1042 QSLKLYEQNHA
+1042 QSIKLYEQNHA

-1078 KEGTLALLMPHNFSD
+1078 KEGTSALLMPHSFSD
-1093 LRELLDSAVGYFN
+1093 LRELLDSSVGYFN
-1106 RPKSDA
+1106 RPNSDV
-1112 EQNDGDTQY
+1112 EQNDGDAQY

-1150 YIYKPPMHCKLSL
+1150 YIYKPQMHCKLSL

-1169 DRLLYVIACD
+1169 DRLLYVIGCD

-1208 WTTPLARMAGELN
+1208 WTTPLASMAGELN

-1265 LLKEDNIHEYLD
+1265 LLKEDNIHEYLN

-1291 SSAQSDFA
+1291 SSSQAQSDFA
-1299 NKQSHKQE
+1299 NKQSHKEE
-1307 LHIAYKKPPEFVTN
+1307 LHIAYKKPPELLTS
-1321 SSNEQDNTISSK
+1321 SSNEQDNTSASK
-1333 TTTAKPQAQDI
+1333 TASAKPQAQDT

-1376 NYEDPLSG
+1376 NYDDPLSG

-1398 LGPTLTLGTHDQH
+1398 LGPTLTLGTKDQH
-1411 NSQEQETKAKDKEPS
+1411 KSQEQETKAKDQEPS
-1426 SLLSSDEGSTLNL
+1426 SLLSSNKGSTLIL
-1439 TPVSSLTLEPVSSES
+1439 TPVSSLALEPVSSES
-1454 AKSVKPLTERFKD
+1454 SDSVKPLTERFKN

-1476 DDEDEDDNSDLVDA
+1476 DDEEDNSDLVDTA
-1490 AEQSTTEPS
+1490 DAEQTTPEPS
-1499 SIKESDSAKS
+1499 SIKESDATKS
-1509 DSLDAQTAI
+1509 DSLDAHTSI
-1518 DTEETTNADYTVD
+1518 ETEVTTNAEYTVE
-1531 VEPDAASKE
+1531 VEQDTATDYIAT
-1540 VSADADADAD
+1540 D

-1561 AAEVDSSNDVS
+1561 ATEVDTSNDVSDETGVDVS

-1578 ATVKAEV
+1578 AAVETEEDVSDEAELDAAVEAEV
-1585 DDSDETELDA
+1585 DDSEETELDA
-1595 TVESEADASDETEL
+1595 AVEA
-1609 DATVQTEVDASDE
+1609 EVDASDE

-1630 TEVDDSDETE
+1630 AEVDDSE
-1640 LDATVEAE
+1640 
-1648 VYASDETEL
+1648 ETEL
-1657 DAAVEAEAVNSDETE
+1657 DAAVEAEVDD
-1672 LSAAVESE
+1672 SE
-1680 VDASDE
+1680 
-1686 PELGATVETELDI
+1686 ETELD
-1699 SDETEL
+1699 STVEAEVDDSEETEL
-1705 DATVETEVDASDEP
+1705 DSTVETEVD
-1719 ELDATVETDADASD
+1719 
-1733 ETELDAAVESDADAS
+1733 
-1748 DETELDAAV
+1748 
-1757 EAEAEAEFADD
+1757 
-1768 YEDAAEAEQVASD
+1768 
-1781 DDISADAK
+1781 
-1789 LNPAEDEDFID
+1789 
-1800 TDLEEAKVDISDN
+1800 
-1813 VSDESELD
+1813 VSDESELN
-1821 AAVEAEDLANDNDA
+1821 AAVEAEDLANDDDT
-1835 VAAELD
+1835 VEAEPD
-1841 NDVEVDCT
+1841 SAVEVNRA
-1849 DDTASIEDDFTVA
+1849 DDTDSIEDEFTVA
-1862 DVEDEA
+1862 EADVEA
-1868 DDTADEEASVETTL
+1868 DDTADDVSSVETRL
-1882 DGTEDDAAFD
+1882 DEAEDDAEFE

-1898 EDLDDSQSFANED
+1898 EDLDDSQSFADED
-1911 HDLFNDAD
+1911 HELFNDAD
-1919 EEADESLDLSASDD
+1919 EEADESLDLSASDE

-1938 ENELDDVED
+1938 EDELDDVDAED
-1947 ELEDEKDFA
+1947 ELEDEDEEDFA

-2052 NDAADDA
+2052 NDAAADA

-2084 NPAQRGHRD
+2084 NPAERGHRD

-2104 ALLQRDFRFF
+2104 ALLQRDFKFF

-2139 QEDKLKQYLKDQS
+2139 QENKLKQYLTDQS

-2157 FNSLMP
+2157 FNCLMP

>member
-1 MTASTNKTNFA
+1 M
-12 QNLNASKVSV
+12 
-22 SSKTTDK
+22 
-29 PRVFSN
+29 
-35 ITRLIAHKIGCER
+35 
-48 TSDDNS
+48 
-54 SCLDHLGLIINDSA
+54 
-68 SSYGMFINSGYN
+68 
-80 QNLHGTRG
+80 
-88 YANQGDEISSASKLK
+88 
-103 GYVAICINALPQ
+103 
-115 EFHESAYEKTVLDG
+115 
-129 AINLKDKCIAPLLH
+129 
-143 TLLLPFDELDGITIS
+143 
-158 PEARKII
+158 
-165 DDRNIDVP
+165 
-173 LKIQLIDKKTQRPL
+173 
-187 NNVLHNLA
+187 
-195 FSKLANEYDDGNAHS
+195 
-210 NGNASSNTNASSNS
+210 
-224 KASLNT
+224 
-230 NASSNGKASVC
+230 
-241 SNANAIDEGHSD
+241 
-253 ASNKH
+253 
-258 CRTVDD
+258 
-264 LAISSID
+264 
-271 VLDLSKSGHLALY
+271 
-284 FDYSVFGQDQRIGYR
+284 
-299 HARRG
+299 
-304 STLAPEIAA
+304 
-313 LDEHDT
+313 
-319 THLSYFDEHVHD
+319 HD

-360 RSLIADEK
+360 RSLMADEK
-368 MHFVD
+368 MHFAD
-373 EARRNQSQRQQDKN
+373 EARRNQTKREQDKN
-387 SGYTSKFLK
+387 SSYTSKLLK

-406 VDSTF
+406 IDSTFKYFSELGYYEARRNQTKREQDKNSSYTSKLLKLSLGNHNPSSIDSTF

-431 AGNCLTEQHLHVT
+431 AGNSLTEQHLHVT
-444 DFGIDCKDRYTD
+444 DFGIDCNDRYTD

-470 YPELF
+470 YTELLRIYAGNSLTEQHLHVTDFGIDCNDRYTDHLVLDSSIRTPLYHYTELF

-510 SALAVKRNLKL
+510 SALAVKRLLKL

-546 SIYTQVATQMMYEYI
+546 SVYTRVATQMMYEYI

-567 NTATHSD
+567 NNATHSD

-586 AISTSSANHG
+586 AISSSSANHG

-635 YLCFDAQKR
+635 SLCFDAQKR
-644 RSGLELLCNL
+644 RAGLELLCNL
-654 LFTGC
+654 IFTGC

-664 IFLLSVF
+664 IFLLSAL
-671 SVSHV
+671 SVSHM
-676 HSVLDTGIYRG
+676 HSTLDTGIYRG

-786 REVAIACEYQLESL
+786 REVAIACEYQLEGL
-800 TEAELLELKTLDESD
+800 NEAELLELKTLDESD

-840 TELYEKKELKSYIQT
+840 TELTEKNELKSYIQT
-855 EVERRSLIDKSN
+855 EVVRRSLIDKSN

-907 FDRVE
+907 FDRLE
-912 KLKSQALTCSI
+912 KLKCQALTCSI

-960 TTIHYDVNH
+960 TYIHYDVNH
-969 VSVISCF
+969 VSVLSCF

-990 ASLDKYYSSKTNSV
+990 KSLDKYASSKTNSD

-1009 LIHPAIEK
+1009 LLHPAIER

-1027 REKILTTSNLGEIIK
+1027 REKILTKGNLGEIIK

-1078 KEGTLALLMPHNFSD
+1078 KEGTLALLMPHSFSD
-1093 LRELLDSAVGYFN
+1093 LRELLDSSVGYFN
-1106 RPKSDA
+1106 KPKSDA

-1150 YIYKPPMHCKLSL
+1150 YIYKPKMHCKLSL

-1169 DRLLYVIACD
+1169 DRLLYVIGCD

-1208 WTTPLARMAGELN
+1208 WAAPLACMAGELN

-1265 LLKEDNIHEYLD
+1265 LLKEDNIHEYLN

-1291 SSAQSDFA
+1291 SSAQDKCDFA
-1299 NKQSHKQE
+1299 NKQSHKDE
-1307 LHIAYKKPPEFVTN
+1307 LHIAYKKPPELVTS
-1321 SSNEQDNTISSK
+1321 SSNEQDITSSSK
-1333 TTTAKPQAQDI
+1333 TASAKTQAQDT
-1344 ASGTNTAQS
+1344 ASGTNTAQI
-1353 AKAAATKSQSEF
+1353 AKAAAPKSQSEF

-1376 NYEDPLSG
+1376 NYDDPLSG

-1398 LGPTLTLGTHDQH
+1398 LGPTLTLGTKDQH
-1411 NSQEQETKAKDKEPS
+1411 KSQEQETKAKDKEPS
-1426 SLLSSDEGSTLNL
+1426 SLLSSNEGSTLIL
-1439 TPVSSLTLEPVSSES
+1439 TPVSSLALEPVSTES
-1454 AKSVKPLTERFKD
+1454 SNSVKPLTERFKN

-1476 DDEDEDDNSDLVDA
+1476 DEEDNNNVLVDT

-1499 SIKESDSAKS
+1499 SIKESDTAKSDSLKS
-1509 DSLDAQTAI
+1509 DSLDADTAI
-1518 DTEETTNADYTVD
+1518 ESGVTTNADYTVE
-1531 VEPDAASKE
+1531 VEQYTVTDDIAT
-1540 VSADADADAD
+1540 DAD

-1561 AAEVDSSNDVS
+1561 ATEVETEEDAS
-1572 DETELD
+1572 DETEID
-1578 ATVKAEV
+1578 AAVEAEV
-1585 DDSDETELDA
+1585 DDSDETELNA
-1595 TVESEADASDETEL
+1595 AVEAK
-1609 DATVQTEVDASDE
+1609 VDASDE
-1622 TELDAAVE
+1622 TELDAADE
-1630 TEVDDSDETE
+1630 AEVDDSEETELDAADEAEVDDSEETERDAAVEAKVDTSDETE
-1640 LDATVEAE
+1640 LDAADEAE
-1648 VYASDETEL
+1648 VAVSDETEL
-1657 DAAVEAEAVNSDETE
+1657 DAAVDAEVYDSEETE
-1672 LSAAVESE
+1672 L
-1680 VDASDE
+1680 
-1686 PELGATVETELDI
+1686 
-1699 SDETEL
+1699 
-1705 DATVETEVDASDEP
+1705 
-1719 ELDATVETDADASD
+1719 
-1733 ETELDAAVESDADAS
+1733 
-1748 DETELDAAV
+1748 AV
-1757 EAEAEAEFADD
+1757 EAEAD
-1768 YEDAAEAEQVASD
+1768 ASD
-1781 DDISADAK
+1781 
-1789 LNPAEDEDFID
+1789 L
-1800 TDLEEAKVDISDN
+1800 
-1813 VSDESELD
+1813 
-1821 AAVEAEDLANDNDA
+1821 
-1835 VAAELD
+1835 
-1841 NDVEVDCT
+1841 
-1849 DDTASIEDDFTVA
+1849 
-1862 DVEDEA
+1862 
-1868 DDTADEEASVETTL
+1868 
-1882 DGTEDDAAFD
+1882 
-1892 AEAPFI
+1892 
-1898 EDLDDSQSFANED
+1898 
-1911 HDLFNDAD
+1911 
-1919 EEADESLDLSASDD
+1919 
-1933 KFDDS
+1933 
-1938 ENELDDVED
+1938 
-1947 ELEDEKDFA
+1947 
-1956 TLAEQYLIK
+1956 
-1965 FSKQR
+1965 
-1970 YKKAIILTVLG
+1970 
-1981 FDAFFKFYKYRR
+1981 
-1993 RFATEEDS
+1993 
-2001 IKLCAT
+2001 
-2007 ACSHLINN
+2007 
-2015 ELEYLH
+2015 
-2021 ELLTVQLNETPD
+2021 
-2033 LGLDITF
+2033 
-2040 FKSNDDESYEES
+2040 
-2052 NDAADDA
+2052 
-2059 DADLAKLSAK
+2059 
-2069 LDEEPKKASKNKKAK
+2069 
-2084 NPAQRGHRD
+2084 
-2093 IMFYDYDNNDF
+2093 
-2104 ALLQRDFRFF
+2104 
-2114 FDVLVEQTSKYLS
+2114 
-2127 KKDLISY
+2127 
-2134 YSLTE
+2134 
-2139 QEDKLKQYLKDQS
+2139 
-2152 DLQEI
+2152 
-2157 FNSLMP
+2157 
-2163 SQITYILK
+2163 
-2171 TVANS
+2171 

>member
-1 MTASTNKTNFA
+1 MTASSNKTNFA
-12 QNLNASKVSV
+12 QNLDASKVSV

-54 SCLDHLGLIINDSA
+54 SCLDHLGLVINDTA

-195 FSKLANEYDDGNAHS
+195 LSKLDNEHDDGHAKSNGNTSPNDNTSS
-210 NGNASSNTNASSNS
+210 NGNARSNAN
-224 KASLNT
+224 
-230 NASSNGKASVC
+230 ASVC
-241 SNANAIDEGHSD
+241 SNANAIDEGRSD
-253 ASNKH
+253 ASNEH

-271 VLDLSKSGHLALY
+271 VLDLSKSGHLAIY
-284 FDYSVFGQDQRIGYR
+284 FDYSIFGQDQRIGYR
-299 HARRG
+299 YARRG

-348 SDEIYSRYIDIV
+348 SDEIYRRYIDIV
-360 RSLIADEK
+360 RSLMADEK
-368 MHFVD
+368 MHFAD
-373 EARRNQSQRQQDKN
+373 EARRNQTKREQDKN
-387 SGYTSKFLK
+387 SSYTSKLLK

-406 VDSTF
+406 IDSTF

-444 DFGIDCKDRYTD
+444 DFGIDCNDRYTD

-470 YPELF
+470 YTELF

-498 DIGNI
+498 NIGNL

-510 SALAVKRNLKL
+510 SALAVKRTLKL

-546 SIYTQVATQMMYEYI
+546 SVYTQVATQMMYEYI

-574 DETIDCSLQAKI
+574 DETIDCSLLAKI
-586 AISTSSANHG
+586 AISSSSANHG

-635 YLCFDAQKR
+635 SLCFDAQKR
-644 RSGLELLCNL
+644 RAGLELLCNL
-654 LFTGC
+654 IFTGC
-659 SCGHL
+659 SFGHL
-664 IFLLSVF
+664 IFLLSAL
-671 SVSHV
+671 SVSHM
-676 HSVLDTGIYRG
+676 HSTLDTGIYRG

-732 DPHTPVNPFHA
+732 DPHTPINPFHA

-753 VKRSHAHDDE
+753 VKRRHAHDDE

-800 TEAELLELKTLDESD
+800 NEAELLELKTLDESD

-840 TELYEKKELKSYIQT
+840 TELNEKNELKSYLQT
-855 EVERRSLIDKSN
+855 EVVRRSLIDKSN

-907 FDRVE
+907 FDRLE
-912 KLKSQALTCSI
+912 KLKCQALTCSI

-960 TTIHYDVNH
+960 TYIHYDVNH
-969 VSVISCF
+969 VSVLSCF

-990 ASLDKYYSSKTNSV
+990 KSLDKYASSKTNSD

-1009 LIHPAIEK
+1009 LLHPAIER

-1027 REKILTTSNLGEIIK
+1027 REKILTKGNLGEIIK
-1042 QSLKLYEQNHA
+1042 QSIKLYEQNHA

-1078 KEGTLALLMPHNFSD
+1078 KEGTSALLMPHSFSD
-1093 LRELLDSAVGYFN
+1093 LRELLDSSVGYFN
-1106 RPKSDA
+1106 RPNSDV
-1112 EQNDGDTQY
+1112 EQNDGDAQY

-1143 YYADEFE
+1143 YYADEFD

-1169 DRLLYVIACD
+1169 DRLLYVIGSE
-1179 FIYRHGVFS
+1179 FIYRRGVFS

-1226 LRLAQRRIL
+1226 LRLTQRRIL

-1265 LLKEDNIHEYLD
+1265 LLKEDNIHEYLN

-1291 SSAQSDFA
+1291 SSAQAQSDFA
-1299 NKQSHKQE
+1299 NKQSHKEE
-1307 LHIAYKKPPEFVTN
+1307 LHIAYKKPPELVT
-1321 SSNEQDNTISSK
+1321 SSSKEQDNHRSSK
-1333 TTTAKPQAQDI
+1333 TTSAKPQAQDT

-1398 LGPTLTLGTHDQH
+1398 LGPTLTLGNHDQH
-1411 NSQEQETKAKDKEPS
+1411 NSQEQESKAKDKDPS

-1439 TPVSSLTLEPVSSES
+1439 TPVSSLTLEPVSTES
-1454 AKSVKPLTERFKD
+1454 TKSVKPLTERFKD

-1476 DDEDEDDNSDLVDA
+1476 DDEEDNSDLVDT
-1490 AEQSTTEPS
+1490 AEQSTYEPS
-1499 SIKESDSAKS
+1499 STKESDTAKT
-1509 DSLDAQTAI
+1509 DSLDAHTSI
-1518 DTEETTNADYTVD
+1518 ETEVTTNADYTVEIEQD
-1531 VEPDAASKE
+1531 TATDDIAT
-1540 VSADADADAD
+1540 D

-1561 AAEVDSSNDVS
+1561 ATEVDTSNDTS
-1572 DETELD
+1572 YETELD
-1578 ATVKAEV
+1578 AAVEAEV
-1585 DDSDETELDA
+1585 
-1595 TVESEADASDETEL
+1595 EAA
-1609 DATVQTEVDASDE
+1609 DE

-1630 TEVDDSDETE
+1630 TEEDVSDETELDAAVEAEVDVSDDTELDSAVEAEVDAPDETE

-1648 VYASDETEL
+1648 VVGSDETDLDAADEAKVDTSDETEL
-1657 DAAVEAEAVNSDETE
+1657 DST
-1672 LSAAVESE
+1672 
-1680 VDASDE
+1680 VDAE
-1686 PELGATVETELDI
+1686 
-1699 SDETEL
+1699 
-1705 DATVETEVDASDEP
+1705 
-1719 ELDATVETDADASD
+1719 ADASD
-1733 ETELDAAVESDADAS
+1733 ETER
-1748 DETELDAAV
+1748 DAAV
-1757 EAEAEAEFADD
+1757 EAEVAFANEN
-1768 YEDAAEAEQVASD
+1768 EDTAADEQVASD
-1781 DDISADAK
+1781 DDITTYAK
-1789 LNPAEDEDFID
+1789 LNAAEDEGFID
-1800 TDLEEAKVDISDN
+1800 ADLDEAKLDVSDN

-1821 AAVEAEDLANDNDA
+1821 TADEDLANDDDA
-1835 VAAELD
+1835 VEAEPD
-1841 NDVEVDCT
+1841 SAVEVNCA
-1849 DDTASIEDDFTVA
+1849 DDNASIEDDFTVA
-1862 DVEDEA
+1862 DVEAEA
-1868 DDTADEEASVETTL
+1868 ESDDTADDVSSVETRL
-1882 DGTEDDAAFD
+1882 DEAEDDAEFE

-1898 EDLDDSQSFANED
+1898 EDLDDSQSFADED
-1911 HDLFNDAD
+1911 HELFNDAD
-1919 EEADESLDLSASDD
+1919 EENDESFDLSASDEE
-1933 KFDDS
+1933 FDDS
-1938 ENELDDVED
+1938 EDELEDVDAED

-2015 ELEYLH
+2015 ELEYLN
-2021 ELLTVQLNETPD
+2021 ELLTVQLNDTPD
-2033 LGLDITF
+2033 LGLDVTF
-2040 FKSNDDESYEES
+2040 FKSNDDDSYEES
-2052 NDAADDA
+2052 NDAAADA

-2084 NPAQRGHRD
+2084 NPSERGHRD

-2104 ALLQRDFRFF
+2104 ALLQRDFKFF

-2139 QEDKLKQYLKDQS
+2139 QDNKLKQYLTDQS

-2157 FNSLMP
+2157 FNCLMP

>member
-12 QNLNASKVSV
+12 QNLDASNVSV

-54 SCLDHLGLIINDSA
+54 SCLDHLGLVINDTA

-88 YANQGDEISSASKLK
+88 YANQGDEISTASKLK

-158 PEARKII
+158 PEARRII
-165 DDRNIDVP
+165 NDRNIDVP

-195 FSKLANEYDDGNAHS
+195 LSKLDNEHDDGHAHS
-210 NGNASSNTNASSNS
+210 NCNT
-224 KASLNT
+224 
-230 NASSNGKASVC
+230 SSNGNTSSHGTPTAKE
-241 SNANAIDEGHSD
+241 NTNAIDEGRSD
-253 ASNKH
+253 ASNEH

-284 FDYSVFGQDQRIGYR
+284 FDYSIFGQEQRIGYR

-304 STLAPEIAA
+304 STVVPEIAA

-348 SDEIYSRYIDIV
+348 SDEIYRRYIDIV
-360 RSLIADEK
+360 HSLMADEK
-368 MHFVD
+368 MHFAD
-373 EARRNQSQRQQDKN
+373 EARRNQTKREQDKN
-387 SGYTSKFLK
+387 SSYTSKLLK

-406 VDSTF
+406 IDSTF

-431 AGNCLTEQHLHVT
+431 AGNSLTEQHLHVT
-444 DFGIDCKDRYTD
+444 DFGIDCNDRYTD

-470 YPELF
+470 YTELF

-510 SALAVKRNLKL
+510 SALAVKRLLKL

-546 SIYTQVATQMMYEYI
+546 SVYTRVATQMMYEYI

-586 AISTSSANHG
+586 AISSSSANHG

-635 YLCFDAQKR
+635 SLCFDAQKR
-644 RSGLELLCNL
+644 RAGLELLCNL
-654 LFTGC
+654 IFTGC

-664 IFLLSVF
+664 IFLLSAF
-671 SVSHV
+671 SVSHMY
-676 HSVLDTGIYRG
+676 STLDTGIYRG

-717 ANPFLVN
+717 AHPFLVN

-800 TEAELLELKTLDESD
+800 NESELLELKTLDESD

-828 FFSYRNKPIYDL
+828 IFSYRNKPIYDL
-840 TELYEKKELKSYIQT
+840 TELHEKNELKSYIQT
-855 EVERRSLIDKSN
+855 EVVRRSLIDKSN

-907 FDRVE
+907 FDRLE
-912 KLKSQALTCSI
+912 KLKCQALTCSI

-946 RLVVIRNYLALKQN
+946 RLVVMRNYLALKQN
-960 TTIHYDVNH
+960 TYIHYDVNH
-969 VSVISCF
+969 VSVLSCF

-990 ASLDKYYSSKTNSV
+990 KSLDKYASSKTNSD

-1009 LIHPAIEK
+1009 LLHPAIER

-1027 REKILTTSNLGEIIK
+1027 REKILTKGNLGEIIK
-1042 QSLKLYEQNHA
+1042 QSLKLYEKNHA
-1053 TYRNVLALLAKFVV
+1053 TYRNVLALIAKFVV

-1078 KEGTLALLMPHNFSD
+1078 KEGTLALLMPHSFSD
-1093 LRELLDSAVGYFN
+1093 LRELLDSSVGYFN

-1112 EQNDGDTQY
+1112 EQNDGDTAY

-1169 DRLLYVIACD
+1169 DRLLYVIGCD

-1208 WTTPLARMAGELN
+1208 WAAPLACMAGELN

-1235 TEVFDIYKDRLR
+1235 TDVFDIYKDRLR

-1265 LLKEDNIHEYLD
+1265 LLKEDNIHEYLN

-1291 SSAQSDFA
+1291 PSAQDQSDFA
-1299 NKQSHKQE
+1299 NKQSHQEE
-1307 LHIAYKKPPEFVTN
+1307 LHIAYKKPPELVTS
-1321 SSNEQDNTISSK
+1321 SSNEQDNSSSSK
-1333 TTTAKPQAQDI
+1333 TTSAKPQAQDT
-1344 ASGTNTAQS
+1344 ASGTNTAKS
-1353 AKAAATKSQSEF
+1353 VKAAATKSQSEF

-1376 NYEDPLSG
+1376 NYDDPLSG

-1398 LGPTLTLGTHDQH
+1398 LGPTLTLGTSDQH
-1411 NSQEQETKAKDKEPS
+1411 KSQEQEQETKAKDQEPS
-1426 SLLSSDEGSTLNL
+1426 SLLSSNEGSTLIL
-1439 TPVSSLTLEPVSSES
+1439 TPVSSLALEPVSSES
-1454 AKSVKPLTERFKD
+1454 SNSVKPLTERFKN

-1476 DDEDEDDNSDLVDA
+1476 DDDEDNSDLVDA
-1490 AEQSTTEPS
+1490 AEQSTIEPS
-1499 SIKESDSAKS
+1499 SIKESDTAKS
-1509 DSLDAQTAI
+1509 DSLDAHTAI
-1518 DTEETTNADYTVD
+1518 ETEVTTNADYTVE
-1531 VEPDAASKE
+1531 VEQDTATDKVAT
-1540 VSADADADAD
+1540 D

-1561 AAEVDSSNDVS
+1561 A
-1572 DETELD
+1572 
-1578 ATVKAEV
+1578 
-1585 DDSDETELDA
+1585 
-1595 TVESEADASDETEL
+1595 
-1609 DATVQTEVDASDE
+1609 TEVDTSNEVSDE

-1630 TEVDDSDETE
+1630 TEVDDSEETDLDAADEAEVSVSDETE
-1640 LDATVEAE
+1640 LDSTVEAE
-1648 VYASDETEL
+1648 VDDSDETEL
-1657 DAAVEAEAVNSDETE
+1657 DAAVEAEVDDSEETE
-1672 LSAAVESE
+1672 LNAADEAE
-1680 VDASDE
+1680 VDD
-1686 PELGATVETELDI
+1686 
-1699 SDETEL
+1699 
-1705 DATVETEVDASDEP
+1705 
-1719 ELDATVETDADASD
+1719 SD
-1733 ETELDAAVESDADAS
+1733 ETELDAAVDAEADAS
-1748 DETELDAAV
+1748 DETERDAAV
-1757 EAEAEAEFADD
+1757 EAEVEFANEN
-1768 YEDAAEAEQVASD
+1768 EDAAEAEQVASD
-1781 DDISADAK
+1781 DDITTDAK
-1789 LNPAEDEDFID
+1789 LNAAEDEDFID
-1800 TDLEEAKVDISDN
+1800 ADLDEAKVDIADN

-1821 AAVEAEDLANDNDA
+1821 TADEDLANDDDA
-1835 VAAELD
+1835 VEAEPD
-1841 NDVEVDCT
+1841 SDVEVNCA
-1849 DDTASIEDDFTVA
+1849 DDNASIEDDFTVA
-1862 DVEDEA
+1862 HVEAEA
-1868 DDTADEEASVETTL
+1868 EDTADDVSSVETTL
-1882 DGTEDDAAFD
+1882 DGAEDNAAIE

-1898 EDLDDSQSFANED
+1898 EDLDDSQSFADED
-1911 HDLFNDAD
+1911 HELFNDAD
-1919 EEADESLDLSASDD
+1919 EEADESLDLSASDE

-1938 ENELDDVED
+1938 EDELNDVVAED
-1947 ELEDEKDFA
+1947 ELEDEEDFA

-2040 FKSNDDESYEES
+2040 FKSTDDESYEES
-2052 NDAADDA
+2052 NDAAADADA

-2069 LDEEPKKASKNKKAK
+2069 LDDEPKKASKNKKAK
-2084 NPAQRGHRD
+2084 NPAERGHRD

-2104 ALLQRDFRFF
+2104 ALLQRDFKFF

-2139 QEDKLKQYLKDQS
+2139 QDNKLKQYLTDQS

>member
-12 QNLNASKVSV
+12 QNLDASKVSV

-54 SCLDHLGLIINDSA
+54 SCLDHLGLVINDTA

-158 PEARKII
+158 PEARRII
-165 DDRNIDVP
+165 NDRNIDVP

-195 FSKLANEYDDGNAHS
+195 LSKLANEHDDDGHAHSNDNTSS
-210 NGNASSNTNASSNS
+210 NGNASSNAN
-224 KASLNT
+224 
-230 NASSNGKASVC
+230 ASVC
-241 SNANAIDEGHSD
+241 NNANAIDEGRSD
-253 ASNKH
+253 ASNEH

-284 FDYSVFGQDQRIGYR
+284 FDYSIFGQEQRIGYR

-304 STLAPEIAA
+304 SSLVPEIAA

-348 SDEIYSRYIDIV
+348 SDEIYRRYIDIV
-360 RSLIADEK
+360 RSLMADEK
-368 MHFVD
+368 MHFAD
-373 EARRNQSQRQQDKN
+373 EARRNQTKREQDKN
-387 SGYTSKFLK
+387 SSYTSKLLK

-406 VDSTF
+406 IDSTF

-444 DFGIDCKDRYTD
+444 DFGIDCNDRYTD

-470 YPELF
+470 YTELF

-510 SALAVKRNLKL
+510 SALAVKRLLKL

-546 SIYTQVATQMMYEYI
+546 SVYTRVATQMMYEYI

-586 AISTSSANHG
+586 AISSSSANHG

-635 YLCFDAQKR
+635 SLCFDAQKR
-644 RSGLELLCNL
+644 RAGLELLCNL
-654 LFTGC
+654 IFTGC

-664 IFLLSVF
+664 IFLLSAF
-671 SVSHV
+671 SVSHMY
-676 HSVLDTGIYRG
+676 STLDTGIYRG

-717 ANPFLVN
+717 AHPFLVN

-800 TEAELLELKTLDESD
+800 NEAELLELKTLDESD

-840 TELYEKKELKSYIQT
+840 TELHEKNELKSYIQT
-855 EVERRSLIDKSN
+855 EVVRRSLIDKSN

-907 FDRVE
+907 FDRLE
-912 KLKSQALTCSI
+912 KLKCQALTCSI

-960 TTIHYDVNH
+960 AYIHYDVNH
-969 VSVISCF
+969 VSVLSCF

-990 ASLDKYYSSKTNSV
+990 KSLDKYAASKTNSD

-1009 LIHPAIEK
+1009 LLHPAIER

-1027 REKILTTSNLGEIIK
+1027 REKILTKGNLGEIIK
-1042 QSLKLYEQNHA
+1042 QSLKLYEKNHA
-1053 TYRNVLALLAKFVV
+1053 TYRNVLALIAKFVV

-1078 KEGTLALLMPHNFSD
+1078 KEGTLALLMPHSFSD
-1093 LRELLDSAVGYFN
+1093 LRELLDSSVGYFN

-1169 DRLLYVIACD
+1169 DRLLYVIGCD

-1208 WTTPLARMAGELN
+1208 WAAPLACMAGELN

-1226 LRLAQRRIL
+1226 LRLTQRRIL

-1265 LLKEDNIHEYLD
+1265 LLKEDNIHEYLN

-1291 SSAQSDFA
+1291 SSAQAQSDFA
-1299 NKQSHKQE
+1299 NKQSHKAE
-1307 LHIAYKKPPEFVTN
+1307 LHIAYKKPPELVTS
-1321 SSNEQDNTISSK
+1321 SSNEQDNSSSSK
-1333 TTTAKPQAQDI
+1333 TTSAKPQAQDT
-1344 ASGTNTAQS
+1344 ASGTNTAKS

-1376 NYEDPLSG
+1376 NYDDPLSG

-1398 LGPTLTLGTHDQH
+1398 LGPTLTLGTSDQH
-1411 NSQEQETKAKDKEPS
+1411 KSQEQETKAKDKEPS
-1426 SLLSSDEGSTLNL
+1426 SLLSSNEGSTLIL
-1439 TPVSSLTLEPVSSES
+1439 TPVSSLALEPVSTES
-1454 AKSVKPLTERFKD
+1454 SNSVKPLTERFKN

-1476 DDEDEDDNSDLVDA
+1476 DDEEDNSDLVDT
-1490 AEQSTTEPS
+1490 AEQSTSELS
-1499 SIKESDSAKS
+1499 STKESDTAKS
-1509 DSLDAQTAI
+1509 DSLDAHTAI
-1518 DTEETTNADYTVD
+1518 ETELAADTDYTVE
-1531 VEPDAASKE
+1531 VEQDTATDDIATDAY
-1540 VSADADADAD
+1540 ADT
-1550 ADTANDAADVD
+1550 DTANDAADVD
-1561 AAEVDSSNDVS
+1561 VDATEVDTSNEVSDEAELDSAVEAEGDASDDTELDAAVEAKVDSS
-1572 DETELD
+1572 DETELN
-1578 ATVKAEV
+1578 AAVETEV

-1595 TVESEADASDETEL
+1595 AVEAKVDASDETEL
-1609 DATVQTEVDASDE
+1609 DAAVEAEVDASDETELDAAVEAEVDASYE

-1640 LDATVEAE
+1640 LGSTVEAE
-1648 VYASDETEL
+1648 VDDSEETELDSTVETEADASDATELDSTVETEADASDATEL
-1657 DAAVEAEAVNSDETE
+1657 DAAVEDLANND
-1672 LSAAVESE
+1672 
-1680 VDASDE
+1680 D
-1686 PELGATVETELDI
+1686 
-1699 SDETEL
+1699 
-1705 DATVETEVDASDEP
+1705 
-1719 ELDATVETDADASD
+1719 
-1733 ETELDAAVESDADAS
+1733 
-1748 DETELDAAV
+1748 AV
-1757 EAEAEAEFADD
+1757 EAEPD
-1768 YEDAAEAEQVASD
+1768 S
-1781 DDISADAK
+1781 
-1789 LNPAEDEDFID
+1789 
-1800 TDLEEAKVDISDN
+1800 
-1813 VSDESELD
+1813 
-1821 AAVEAEDLANDNDA
+1821 
-1835 VAAELD
+1835 
-1841 NDVEVDCT
+1841 DVEVNCA
-1849 DDTASIEDDFTVA
+1849 DDNASIEDDFTVA
-1862 DVEDEA
+1862 DVEA
-1868 DDTADEEASVETTL
+1868 DDAADDVSSVETRL
-1882 DGTEDDAAFD
+1882 DEVEDDAEFE

-1898 EDLDDSQSFANED
+1898 EDLDDSQSFADED
-1911 HDLFNDAD
+1911 HELFNDAD
-1919 EEADESLDLSASDD
+1919 EEADESLDLSASDE

-1938 ENELDDVED
+1938 EDELDDVDAED
-1947 ELEDEKDFA
+1947 ELEDEEDFA

-2052 NDAADDA
+2052 NDAAADA

-2084 NPAQRGHRD
+2084 NPAERGHRD

-2134 YSLTE
+2134 YSLT
-2139 QEDKLKQYLKDQS
+2139 QQDNKLKQYLTDQS